1 MNRLKTRILSFLLVL
16 CMTLSLLPSTA
27 FAAVGDL
34 LSNTSAQN
42 ESLLQQLESFTG
54 ESYEEVY
61 DLLDTLGLLDEDGNL
76 VTDQTIDLNGET
88 YTLEEIE
95 DLLQDPNTDLT
106 QVAEVDGV
114 PIALKDLATII
125 AIERQLQYL
134 QEKYFTGASFEGEAL
149 DNLNSLL
156 EQLQGEGMTLA
167 ANSEQIVFDT
177 SDIKQIDNT
186 YYISTP
192 NVTIP
197 RGTTLS
203 VKFKIDFSN
212 VLKAMGLWGEGAL
225 GNMISTGL
233 AVYLSDKTSDLYS
246 LGNNSGKIIYLSSSE
261 KMEEVDGTEYTLT
274 TDAFKNDYTGPLYL
288 CIRAPE
294 IGDYATVWKDYLSF
308 GALSFGNIWQNV
320 SFYDAQGFFFQGG
333 GGLSDCWNGYFCI
346 SNPLPDMTDSARAS
360 QEMVHSDEIDSQLV
374 CQMEFSLASKADLEA
389 LEQTLTYL
397 QQCLDVLD
405 SDSAIPIHV
414 TATIKQENTDDY
426 QDLSGE
432 KHRTL
437 IVPENVLLGAN
448 TYIDANSVNGF
459 PLNLPNGETA
469 DISYD
474 MISTTMSSYSSVY
487 PLNFLLSL
495 TLCKDD
501 TVKWDQIS
509 DGDFEGTY
517 VYYVNGYTATTTQSS
532 FKLVDN
538 GKSPSL
544 TVTAPAGTYQSGD
557 VIPITIT
564 GDEFIQA
571 SEDSVITI
579 NDTPYT
585 LGELHGST
593 SGKYIT
599 FFYEVKEIDD
609 AGLTINGFSGISDY
623 WYNQANENLDTDAL
637 DNITLTSP
645 LLKNAVTD
653 LTAVY
658 DVNSSAVN
666 FNITVNHHEKYEMLY
681 GLYQGNN
688 TGAMQLLVSVNGA
701 EAEERTV
708 TMGAASDGSY
718 AFTAEPY
725 SITPTTED
733 QIVTVQLQVDDGSGN
748 WITVSRLNTSVT
760 IGRQVDVESVAIG
773 IEGGGTDYEI
783 ALSDTQ
789 IPKLQASVS
798 PSDATD
804 KTGTWYSTDTEIA
817 TISNDG
823 ENAGQIS
830 LTSQKIGSVGF
841 YFVANNGGNPI
852 TSNTLTFNV
861 TAGNKLTLAFPDY
874 AQDSLVL
881 EGNCATVKWN
891 TNAMIFYPDHEIAF
905 TVDLYK
911 DDSTDKELVYT
922 DTVVDVSQLEIPA
935 EYLTADYP
943 QSQYTVKVSMSS
955 PEAKS
960 DTASIT
966 VLSPPTEMRIT
977 SDKTDLTDGESVSLT
992 CTIDNNPTATGTLS
1006 ATRMADGAESA
1017 VPAND
1022 CLSDT
1027 SPENGQSVTFTPEPV
1042 GTGLYDT
1049 YTITFAEKPVAG
1061 TNFAPSSDSI
1071 VLRVY
1076 RSGALE
1082 IVGDDLIELDNTS
1095 KVNDKLPTDSEEIL
1109 ELRQELGLIEYVGIN
1124 ADAYNWSSFWDGI
1137 QWVSDHPEVVGV
1149 YYRQG
1154 GLWDNIEDLSY
1165 KTYLPQI
1172 QMAVSSTTDGT
1183 ATITAIHAATS
1194 MSDSVT
1200 VDVKTLRD
1208 QFYLFQ
1214 ATPAMTTDVTY
1225 TNGAGETKTVKTN
1238 EDGLLAVYEE
1248 SGISSDVYFRSG
1260 SDEQPN
1266 LGTLLHSDLSSGE
1279 RDAAKLELYPLN
1291 TITLV
1296 PAAKAELYLVNPDGT
1311 PFANETVTLRGGVY
1325 LGGYYCEGALMG
1337 PTSNLISGTTD
1348 GKYTTDQD
1356 GKLTVYMDA
1365 TQFEAEGYTG
1375 QLTNAA
1381 LDYWF
1386 ELRDLDDN
1394 HYFPM
1399 LVNVQGS
1406 MSADRI
1412 LRTGSA
1418 VVNLEQVPQGQENQ
1432 PFLTAQ
1438 TMSYGKQ
1445 SGDDLQVRDVMGSTG
1460 RVGPNSTYKYAELTS
1475 HFMLWGVDTANGK
1488 ATVSMTGENG
1498 FVPEG
1503 QTLKDS
1509 TFPFSS
1515 IPIVTNTTVLTKE
1528 TMTDSGWLK
1537 PETAAKLRACVYQN
1551 GQMLKDVSMPFQVI
1565 DLTDVKLVNE
1575 DAKAV
1580 VLDMQ
1585 GSFKNGLGSGNSKFT
1600 FAGDSSN
1607 LISNAFSGDIND
1619 MLKTVAS
1626 AANESNPLFK
1636 VLITPTEDSTVFN
1649 VLIWG
1654 GYNSL
1659 ELEDFDYDQNGL
1671 SMNYEL
1677 LDTERQVGV
1686 PSVSDLSD
1694 MAQGNYHPRQDL
1706 RQNYLETANSGLD
1719 FGAQLTG
1726 CYEGQFYYDTDQHE
1740 WAFRVVSGGFTAG
1753 AGVGFEANVNFWAGP
1768 VPITASFGAGLA
1780 LQLDFKAATVYTD
1793 QQSDATLAGWSDEA
1807 KASESVNDFLTTL
1820 RINGYISAFGGVGFD
1835 YSIVA
1840 LKIGLFGKL
1849 TGDSTNQFLSQTY
1862 RTDKQQYNSQGL
1874 GVEGEVGI
1882 KVVVKLLFIS
1892 YDGALVSGNVHYSR
1906 QFGDYQ
1912 YINNYWTGNGTS
1924 TTSLQGT
1931 PTLLSRA
1938 YLEAYANGERTWT
1951 DPDFGSTATVVQND
1965 ANPGSEP
1972 VVNDDGSISAYISDR
1987 NSQDFYDS
1995 RIVAGTV
2002 GTEGTII
2009 DDDGDD
2015 TNNGFGDL
2023 SPSLSGTSDF
2033 TVAAWSRLNTSLE
2046 KNADEAISPDEQKQL
2061 LNSTE
2066 IMVATTSDGGN
2077 SWTTQKL
2084 TDNVSPDLAPVTA
2097 VSGSNAVVFW
2107 RNVYTTTDTIYSTD
2121 SQEKFEFNTKDTIYF
2136 SLYDGNDWTDAQ
2148 MAYNGSLGGVVGLKT
2163 AMLHDGT
2170 SILVFTLDR
2179 GSSDPENPMEGYE
2192 LAYRTISPS
2201 GALGDLVVL
2210 TNDKQ
2215 TDSNPQVAAVNDN
2228 GTESFILGWY
2238 STQDGGDIRLQAV
2251 GAAGQL
2257 YNGSSEHAIPASVKA
2272 ISQEDALNIN
2282 SNFQFAKQSGQNL
2295 DGLTLV
2301 WAETAAND
2309 DGEADHSVLY
2319 GTQLCKIDGSM
2330 YLSSPQALVTLPE
2343 RTLSNSFSAW
2353 KDSGEIR
2360 AYIFGTQYSETAT
2373 ETVAGYAVPADTD
2386 QLLTGGGSLT
2396 ETAVSVDAISVDYPN
2411 LRTES
2416 YTTVGFTLRNT
2427 GTTTLTGLSV
2437 DVDGYV
2443 SSPVTLNPG
2452 ESADVKVLYK
2462 TGSTI
2467 TNPTY
2472 TVRAGSQLAR
2482 GTLHLDYNDVGISS
2496 MKVVDENAG
2505 KRTVQV
2511 TLYNDAA
2518 AKLDNSGRTVE
2529 LNFYTDSENTQRAN
2543 VTLVGSQSGVSASG
2557 GTVTLRGDALRR
2569 IDQGSM
2575 TFQITY
2581 DVEDYVTKTLG
2592 QSEVPASGVYLY
2604 AQAVV
2609 KEATQI
2615 MAEYATGNNSAAV
2628 LLTGAYARTGEK
2640 TTLDVTQT
2648 NSDSATAAVVE
2659 LKNNS
2664 LQDQNTATL
2673 VASLLDENGQVLE
2686 TQTTGIQGTLYGET
2700 AQTSTIQFSQLGS
2713 RVVVHAAAAGENKLF
2728 FDGLPVSMD
2737 DFTADE
2743 SGALTCSISGVS
2755 ANNTLVTAISG
2766 DGAKVTINGQ
2776 EFTGSG
2782 SLSVPIGAGET
2793 VITVS
2798 IGSTTYTL
2806 YITSTHTGSGGGS
2819 GTTASYRVTVDPSE
2833 NGTVQSSHKT
2843 ARAGAVVTLTATPQD
2858 GYRLTGLTVTDVN
2871 GTNVTLSDKGD
2882 GKYTFVM
2889 PSRAVTVKA
2898 SFAPI
2903 TAEDMPFI
2911 DVPAGA
2917 WYEDGVRYV
2926 YENGLMAGTSATTFG
2941 PDVTT
2946 TRGMIATILW
2956 RLAGSP
2962 QVDYAMAFDDVAA
2975 NAWYTE
2981 AIRWAA
2987 SEGIVSGYGDGK
2999 FGPDDIITR
3008 EQMAAMLYRYAQYK
3022 GYDVSAGENT
3032 NLLSYTDF
3040 ESLSEYAIPAM
3051 QWAVGAGLISGTSA
3065 STLGPQDNA
3074 SRAQVAVILTRY
3086 CENIAKE

>member
-1 MNRLKTRILSFLLVL
+1 MA
-16 CMTLSLLPSTA
+16 LSLLPGTA

-34 LSNTSAQN
+34 LNNQTAKN
-42 ESLLQQLESFTG
+42 ESLLQQLQDFTG

-76 VTDQTIDLNGET
+76 VTDQTIDLDGKT

-95 DLLQDPNTDLT
+95 DLLNDPNTDLT

-134 QEKYFTGASFEGEAL
+134 QEKYFTGATFEGESL
-149 DNLNSLL
+149 ENLNSLL

-167 ANSEQIVFDT
+167 ASGDQIVFDT
-177 SDIKQIDNT
+177 STVGTASSSDLPVW
-186 YYISTP
+186 YISAG

-197 RGTTLS
+197 AGTTLS
-203 VKFKIDFSN
+203 VKFKLNLSDAIKKDLF
-212 VLKAMGLWGEGAL
+212 L
-225 GNMISTGL
+225 GTSP
-233 AVYLSDKTSDLYS
+233 AVYLSNDPKNDILSGDLTGANSETIYIANGTTTKEEYS
-246 LGNNSGKIIYLSSSE
+246 LSITANY
-261 KMEEVDGTEYTLT
+261 
-274 TDAFKNDYTGPLYL
+274 DYTGPLYL
-288 CIRAPE
+288 CLRGPSLQSGAVLDYDTNFAKYSY
-294 IGDYATVWKDYLSF
+294 GDL
-308 GALSFGNIWQNV
+308 WQAV
-320 SFYDAQGFFFQGG
+320 SFYDAKGFLFGNG
-333 GGLSDCWNGYFCI
+333 SARSDQWNGYF
-346 SNPLPDMTDSARAS
+346 SVQHAQPMMPDSCSVT
-360 QEMVHSDEIDSQLV
+360 DSQLSF
-374 CQMEFSLASKADLEA
+374 QGERNFLEFYLVDDNSVIGVDHTLTFLQRCITDLKADNAVRFQVNATLSQTNSGNYPLIIPEDVFLYENSGSTASYHSYYIIEENSLEGDFPI
-389 LEQTLTYL
+389 TLKPGSET
-397 QQCLDVLD
+397 
-405 SDSAIPIHV
+405 
-414 TATIKQENTDDY
+414 TISFTGFTDQHNSSNGKSY
-426 QDLSGE
+426 
-432 KHRTL
+432 
-437 IVPENVLLGAN
+437 IVPRR
-448 TYIDANSVNGF
+448 ISDA
-459 PLNLPNGETA
+459 
-469 DISYD
+469 
-474 MISTTMSSYSSVY
+474 
-487 PLNFLLSL
+487 
-495 TLCKDD
+495 LCKDD
-501 TVKWDQIS
+501 KVTPDNIAS
-509 DGDFEGTY
+509 ADIGNYTHSINDF
-517 VYYVNGYTATTTQSS
+517 TTTTDCDIDLMDDGTGP
-532 FKLVDN
+532 KL
-538 GKSPSL
+538 
-544 TVTAPAGTYQSGD
+544 TITAPAGNYQSGD

-564 GDEFIQA
+564 GNEFIQA
-571 SEDSVITI
+571 TDDTKITI
-579 NDTPYT
+579 NGDEYS
-585 LGELHGST
+585 LEDLHGST

-599 FFYEVKEIDD
+599 LFYEVKEIDD
-609 AGLTINGFSGISDY
+609 AGLTINGISGITDY
-623 WYNQANENLDTDAL
+623 WDNQANENLDTDDL
-637 DNITLTSP
+637 GNISITSP
-645 LLKNAVTD
+645 LLKNAVTG

-658 DVNSSAVN
+658 DENSGAVN
-666 FNITVNHHEKYEMLY
+666 FNITVNQHEKYQTLY
-681 GLYQGNN
+681 SLYHGNYN
-688 TGAMQLLVSVNGA
+688 GAMQLLVSVNGA
-701 EAEERTV
+701 AAEEHTV
-708 TMGAASDGSY
+708 TMEEGGDGSY
-718 AFTAEPY
+718 TFTAAPY

-733 QIVTVQLQVDDGSGN
+733 QIVTVQLQVDDGTSS
-748 WITVSRLNTSVT
+748 WVTVSRLNTSVT
-760 IGRQVDVESVAIG
+760 IGKQVDVQSVSIG
-773 IEGGGTDYEI
+773 IVGGGSNTEI
-783 ALSDTQ
+783 ALSDEN
-789 IPKLQASVS
+789 IPKLQAMIT

-804 KTGTWYSTDTEIA
+804 KTGTWYSTDKEIA
-817 TISNDG
+817 DISNDG

-830 LTSQKIGSVGF
+830 LTGQKIGSVGF
-841 YFVANNGGNPI
+841 YFVANNGGKAI
-852 TSNTLTFNV
+852 QSETLMFNV
-861 TAGNKLTLAFPDY
+861 TAGNQLTLVFPDY
-874 AQDSLVL
+874 AQDSLVR
-881 EGNCATVKWN
+881 EGSSATVKWN
-891 TNAMIFYPDHEIAF
+891 TNAMVFYPDQSITF

-911 DDSTDKELVYT
+911 GDSTQGEPDYT
-922 DTVVDVSQLEIPA
+922 GTVVDVAELEIPA
-935 EYLTADYP
+935 EYLKADYP
-943 QSQYTVKVSMSS
+943 QSQYTVQVSMAS

-960 DTASIT
+960 ADASIT

-977 SDKTDLTDGESVSLT
+977 SDKTNLIDTESASLT
-992 CTIDNNPTATGTLS
+992 CTISNNPDASGTLS

-1017 VPAND
+1017 VPAD
-1022 CLSDT
+1022 SCLST
-1027 SPENGQSVTFTPEPV
+1027 KSVNGGSSTVTFTPEKMG

-1049 YTITFAEKPVAG
+1049 YTITFTENETGSA
-1061 TNFAPSSDSI
+1061 NFAPSSDSI

-1082 IVGDDLIELDNTS
+1082 IVGDDTIELDNTS
-1095 KVNDKLPTDSEEIL
+1095 KVSGKLPTDSEGIL
-1109 ELRQELGLIEYVGIN
+1109 ELRQELGLIEYVSIN
-1124 ADAYNWSSFWDGI
+1124 ADAYNWSSFRDGI
-1137 QWVSDHPEVVGV
+1137 KWVSDHPEVVGV

-1154 GLWDNIEDLSY
+1154 GLWDNIEDLGY
-1165 KTYLPQI
+1165 ETYLPQT

-1183 ATITAIHAATS
+1183 ATITATHVATG
-1194 MSDSVT
+1194 MNDSVT
-1200 VDVKTLRD
+1200 VNVETLRD
-1208 QFYLFQ
+1208 KFYLFQ
-1214 ATPAMTTDVTY
+1214 ATPAETTQVTY

-1248 SGISSDVYFRSG
+1248 SGIKSDVYFRSG
-1260 SDEQPN
+1260 SDKEPN
-1266 LGTLLHSDLSSGE
+1266 LGTILNSALSSGE
-1279 RDAAKLELYPLN
+1279 RDAAKLQLYPLN

-1296 PAAKAELYLVNPDGT
+1296 PAAKTELYLVKPDGT

-1325 LGGYYCEGALMG
+1325 LGGYYCEGAQMG
-1337 PTSNLISGTTD
+1337 ATTNLISGATD
-1348 GKYTTDQD
+1348 GTYTTDKD

-1386 ELRDLDDN
+1386 ELRDLSSGSET
-1394 HYFPM
+1394 YFPT

-1412 LRTGSA
+1412 LRTGSS
-1418 VVNLEQVPQGQENQ
+1418 VVNLETVPQGQENQ

-1438 TMSYGKQ
+1438 TMSYGKE
-1445 SGDDLQVRDVMGSTG
+1445 SGDDLQVRDLMGSTG

-1475 HFMLWGVDTANGK
+1475 HFMLWGVDAANGK

-1498 FVPEG
+1498 FAPKG
-1503 QTLKDS
+1503 QTVEDS

-1551 GQMLKDVSMPFQVI
+1551 DQLLKDVSMPFQVI

-1585 GSFKNGLGSGNSKFT
+1585 GSFVDGLGSKTSRFNFG
-1600 FAGDSSN
+1600 SSS
-1607 LISNAFSGDIND
+1607 ISNAFNSDIQD
-1619 MLKTVAS
+1619 MLLS
-1626 AANESNPLFK
+1626 AANTSNPLFK

-1654 GYNSL
+1654 GYDSL

-1686 PSVSDLSD
+1686 PSVGDLSD
-1694 MAQGNYHPRQDL
+1694 MAQGNYHPGQDL
-1706 RQNYLETANSGLD
+1706 RQNYLKTANSGLD

-1726 CYEGQFYYDTDQHE
+1726 CYEGQFYYDVDQHE
-1740 WAFRVVSGGFTAG
+1740 WAFRVVGGGFTAG
-1753 AGVGFEANVNFWAGP
+1753 AGVSFEANVNFWAGP

-1807 KASESVNDFLTTL
+1807 KASDSVNDFLTTL

-1862 RTDKQQYNSQGL
+1862 LTSGQQRNGQAL

-1892 YDGALVSGNVHYSR
+1892 YDGALVSGKVNYN
-1906 QFGDYQ
+1906 QKFGDYQ
-1912 YINNYWTGNGTS
+1912 YINDYWTGNGTS

-1938 YLEAYANGERTWT
+1938 YLAAYANGERAWNS
-1951 DPDFGSTATVVQND
+1951 PSFGSIAAVVQND

-1972 VVNDDGSISAYISDR
+1972 VVNDDGSSSAYISDS

-1995 RIVAGTV
+1995 RVMV
-2002 GTEGTII
+2002 GEVGKEGQVL
-2009 DDDGDD
+2009 DA
-2015 TNNGFGDL
+2015 NGFGDL
-2023 SPSLSGTSDF
+2023 SPSLSGTSGF

-2046 KNADEAISPDEQKQL
+2046 KNADDAITPDEQKQL

-2066 IMVATTSDGGN
+2066 IMVAVRGAG
-2077 SWTTQKL
+2077 WTTKKL
-2084 TDNVSPDLAPVTA
+2084 TDNASPDLAPVTA
-2097 VSGSNAVVFW
+2097 VSGDKAVVFW
-2107 RNVYTTTDTIYSTD
+2107 RNVYTSDSAYDSNTDNLTSFD
-2121 SQEKFEFNTKDTIYF
+2121 TKDTIYF
-2136 SLYDGNDWTDAQ
+2136 SLYDGSDWSDAQ

-2163 AMLHDGT
+2163 AMLSDGT

-2179 GSSDPENPMEGYE
+2179 GSSDQENPMEGYE
-2192 LAYRTISPS
+2192 LAYRTVSPD
-2201 GALGDLVVL
+2201 GTLGDLVVL
-2210 TNDKQ
+2210 TNDKE
-2215 TDSNPQVAAVNDN
+2215 TDSNPQVTAVNDN
-2228 GTESFILGWY
+2228 GTESFVLGWY

-2251 GAAGQL
+2251 GADGQL

-2272 ISQEDALNIN
+2272 ISQDDELNIN
-2282 SNFQFAKQSGQNL
+2282 SNFQFAKQSGQGV

-2301 WAETAAND
+2301 WAETAANK

-2319 GTQLCKIDGSM
+2319 GTQLCKIDGSV
-2330 YLSSPQALVTLPE
+2330 YLSSPQALVTLPS

-2353 KDSGEIR
+2353 KDSSGKIN

-2373 ETVAGYAVPADTD
+2373 ETVAGVTVPADTD

-2396 ETAVSVDAISVDYPN
+2396 AQAVSVDAISVDYADLQVN
-2411 LRTES
+2411 S
-2416 YTTVGFTLRNT
+2416 FTTVGFTLRNT
-2427 GTTTLTGLSV
+2427 GTTALTDLKV
-2437 DVDGYV
+2437 DVGGYA
-2443 SSPVTLNPG
+2443 SNPVTLNPG
-2452 ESADVKVLYK
+2452 ESADVTVMYK

-2472 TVRAGSQLAR
+2472 TVSAGSQLAD
-2482 GTLHLDYNDVGISS
+2482 GTLHLNYNDVGISS
-2496 MKVVDENAG
+2496 MKVVSENAG

-2518 AKLDNSGRTVE
+2518 AKLEGSGRTVA
-2529 LNFYTDSENTQRAN
+2529 LNFYTDSENTQLAS

-2557 GTVTLRGDALRR
+2557 STVTLSGDALRR
-2569 IDQGSM
+2569 MDQGSM
-2575 TFQITY
+2575 TFQVTY
-2581 DVEDYVTKTLG
+2581 DLKSYVTGTLG
-2592 QSEVPASGVYLY
+2592 QSEAPASGVYLY
-2604 AQAVV
+2604 AKADV
-2609 KEATQI
+2609 KENGQT
-2615 MAEYATGNNSAAV
+2615 MAEYATGNNSSAV
-2628 LLTGAYARTGEK
+2628 LLTSAYARTGEK

-2648 NSDSATAAVVE
+2648 NSNGTTTAVVE

-2664 LQDQNTATL
+2664 LQDQTTATL
-2673 VASLLDENGQVLE
+2673 VASLLDENDQVLE
-2686 TQTTGIQGTLYGET
+2686 TQTTGITGTLYGET

-2737 DFTADE
+2737 DFTADG
-2743 SGALTCSISGVS
+2743 SGALTYSISGVS
-2755 ANNTLVTAISG
+2755 ADNTLVTAISG
-2766 DGAKVTINGQ
+2766 SGEKVTINGQ
-2776 EFTGSG
+2776 EFTSGSG
-2782 SLSVPIGAGET
+2782 SLSVPIGVGET

-2806 YITSTHTGSGGGS
+2806 HITSTHTSGGGGG
-2819 GTTASYRVTVDPSE
+2819 GTTASYRVTVEPSE
-2833 NGTVQSSHKT
+2833 NGTVKSSHNT
-2843 ARAGAVVTLTATPQD
+2843 ASAGTTVTLTATPQD
-2858 GYRLTGLTVTDVN
+2858 GYRLTGLTVTDGAGN
-2871 GTNVTLSDKGD
+2871 SVTLSDKGD

-2903 TAEDMPFI
+2903 TAGDLPFI

-2926 YENGLMAGTSATTFG
+2926 YQNGLMAGTSATTFG

-2956 RLAGSP
+2956 RLEGSP

-2975 NAWYTE
+2975 NSWYAE

-2987 SEGIVSGYGDGK
+2987 SEGIVSGYGDGR

-3022 GYDVSAGENT
+3022 GYDVSVGEDT
-3032 NLLSYTDF
+3032 NILSYTDF
-3040 ESLSEYAIPAM
+3040 EDLSEYAIPAM
-3051 QWAVGAGLISGTSA
+3051 QWAVGAGIISGTSE
-3065 STLGPQDNA
+3065 STLGPRGNA

-3086 CENIAKE
+3086 CENVAKQ

>member
-1 MNRLKTRILSFLLVL
+1 MA
-16 CMTLSLLPSTA
+16 LSLLPGTA

-34 LSNTSAQN
+34 LNNQTAKN
-42 ESLLQQLESFTG
+42 ESLLQQLQDFTG

-76 VTDQTIDLNGET
+76 VTDQTIDLDEKT

-95 DLLQDPNTDLT
+95 DLLNDPDTDLT

-134 QEKYFTGASFEGEAL
+134 QEKYFTGATFEGESL
-149 DNLNSLL
+149 ENLNSLL

-167 ANSEQIVFDT
+167 ASGDQIVFDT
-177 SDIKQIDNT
+177 SNVKQIDNT
-186 YYISTP
+186 YYISTQD
-192 NVTIP
+192 VTIP
-197 RGTTLS
+197 AGTTIS

-212 VLKAMGLWGEGAL
+212 AFQALVGEYMS
-225 GNMISTGL
+225 MINGTTL
-233 AVYLSDKTSDLYS
+233 RVFLSDRLDTGTWSSADQD
-246 LGNNSGKIIYLSSSE
+246 IYLNIGNDMDNANG
-261 KMEEVDGTEYTLT
+261 KEYTLSAT
-274 TDAFKNDYTGPLYL
+274 LSNEHTGPLYL
-288 CIRAPE
+288 CITAPDLRSYE
-294 IGDYATVWKDYLSF
+294 GDLTKYFPFETLTF
-308 GALSFGNIWQNV
+308 GDIWQNV
-320 SFYDAQGFFFQGG
+320 TFYDAQGFLFQSSS
-333 GGLSDCWNGYFCI
+333 GLSDQWNGYFAV
-346 SNPLPDMTDSARAS
+346 SNPLPAMQDKYTGTGLKRSFSSSDGRDYFSYMDAS
-360 QEMVHSDEIDSQLV
+360 LYSVDDFTTV
-374 CQMEFSLASKADLEA
+374 NN
-389 LEQTLTYL
+389 TLTYL
-397 QQCLDVLD
+397 QRCITEFEPDNAVYFH
-405 SDSAIPIHV
+405 IE
-414 TATIKQENTDDY
+414 ATLRQENKN
-426 QDLSGE
+426 QSG
-432 KHRTL
+432 TAYPL
-437 IVPENVLLGAN
+437 IVPKDVFLA
-448 TYIDANSVNGF
+448 ANSNQQNISCTIVENSVDGF
-459 PLNLPNGETA
+459 PIQLNSGSSTGAEFSFTAYTTTVDNSSNGSAVLPTLKFILCKNTGVTA
-469 DISYD
+469 DQAVPIPNPDYTYSIASY
-474 MISTTMSSYSSVY
+474 
-487 PLNFLLSL
+487 
-495 TLCKDD
+495 
-501 TVKWDQIS
+501 
-509 DGDFEGTY
+509 
-517 VYYVNGYTATTTQSS
+517 TTTVDS
-532 FKLVDN
+532 KINLVSETTPPD
-538 GKSPSL
+538 L
-544 TVTAPAGTYQSGD
+544 TVSAPEKTYQSGD

-564 GDEFIQA
+564 GNEFIQA
-571 SEDSVITI
+571 NSKTKITI
-579 NDTPYT
+579 NGYDYS
-585 LGELHGST
+585 LEELHGST

-599 FFYEVKEIDD
+599 FFYEVKEFDND
-609 AGLTINGFSGISDY
+609 GLTVAVNSGITDY
-623 WYNQANENLDTDAL
+623 WGNSAEVDATVSGV
-637 DNITLTSP
+637 TLETP
-645 LLKNAVTD
+645 IVENAVESLDVT
-653 LTAVY
+653 Y
-658 DVNSSAVN
+658 DESGKALNFSISADQN
-666 FNITVNHHEKYEMLY
+666 PKYQQMYSKYLNDPDSLMQLLITVNDGKV
-681 GLYQGNN
+681 Q
-688 TGAMQLLVSVNGA
+688 T
-701 EAEERTV
+701 RTV
-708 TMGAASDGSY
+708 TMGNGADDSY
-718 AFTAEPY
+718 TFTAQPY
-725 SITPTTED
+725 SIAPTTED
-733 QIVTVQLQVDDGSGN
+733 QTVTVQLQVKDGDS
-748 WITVSRLNTSVT
+748 WKTVSWATKTVT
-760 IGRQVDVESVAIG
+760 IGKQVDVTGVTISIV
-773 IEGGGTDYEI
+773 GGGTNTEI
-783 ALSDTQ
+783 ALSDTN
-789 IPKLQASVS
+789 IPKLQAMVT

-804 KTGTWYSTDTEIA
+804 KTGTWYSTNTEIA
-817 TISNDG
+817 TISNDE
-823 ENAGQIS
+823 ENPGQIS
-830 LTSQKIGSVGF
+830 LTGQKIGSVGF
-841 YFVANNGGNPI
+841 YFVANNGGKAI
-852 TSNTLTFNV
+852 QSETLMFNV
-861 TAGNKLTLAFPDY
+861 TAGNQLTLVFPDY
-874 AQDSLVL
+874 AQDSLVR
-881 EGNCATVKWN
+881 EGSSATVKWN
-891 TNAMIFYPDHEIAF
+891 TNAMVFYPDQSITF

-911 DDSTDKELVYT
+911 GDSTEGEPDYT
-922 DTVVDVSQLEIPA
+922 GTVVDVAELEIPA
-935 EYLTADYP
+935 EYLKADYP
-943 QSQYTVKVSMSS
+943 QSQYTVQVSMAS

-960 DTASIT
+960 ADASIT

-977 SDKTDLTDGESVSLT
+977 SDKTDLTDTESASLT
-992 CTIDNNPTATGTLS
+992 CTISNNPDASGTLS
-1006 ATRMADGAESA
+1006 AKRMTDDGTVDAD
-1017 VPAND
+1017 N
-1022 CLSDT
+1022 CLSTT
-1027 SPENGQSVTFTPEPV
+1027 SPASGQSVTFKPVTV

-1049 YTITFAEKPVAG
+1049 YTITFTENETGSA
-1061 TNFAPSSDSI
+1061 NFAPSSDSI

-1082 IVGDDLIELDNTS
+1082 IVGDDTIELDNTS
-1095 KVNDKLPTDSEEIL
+1095 KVDGKLPTDSEGIL
-1109 ELRQELGLIEYVGIN
+1109 ELRQELGLIEYVSIN
-1124 ADAYNWSSFWDGI
+1124 ADAYNWSSFRDGI
-1137 QWVSDHPEVVGV
+1137 KWVSDHPEVVGV

-1154 GLWDNIEDLSY
+1154 GLWDNIEDLGY
-1165 KTYLPQI
+1165 ETYLPQT
-1172 QMAVSSTTDGT
+1172 QMAVSSTTDGA
-1183 ATITAIHAATS
+1183 ATITATHVATG
-1194 MSDSVT
+1194 MNDSVT
-1200 VDVKTLRD
+1200 VNVETLRD
-1208 QFYLFQ
+1208 KFYLFQ
-1214 ATPAMTTDVTY
+1214 ATPAETTQVTY

-1248 SGISSDVYFRSG
+1248 SGIKSDVYFRSG
-1260 SDEQPN
+1260 SDKEPN
-1266 LGTLLHSDLSSGE
+1266 LGTILNSALSSGE
-1279 RDAAKLELYPLN
+1279 RDAAKLQLYPLN

-1296 PAAKAELYLVNPDGT
+1296 PAAKTELYLVKPDGT

-1325 LGGYYCEGALMG
+1325 LGGYYCEGAQMG
-1337 PTSNLISGTTD
+1337 PTSGGLISGATD
-1348 GKYTTDQD
+1348 GTYTTDQD

-1386 ELRDLDDN
+1386 ELRDLSSGSEI
-1394 HYFPM
+1394 YFPT

-1412 LRTGSA
+1412 LRTGSS
-1418 VVNLEQVPQGQENQ
+1418 VVNLEAVPQGQENQ

-1438 TMSYGKQ
+1438 TMSYGKE
-1445 SGDDLQVRDVMGSTG
+1445 SGDDLQVRDLMGSTG

-1475 HFMLWGVDTANGK
+1475 HFMLWGVDAANGK

-1498 FVPEG
+1498 FAPKG
-1503 QTLKDS
+1503 QTVEDS

-1551 GQMLKDVSMPFQVI
+1551 DQLLKDVSMPFQVI

-1585 GSFKNGLGSGNSKFT
+1585 GSFVDGLGSKTSRFNFG
-1600 FAGDSSN
+1600 SSS
-1607 LISNAFSGDIND
+1607 ISNAFNSDIQD
-1619 MLKTVAS
+1619 MLLS
-1626 AANESNPLFK
+1626 AANSSNPLFK

-1654 GYNSL
+1654 GYDSL
-1659 ELEDFDYDQNGL
+1659 ELEDFDYDQDGL

-1686 PSVSDLSD
+1686 PSVGDLSD

-1706 RQNYLETANSGLD
+1706 RQNYLKTANSGLD

-1726 CYEGQFYYDTDQHE
+1726 CYEGQFYYDVDQHE

-1753 AGVGFEANVNFWAGP
+1753 AGVSFEANVNFWAGP

-1793 QQSDATLAGWSDEA
+1793 QVKDTSGWSDEA
-1807 KASESVNDFLTTL
+1807 KASDSVNDFLTTL

-1862 RTDKQQYNSQGL
+1862 LTSGQQRNGQAL

-1892 YDGALVSGNVHYSR
+1892 YDGALVSGKVHYSE
-1906 QFGDYQ
+1906 QFGDYR
-1912 YINNYWTGNGTS
+1912 YINDYWTGNGTS
-1924 TTSLQGT
+1924 TTSLEGT

-1938 YLEAYANGERTWT
+1938 YLAAYANGERAWNS
-1951 DPDFGSTATVVQND
+1951 PSFGSIAAVVQND

-1972 VVNDDGSISAYISDR
+1972 VVNDDGSSFAYISDS

-1995 RIVAGTV
+1995 RVMVGEV
-2002 GTEGTII
+2002 GTEGRVL
-2009 DDDGDD
+2009 DA
-2015 TNNGFGDL
+2015 NGFGDL
-2023 SPSLSGTSDF
+2023 SPSLSGIGSF
-2033 TVAAWSRLNTSLE
+2033 TVAAWSRLNTNLE
-2046 KNADEAISPDEQKQL
+2046 KNAGDPITPDEQKQL

-2066 IMVATTSDGGN
+2066 IMVSVCKNG
-2077 SWTTQKL
+2077 WTTEKL
-2084 TDNVSPDLAPVTA
+2084 TENASPDLAPVTA
-2097 VSGSNAVVFW
+2097 VGGDNAVVFW
-2107 RNVYTTTDTIYSTD
+2107 RNVYTSTDAIYSTD
-2121 SQEKFEFNTKDTIYF
+2121 SQEQFAFDTKDTIYF
-2136 SLYDGNDWTDAQ
+2136 SLYDGSDWSDAQ

-2163 AMLHDGT
+2163 AMLSDGT

-2192 LAYRTISPS
+2192 LAYRTVSPN
-2201 GALGDLVVL
+2201 GTLGDLVVL
-2210 TNDKQ
+2210 TNDKE
-2215 TDSNPQVAAVNDN
+2215 TDSNPQVTAVNDN
-2228 GTESFILGWY
+2228 GTESFVLGWY

-2251 GAAGQL
+2251 GANGQL

-2272 ISQEDALNIN
+2272 ISQDDALNIN
-2282 SNFQFAKQSGQNL
+2282 SNFQFAKQSGQGV

-2301 WAETAAND
+2301 WAETAANK

-2319 GTQLCKIDGSM
+2319 GTQLCKIDGSV
-2330 YLSSPQALVTLPE
+2330 YLSSPQALVTLPS

-2353 KDSGEIR
+2353 KDRNGKIN

-2373 ETVAGYAVPADTD
+2373 ETVAGVTVPADTD

-2396 ETAVSVDAISVDYPN
+2396 AQAVSVDAISVDYADLQVN
-2411 LRTES
+2411 S
-2416 YTTVGFTLRNT
+2416 FTTVGFTLRNT
-2427 GTTTLTGLSV
+2427 GTTTLTDLKV
-2437 DVDGYV
+2437 DVDGYA
-2443 SSPVTLNPG
+2443 SKPVTLNPG
-2452 ESADVKVLYK
+2452 ESADVTVMYK

-2467 TNPTY
+2467 TNPAY
-2472 TVRAGSQLAR
+2472 TVSAGSQLAD
-2482 GTLHLDYNDVGISS
+2482 GTLHLNYNDVGISS
-2496 MKVVDENAG
+2496 MKVVSENAG
-2505 KRTVQV
+2505 KRTVQI

-2518 AKLDNSGRTVE
+2518 AKLEGSGRTVA
-2529 LNFYTDSENTQRAN
+2529 LNFYTDSENTQSAS

-2557 GTVTLRGDALRR
+2557 STVTLSGDALRR
-2569 IDQGSM
+2569 MDQGSM
-2575 TFQITY
+2575 TFQVTY
-2581 DVEDYVTKTLG
+2581 DLKSYVTDTLG

-2609 KEATQI
+2609 KENNQT
-2615 MAEYATGNNSAAV
+2615 MAEYATGNNSSAV

-2648 NSDSATAAVVE
+2648 NSNGTTTAVVE
-2659 LKNNS
+2659 LNNNS
-2664 LQDQNTATL
+2664 LQDQTTATL

-2686 TQTTGIQGTLYGET
+2686 TQTTGITGTLYGET

-2737 DFTADE
+2737 DFTADG
-2743 SGALTCSISGVS
+2743 SGALTYSISGVS
-2755 ANNTLVTAISG
+2755 ADNTLVTAISG
-2766 DGAKVTINGQ
+2766 SGEKVTINGQ
-2776 EFTGSG
+2776 EFTSGSG

-2806 YITSTHTGSGGGS
+2806 HITSTHTSGGGGG
-2819 GTTASYRVTVDPSE
+2819 GTTASYRVTVEPSE
-2833 NGTVQSSHKT
+2833 NGTIKSSHNT
-2843 ARAGAVVTLTATPQD
+2843 ASAGTTVTLTATPQD
-2858 GYRLTGLTVTDVN
+2858 GYRLTGLTVTDGAGN
-2871 GTNVTLSDKGD
+2871 NVTLSDKGD

-2903 TAEDMPFI
+2903 TAGDLPFI

-2926 YENGLMAGTSATTFG
+2926 YQNGLMAGTSATTFG

-2956 RLAGSP
+2956 RLEGSP

-2975 NAWYTE
+2975 NSWYAE

-3022 GYDVSAGENT
+3022 GYDVSVGEDT
-3032 NLLSYTDF
+3032 NILSYTDF
-3040 ESLSEYAIPAM
+3040 EDLSEYAIPAM
-3051 QWAVGAGLISGTSA
+3051 QWAVGAGIISGTSE
-3065 STLGPQDNA
+3065 STLGPRGNA

-3086 CENIAKE
+3086 CENVAKQ

>member
-1 MNRLKTRILSFLLVL
+1 MA
-16 CMTLSLLPSTA
+16 LSLLPGTA

-34 LSNTSAQN
+34 LNNQTAKN
-42 ESLLQQLESFTG
+42 ESLLQQLQDFTG

-76 VTDQTIDLNGET
+76 VTDQTIDLDGKT

-95 DLLQDPNTDLT
+95 DLLNDPNTDLT

-134 QEKYFTGASFEGEAL
+134 QEKYFTGATFEGESL
-149 DNLNSLL
+149 ENLNSLL

-167 ANSEQIVFDT
+167 ANSDQIVFDT
-177 SDIKQIDNT
+177 RNVQQIGNT
-186 YYISTP
+186 YYISTQD
-192 NVTIP
+192 VTIP

-203 VKFKIDFSN
+203 VNFKINFSEA
-212 VLKAMGLWGEGAL
+212 LKAMGLWGEESVS
-225 GNMISTGL
+225 NMFIRGL
-233 AVYLSDKTSDLYS
+233 SVYLSDKTSDLYS
-246 LGNNSGKIIYLSSSE
+246 LGNNSGEIIYFFTPE
-261 KMEEVDGTEYTLT
+261 EMAEVDGTEYTLT

-288 CIRAPE
+288 CISAPG
-294 IGDYATVWKDYLSF
+294 ISDYETTWKNYLSF
-308 GALSFGNIWQNV
+308 GELSFGNIWQNV
-320 SFYDAQGFFFQGG
+320 SFYDAQGFFFQDGN
-333 GGLSDCWNGYFCI
+333 GLSDCWNGYFSI
-346 SNPLPDMTDSARAS
+346 SNPLPAMTDSASAS
-360 QEMVHSDEIDSQLV
+360 QERTFSDEVDYMSVGHIQ
-374 CQMEFSLASKADLEA
+374 FSLALDADLEA

-405 SDSAIPIHV
+405 SDSAIRTHV

-426 QDLSGE
+426 QNITGE
-432 KHRTL
+432 QHRTL
-437 IVPENVLLGAN
+437 IVPLNVLLGAN
-448 TYIDANSVNGF
+448 TYIDANSVTGF
-459 PLNLPNGETA
+459 PLNLPSGGGTA

-474 MISTTMSSYSSVY
+474 MISTTMSSYPAVY
-487 PLNFLLSL
+487 PLNFLL
-495 TLCKDD
+495 TLMICKND
-501 TVKWDQIS
+501 TVQWDQIS
-509 DGDFEGTY
+509 DGDFDETY
-517 VYYVNGYTATTTQSS
+517 VYYVNGYTATTTKSS
-532 FKLVDN
+532 FELVSD
-538 GKSPSL
+538 GKAPTL
-544 TVTAPAGTYQSGD
+544 TVSAPEGTYQSGD

-564 GDEFIQA
+564 GNEFIKATDKTQ
-571 SEDSVITI
+571 ITI
-579 NDTPYT
+579 NGDDYS
-585 LGELHGST
+585 LKDLHGST

-599 FFYEVKEIDD
+599 FFYEVKEIDS
-609 AGLTINGFSGISDY
+609 GTLTVAVNSGITDY
-623 WYNQANENLDTDAL
+623 WGNSAQVNSTVPNVALDTP
-637 DNITLTSP
+637 I
-645 LLKNAVTD
+645 LKNAVLD
-653 LTAVY
+653 LTASY
-658 DVNSSAVN
+658 NKEAEAIKFAISTKQDDEYKTLYTNSATP
-666 FNITVNHHEKYEMLY
+666 F
-681 GLYQGNN
+681 
-688 TGAMQLLVSVNGA
+688 QLLISVNG
-701 EAEERTV
+701 EETVTHAV
-708 TMGAASDGSY
+708 TMGEDPRNPKNL

-725 SITPTTED
+725 SIAPTTED
-733 QIVTVQLQVDDGSGN
+733 QTVTVQLQVKDGED
-748 WITVSRLNTSVT
+748 WKTVSWATQTVIIGKRVDVTGVT
-760 IGRQVDVESVAIG
+760 ISVVGAG
-773 IEGGGTDYEI
+773 EGYNYTI
-783 ALSDTQ
+783 ALSDEN
-789 IPKLQASVS
+789 IPKLQPAVT
-798 PSDATD
+798 PEGAATS
-804 KTGTWYSTDTEIA
+804 GTWYSTDEAVA
-817 TISNDG
+817 TITQ
-823 ENAGQIS
+823 EGQIELQS
-830 LTSQKIGSVGF
+830 KTGTVSF
-841 YFVANNGGNPI
+841 YYMADNGTPGNEEDDKK
-852 TSNTLTFNV
+852 SNELKFTI
-861 TAGNKLTLAFPDY
+861 TAGDKLTLLIPQY
-874 AQDSLVL
+874 AQETLLQSGSD
-881 EGNCATVKWN
+881 ATVKWN
-891 TNAMIFYPDHEIAF
+891 TNVFDLYPDKDITF
-905 TVDLYK
+905 TVKLFAGTQATGEPSKTYEVSNTAGGERITSCTILAADLPV
-911 DDSTDKELVYT
+911 T
-922 DTVVDVSQLEIPA
+922 
-935 EYLTADYP
+935 YP
-943 QSQYTVKVSMSS
+943 QSQYTVQVSMAS

-960 DTASIT
+960 ADASIT

-977 SDKTDLTDGESVSLT
+977 SDKTDLTDTESASLT
-992 CTIDNNPTATGTLS
+992 CTISNNPDASGTLS

-1017 VPAND
+1017 VPAD
-1022 CLSDT
+1022 SCLST
-1027 SPENGQSVTFTPEPV
+1027 TKPASGQSVTFKPVTV

-1049 YTITFAEKPVAG
+1049 YTITFTENETG
-1061 TNFAPSSDSI
+1061 SDNFAPSSDSI

-1082 IVGDDLIELDNTS
+1082 IVGDDTIELDNTS
-1095 KVNDKLPTDSEEIL
+1095 KVDGKLPTDSEGIL
-1109 ELRQELGLIEYVGIN
+1109 ELRQELGLIEYVSIN
-1124 ADAYNWSSFWDGI
+1124 ADAYNWSSFRDGI
-1137 QWVSDHPEVVGV
+1137 KWVSDHPEVVGV

-1154 GLWDNIEDLSY
+1154 GLWDNIEDLGY
-1165 KTYLPQI
+1165 ETYLPQT

-1183 ATITAIHAATS
+1183 ATITATHAATN

-1200 VDVKTLRD
+1200 VNVETLRD
-1208 QFYLFQ
+1208 KFYLFQ
-1214 ATPAMTTDVTY
+1214 ATPAETTQVTY

-1248 SGISSDVYFRSG
+1248 SGIKSDVYFRSG
-1260 SDEQPN
+1260 SEKEPN
-1266 LGTLLHSDLSSGE
+1266 LGTILNSALSSGE
-1279 RDAAKLELYPLN
+1279 RDAAKLQLYPLN

-1296 PAAKAELYLVNPDGT
+1296 PAAKTELYLVKPDGT

-1325 LGGYYCEGALMG
+1325 LGGYYCEGAQMG
-1337 PTSNLISGTTD
+1337 PTSGGLISGATD
-1348 GKYTTDQD
+1348 GTYTTDQD

-1365 TQFEAEGYTG
+1365 TQFAAEGYTG

-1386 ELRDLDDN
+1386 ELRDLSSGSET
-1394 HYFPM
+1394 YFPT

-1412 LRTGSA
+1412 LRTGSS
-1418 VVNLEQVPQGQENQ
+1418 VVNLETVPQGQENQ

-1438 TMSYGKQ
+1438 TMSYGKE
-1445 SGDDLQVRDVMGSTG
+1445 SGDDLQVRDLMGSTG

-1475 HFMLWGVDTANGK
+1475 HFMLWGVDAANGK

-1498 FVPEG
+1498 FAPKG
-1503 QTLKDS
+1503 QTVEDS

-1551 GQMLKDVSMPFQVI
+1551 DQLLKDVSMPFQVI

-1585 GSFKNGLGSGNSKFT
+1585 GSFVDGLGSKTSRFNFG
-1600 FAGDSSN
+1600 SSS
-1607 LISNAFSGDIND
+1607 ISNAFNSDIQD
-1619 MLKTVAS
+1619 MLLS
-1626 AANESNPLFK
+1626 AANTSNPLFK

-1654 GYNSL
+1654 GYDSL
-1659 ELEDFDYDQNGL
+1659 ELEDFDYDQDGL

-1686 PSVSDLSD
+1686 PSVGDLSD
-1694 MAQGNYHPRQDL
+1694 MAQGNYHPGQDL
-1706 RQNYLETANSGLD
+1706 KQNFLKTTNSGLD

-1753 AGVGFEANVNFWAGP
+1753 AGVSFEANVNFWAGP

-1807 KASESVNDFLTTL
+1807 KASDSVNDFLTTL

-1862 RTDKQQYNSQGL
+1862 LTSGQQRNGQAL

-1892 YDGALVSGNVHYSR
+1892 YDGALVSGKVNYN
-1906 QFGDYQ
+1906 QKFGDYQ
-1912 YINNYWTGNGTS
+1912 YINDYWTGNGTS

-1938 YLEAYANGERTWT
+1938 YLEAYANGERTWN
-1951 DPDFGSTATVVQND
+1951 DPSFGSIAAVVQND

-1972 VVNDDGSISAYISDR
+1972 VVNDDGSISAYISDS

-1995 RIVAGTV
+1995 RVMFGEV
-2002 GTEGTII
+2002 GKEGQVL
-2009 DDDGDD
+2009 DA
-2015 TNNGFGDL
+2015 NGYGDL
-2023 SPSLSGTSDF
+2023 SPSLSGTGSF

-2046 KNADEAISPDEQKQL
+2046 KNADDPITPDEQKQL

-2066 IMVATTSDGGN
+2066 IMVSVYKDG
-2077 SWTTQKL
+2077 WTTEKL
-2084 TDNVSPDLAPVTA
+2084 TDNASPDLAPVTA
-2097 VSGSNAVVFW
+2097 VGGDKAVVFW
-2107 RNVYTTTDTIYSTD
+2107 RNVYTSDSAYDSNTDNLTSFD
-2121 SQEKFEFNTKDTIYF
+2121 TKDTIYF
-2136 SLYDGNDWTDAQ
+2136 SLYDGSDWSNAQ

-2163 AMLHDGT
+2163 AMLSDGT

-2179 GSSDPENPMEGYE
+2179 GSGDPENPMEGYE
-2192 LAYRTISPS
+2192 LAYRTVSPD
-2201 GALGDLVVL
+2201 GTLGDLVVL
-2210 TNDKQ
+2210 TNDKE
-2215 TDSNPQVAAVNDN
+2215 TDSNPQVTAVNDN

-2251 GAAGQL
+2251 GSNGQL
-2257 YNGSSEHAIPASVKA
+2257 YNGSSEHAIPSSVKA
-2272 ISQEDALNIN
+2272 ISQDDELNIN
-2282 SNFQFAKQSGQNL
+2282 SNFQFAKQSGQSV

-2301 WAETAAND
+2301 WAETAANK

-2319 GTQLCKIDGSM
+2319 GTQLCKIDGSV
-2330 YLSSPQALVTLPE
+2330 YLSSPQALVTLPS

-2353 KDSGEIR
+2353 KDSSGKIN
-2360 AYIFGTQYSETAT
+2360 AYIFGTQYSETET

-2396 ETAVSVDAISVDYPN
+2396 AQAVSVDAISVDYADLQVN
-2411 LRTES
+2411 S
-2416 YTTVGFTLRNT
+2416 FTTVGFTLRNS
-2427 GTTTLTGLSV
+2427 GTTTLTNLKV
-2437 DVDGYV
+2437 DVGGYA
-2443 SSPVTLNPG
+2443 SNPVTLNPG
-2452 ESADVKVLYK
+2452 ESADVTVMYK
-2462 TGSTI
+2462 TGDPI
-2467 TNPTY
+2467 TNPAY
-2472 TVRAGSQLAR
+2472 TVSADGTSQLAD
-2482 GTLHLDYNDVGISS
+2482 GTLHLNYNDVGISS
-2496 MKVVDENAG
+2496 MKVVSENAG

-2518 AKLDNSGRTVE
+2518 AKLEGSGRTVA
-2529 LNFYTDSENTQRAN
+2529 LNFYTDSENTQPAS

-2557 GTVTLRGDALRR
+2557 STVTLSGDALRR
-2569 IDQGSM
+2569 MDQGSM
-2575 TFQITY
+2575 TFQVTY
-2581 DVEDYVTKTLG
+2581 DLKSYVTGTLG

-2604 AQAVV
+2604 AKADV
-2609 KEATQI
+2609 KENGQT
-2615 MAEYATGNNSAAV
+2615 MAEYATGNNSSAV
-2628 LLTGAYARTGEK
+2628 LLTGAFARTGEK

-2648 NSDSATAAVVE
+2648 NSNGTTTAVVE
-2659 LKNNS
+2659 LNNNS
-2664 LQDQNTATL
+2664 LQDQTTVTL

-2686 TQTTGIQGTLYGET
+2686 TQTTGITGTLYGET

-2737 DFTADE
+2737 DFTADG
-2743 SGALTCSISGVS
+2743 SGALTYSISGVS
-2755 ANNTLVTAISG
+2755 ADNTLVTAISG
-2766 DGAKVTINGQ
+2766 SGEKVTINGQ
-2776 EFTGSG
+2776 EFTSGSG

-2806 YITSTHTGSGGGS
+2806 HITSTHTSGGGGG
-2819 GTTASYRVTVDPSE
+2819 GTTASYRVTVEPSE
-2833 NGTVQSSHKT
+2833 NGTVKSSHNT
-2843 ARAGAVVTLTATPQD
+2843 ASAGTTVTLTATPQD
-2858 GYRLTGLTVTDVN
+2858 GYRLTGLTVTDGAGN
-2871 GTNVTLSDKGD
+2871 NVTLSDKGD

-2903 TAEDMPFI
+2903 TAGDLPFI

-2926 YENGLMAGTSATTFG
+2926 YQNGLMAGTSATTFG

-2956 RLAGSP
+2956 RLEGSP

-2975 NAWYTE
+2975 NSWYAE

-2987 SEGIVSGYGDGK
+2987 SEGIVGGYGNGL
-2999 FGPDDIITR
+2999 FGTNDPITR
-3008 EQMAAMLYRYAQYK
+3008 EQFAAMLYRFAQEQ
-3022 GYDVSAGENT
+3022 GYDVSIGENT
-3032 NLLSYTDF
+3032 NILSYTDVAD
-3040 ESLSEYAIPAM
+3040 LSEYAISAM
-3051 QWAVGAGLISGTSA
+3051 QWAVGAGIINGTGDG
-3065 STLGPQDNA
+3065 STLSPQGQA
-3074 SRAQVAVILTRY
+3074 TRAQVAVILTRY
-3086 CENIAKE
+3086 CENVAKQ

>member
-1 MNRLKTRILSFLLVL
+1 MRKRLLSLLLVF
-16 CMTLSLLPSTA
+16 CMALSLLPGTA

-34 LSNTSAQN
+34 LNNQTAKN
-42 ESLLQQLESFTG
+42 ESLLQQLQDFTG

-76 VTDQTIDLNGET
+76 VTDQTIDLDGKT

-95 DLLQDPNTDLT
+95 DLLNDPDTDLT

-134 QEKYFTGASFEGEAL
+134 QEKYFTGATFEGESL
-149 DNLNSLL
+149 ENLNSLL

-167 ANSEQIVFDT
+167 ASGDQIVFDT
-177 SDIKQIDNT
+177 SNIQQIDNT
-186 YYISTP
+186 YYISTQD
-192 NVTIP
+192 VTIP
-197 RGTTLS
+197 AGTTIS
-203 VKFKIDFSN
+203 VKFKIDFSD
-212 VLKAMGLWGEGAL
+212 AFQAL
-225 GNMISTGL
+225 VSEYMSMINGTTL
-233 AVYLSDKTSDLYS
+233 RVFLSDRLDTGTWSSADQD
-246 LGNNSGKIIYLSSSE
+246 IYLNIGND
-261 KMEEVDGTEYTLT
+261 MDNANGTEYTLSAT
-274 TDAFKNDYTGPLYL
+274 LSNEHTGPLYL
-288 CIRAPE
+288 CITAPDLRSYE
-294 IGDYATVWKDYLSF
+294 GDLTKYFPFETLTF
-308 GALSFGNIWQNV
+308 GDIWQNV
-320 SFYDAQGFFFQGG
+320 TFYDAQGFLFQSSS
-333 GGLSDCWNGYFCI
+333 GLSDQWNGYFAV
-346 SNPLPDMTDSARAS
+346 SNQLPAMQDKYTGTGLKRSFSSSDGRDYFSYMDAS
-360 QEMVHSDEIDSQLV
+360 LYSVDDFTAV
-374 CQMEFSLASKADLEA
+374 NN
-389 LEQTLTYL
+389 TLTYL
-397 QQCLDVLD
+397 QRCITEFEPDNAVYFH
-405 SDSAIPIHV
+405 IE
-414 TATIKQENTDDY
+414 ATLRQENKN
-426 QDLSGE
+426 QSG
-432 KHRTL
+432 TAYPL
-437 IVPENVLLGAN
+437 IVPEDVFLA
-448 TYIDANSVNGF
+448 ANSNQKNISCTIVENSVDGF
-459 PLNLPNGETA
+459 PIQLNSGSSTGAEFSFTAYTTTVDNSSNGSAVLPTLKFILCKNTGVTA
-469 DISYD
+469 DQAVPIPNPDYTYSIASY
-474 MISTTMSSYSSVY
+474 
-487 PLNFLLSL
+487 
-495 TLCKDD
+495 
-501 TVKWDQIS
+501 
-509 DGDFEGTY
+509 
-517 VYYVNGYTATTTQSS
+517 TTTVDS
-532 FKLVDN
+532 KINLVSEITPPD
-538 GKSPSL
+538 L
-544 TVTAPAGTYQSGD
+544 TVSAPKKTYQSGD

-564 GDEFIQA
+564 GNEFIQA
-571 SEDSVITI
+571 NSKTKITI
-579 NDTPYT
+579 NGYDYS
-585 LGELHGST
+585 LEELHGST

-599 FFYEVKEIDD
+599 FFYEVKEFDND
-609 AGLTINGFSGISDY
+609 GLTVAVNSGITDY
-623 WYNQANENLDTDAL
+623 WGNSAEVDATVSGVTLETPIVENAVENLDVTYDESGKAL
-637 DNITLTSP
+637 NFSISADQNPKYQQMYSKYLNDPDSLMQ
-645 LLKNAVTD
+645 LL
-653 LTAVY
+653 
-658 DVNSSAVN
+658 
-666 FNITVNHHEKYEMLY
+666 ITVNDGKV
-681 GLYQGNN
+681 Q
-688 TGAMQLLVSVNGA
+688 T
-701 EAEERTV
+701 RTV
-708 TMGAASDGSY
+708 TMGNGADDSY
-718 AFTAEPY
+718 TFTAEPY
-725 SITPTTED
+725 SIAPTTED
-733 QIVTVQLQVDDGSGN
+733 QTVTVQLQVKDGDS
-748 WITVSRLNTSVT
+748 WKTVSWATKTVT
-760 IGRQVDVESVAIG
+760 IGKQVDVTGVTISIV
-773 IEGGGTDYEI
+773 GGGTNTEI
-783 ALSDTQ
+783 ALSDAN
-789 IPKLQASVS
+789 IPKLQAMVT

-804 KTGTWYSTDTEIA
+804 KTGTWYSTNTEIA
-817 TISNDG
+817 TISNDE
-823 ENAGQIS
+823 ENPGQIS
-830 LTSQKIGSVGF
+830 LTGQKIGSVGF
-841 YFVANNGGNPI
+841 YFVANNGGKAI
-852 TSNTLTFNV
+852 QSETLMFNV
-861 TAGNKLTLAFPDY
+861 TAGNQLTLVFPDY
-874 AQDSLVL
+874 AQDSLVR
-881 EGNCATVKWN
+881 EGSSATVKWN
-891 TNAMIFYPDHEIAF
+891 TNAMVFYPDQSITF

-911 DDSTDKELVYT
+911 GDSTEGEPDYT
-922 DTVVDVSQLEIPA
+922 GTVVDVAELEIPA
-935 EYLTADYP
+935 EYLEADYP

-977 SDKTDLTDGESVSLT
+977 SDKTDLTDTESASLT
-992 CTIDNNPTATGTLS
+992 CTISNNPDASGTLS

-1017 VPAND
+1017 VPAD
-1022 CLSDT
+1022 SCLST
-1027 SPENGQSVTFTPEPV
+1027 TKPASGQSVTFKPV
-1042 GTGLYDT
+1042 TVGSGLYDT
-1049 YTITFAEKPVAG
+1049 YTITFTENETGSPD
-1061 TNFAPSSDSI
+1061 FAPSSDSI

-1082 IVGDDLIELDNTS
+1082 IVGDDTIELDNTS
-1095 KVNDKLPTDSEEIL
+1095 KVSGKLPTDSEGIL
-1109 ELRQELGLIEYVGIN
+1109 ELRQELGLIEYVSIN
-1124 ADAYNWSSFWDGI
+1124 ADAYNWSSFRDGI
-1137 QWVSDHPEVVGV
+1137 KWVSDHPEVVGV

-1154 GLWDNIEDLSY
+1154 GLWDNIEDLGY
-1165 KTYLPQI
+1165 ETYLPQT

-1183 ATITAIHAATS
+1183 ATITATHAATN
-1194 MSDSVT
+1194 MNDSVT
-1200 VDVKTLRD
+1200 VNVETLRD
-1208 QFYLFQ
+1208 KFYLFQ
-1214 ATPAMTTDVTY
+1214 ATPAEATQVTY

-1248 SGISSDVYFRSG
+1248 SGIKSDVYFRSG
-1260 SDEQPN
+1260 SEKEPN
-1266 LGTLLHSDLSSGE
+1266 LGTILNSALSSGE
-1279 RDAAKLELYPLN
+1279 RDAAKLQLYPLN

-1296 PAAKAELYLVNPDGT
+1296 PAAKTELYLVKPDGT
-1311 PFANETVTLRGGVY
+1311 PFADETVTLRGGVY
-1325 LGGYYCEGALMG
+1325 LGGYYCEGAQMG
-1337 PTSNLISGTTD
+1337 ATTNLISGAED

-1365 TQFEAEGYTG
+1365 TQFAAEGYTG

-1386 ELRDLDDN
+1386 ELRDLSSGSET
-1394 HYFPM
+1394 YFPT

-1412 LRTGSA
+1412 LRTGSS
-1418 VVNLEQVPQGQENQ
+1418 VVNLETVPQGQENQ

-1438 TMSYGKQ
+1438 TMSYGKE
-1445 SGDDLQVRDVMGSTG
+1445 SGDDLQVRDLMGSTG

-1475 HFMLWGVDTANGK
+1475 HFMLWGVDAANGK

-1498 FVPEG
+1498 FAPKG
-1503 QTLKDS
+1503 QTVEDS

-1551 GQMLKDVSMPFQVI
+1551 DQLLKDVSMPFQVI

-1585 GSFKNGLGSGNSKFT
+1585 GSFVDGLGSKTSRFNFG
-1600 FAGDSSN
+1600 SSS
-1607 LISNAFSGDIND
+1607 ISNAFNSDIQD
-1619 MLKTVAS
+1619 MLLS
-1626 AANESNPLFK
+1626 AANTSNPLFK

-1654 GYNSL
+1654 GYDSL

-1686 PSVSDLSD
+1686 PSVGDLSD
-1694 MAQGNYHPRQDL
+1694 MAQGNYHPGQDL
-1706 RQNYLETANSGLD
+1706 KQNFLKTANSGLD

-1753 AGVGFEANVNFWAGP
+1753 AGVSFEANVNFWAGP
-1768 VPITASFGAGLA
+1768 VPITASFGAGLS

-1793 QQSDATLAGWSDEA
+1793 QVKDTSGWSDEA
-1807 KASESVNDFLTTL
+1807 KASDSVNDFLTTL

-1862 RTDKQQYNSQGL
+1862 LTSGQQRNGQAL

-1892 YDGALVSGNVHYSR
+1892 YDGALVSGKVNYNDK
-1906 QFGDYQ
+1906 FGDYQ
-1912 YINNYWTGNGTS
+1912 YINDYWTGNGTS

-1931 PTLLSRA
+1931 PTLLSRS
-1938 YLEAYANGERTWT
+1938 YLEAYANGERAWNS
-1951 DPDFGSTATVVQND
+1951 PSFGSIATVVQND

-1972 VVNDDGSISAYISDR
+1972 VVNDDGSISAYISDS

-1995 RIVAGTV
+1995 RIMVGDV
-2002 GTEGTII
+2002 GTEGQVL
-2009 DDDGDD
+2009 DA
-2015 TNNGFGDL
+2015 NGYGDL
-2023 SPSLSGTSDF
+2023 SPSLSGTSSF

-2046 KNADEAISPDEQKQL
+2046 KNADDAITPDEQKQL

-2066 IMVATTSDGGN
+2066 IMVAVRGAG
-2077 SWTTQKL
+2077 WTTKKL
-2084 TDNVSPDLAPVTA
+2084 TDNASPDLAPVTA
-2097 VSGSNAVVFW
+2097 VSGNNAVVFW
-2107 RNVYTTTDTIYSTD
+2107 RNVYTSDSAYDSNTDNLTSFD
-2121 SQEKFEFNTKDTIYF
+2121 TKDTIYF
-2136 SLYDGNDWTDAQ
+2136 SLYDGSDWSDAK

-2163 AMLHDGT
+2163 AMLSDGT

-2192 LAYRTISPS
+2192 LAYRTVSS
-2201 GALGDLVVL
+2201 NGTLGDLVVL
-2210 TNDKQ
+2210 TNDKE
-2215 TDSNPQVAAVNDN
+2215 TDSNPQVVAAD
-2228 GTESFILGWY
+2228 GSFILGWY

-2251 GAAGQL
+2251 GADGQL
-2257 YNGSSEHAIPASVKA
+2257 YNGSSEHAIPSSVKA
-2272 ISQEDALNIN
+2272 ISQDDELNIN
-2282 SNFQFAKQSGQNL
+2282 SNFQFAKQSGQSV

-2301 WAETAAND
+2301 WAETAANK

-2319 GTQLCKIDGSM
+2319 GTQLCKIDGSV
-2330 YLSSPQALVTLPE
+2330 YLSSPQALVTLPS

-2353 KDSGEIR
+2353 KDSSGKIN

-2373 ETVAGYAVPADTD
+2373 ETVAGVTVPADTD

-2396 ETAVSVDAISVDYPN
+2396 AQAVSVDAISVDYADLQVN
-2411 LRTES
+2411 S
-2416 YTTVGFTLRNT
+2416 FTTVGFTLRNT
-2427 GTTTLTGLSV
+2427 GTTALTDLKV
-2437 DVDGYV
+2437 DVGGYA
-2443 SSPVTLNPG
+2443 SNPVTLNPG
-2452 ESADVKVLYK
+2452 ESADVTVMYK

-2472 TVRAGSQLAR
+2472 TVSAGSQLAD
-2482 GTLHLDYNDVGISS
+2482 GTLHLNYNDVGISS
-2496 MKVVDENAG
+2496 MKVVSENAG
-2505 KRTVQV
+2505 KRTVQI

-2518 AKLDNSGRTVE
+2518 AKLEGSGRTVA
-2529 LNFYTDSENTQRAN
+2529 LNFYTDSENTQSAS

-2557 GTVTLRGDALRR
+2557 STVTLSGDALRR
-2569 IDQGSM
+2569 MDQGSM
-2575 TFQITY
+2575 TFQVTY
-2581 DVEDYVTKTLG
+2581 DLKSYVTGTLG

-2604 AQAVV
+2604 AKADV
-2609 KEATQI
+2609 KENGQT
-2615 MAEYATGNNSAAV
+2615 MAEYATGNNSSAV

-2648 NSDSATAAVVE
+2648 NSNGTTTAVVE
-2659 LKNNS
+2659 LNNNS

-2686 TQTTGIQGTLYGET
+2686 TQTTGITGTLYGET

-2737 DFTADE
+2737 DFTADG
-2743 SGALTCSISGVS
+2743 SGALTYSISGVS
-2755 ANNTLVTAISG
+2755 ADNTLVTAISG
-2766 DGAKVTINGQ
+2766 SGEKVIINGQ
-2776 EFTGSG
+2776 EFTSGSG

-2806 YITSTHTGSGGGS
+2806 HITSTHTSGGGGG
-2819 GTTASYRVTVDPSE
+2819 GTTASYRVTVEPSE
-2833 NGTVQSSHKT
+2833 NGTVKSSHNT
-2843 ARAGAVVTLTATPQD
+2843 ASAGTTVTLTATPQD
-2858 GYRLTGLTVTDVN
+2858 GYRLTGLTVTDGAGN
-2871 GTNVTLSDKGD
+2871 NVTLSDKGD

-2903 TAEDMPFI
+2903 TAGDLPFI

-2926 YENGLMAGTSATTFG
+2926 YQNGLMAGTSATTFG

-2956 RLAGSP
+2956 RLEGSP

-2975 NAWYTE
+2975 NSWYAE

-3022 GYDVSAGENT
+3022 GYDVSVGEDT
-3032 NLLSYTDF
+3032 NILSYTDF
-3040 ESLSEYAIPAM
+3040 EDLSEYAIPAM
-3051 QWAVGAGLISGTSA
+3051 QWAVGAGIISGTSE
-3065 STLGPQDNA
+3065 STLGPRGNA

-3086 CENIAKE
+3086 CENVAKQ

>member
-1 MNRLKTRILSFLLVL
+1 MRRRLLSVLLVC
-16 CMTLSLLPSTA
+16 CMALSLLPGTA
-27 FAAVGDL
+27 YAAVGDL
-34 LSNTSAQN
+34 LGNTSSRN

-76 VTDQTIDLNGET
+76 VTDQTIDLNRET

-95 DLLQDPNTDLT
+95 DLLHDPNTDLT

-212 VLKAMGLWGEGAL
+212 VLKAMGLWGEKSAGT
-225 GNMISTGL
+225 MFTTGL
-233 AVYLSDKTSDLYS
+233 AVYLSDKTNDRYS
-246 LGNNSGKIIYLSSSE
+246 LGNNSSEIIYLSTSE

-274 TDAFKNDYTGPLYL
+274 TDAFRNDYTGPLYL

-294 IGDYATVWKDYLSF
+294 IADYATIWKDYLSF

-320 SFYDAQGFFFQGG
+320 SFYDAQGFFFQSGS
-333 GGLSDCWNGYFCI
+333 GLSDCWNGYFCI
-346 SNPLPDMTDSARAS
+346 SNPLPDMTDSASAS
-360 QEMVHSDEIDSQLV
+360 QEMVHSDEIDFQLV

-405 SDSAIPIHV
+405 SDSAIRTHV

-426 QDLSGE
+426 QDITGE
-432 KHRTL
+432 QHRTL

-459 PLNLPNGETA
+459 PLNLPPNGETT

-474 MISTTMSSYSSVY
+474 MISTTTSSYSPVY

-509 DGDFEGTY
+509 DGDYEGTY

-532 FKLVDN
+532 FELVDD
-538 GKSPSL
+538 GKSPYL
-544 TVTAPAGTYQSGD
+544 TVTAPAGNYQSGD

-571 SEDSVITI
+571 SENSEITI
-579 NDTPYT
+579 NGTPYT

-623 WYNQANENLDTDAL
+623 WYNQANENLDTDDL

-658 DVNSSAVN
+658 DGSSSAMN
-666 FNITVNHHEKYEMLY
+666 FNITVNQHEKYQLLY
-681 GLYQGNN
+681 SRYHGNY
-688 TGAMQLLVSVNGA
+688 TGAMKLLVSVNGA
-701 EAEERTV
+701 AAEERTV
-708 TMGAASDGSY
+708 TMVEGSDGSY

-733 QIVTVQLQVDDGSGN
+733 QIVTVQLQVDDGSGG
-748 WITVSRLNTSVT
+748 WTTVSRLNTSVT
-760 IGRQVDVESVAIG
+760 IGKQVDVQSVSIG
-773 IEGGGTDYEI
+773 IVGGGTDYEI
-783 ALSDTQ
+783 ALSDEI
-789 IPKLQASVS
+789 IPKLQAWVS

-804 KTGTWYSTDTEIA
+804 KTGTWYSTNTEIA

-852 TSNTLTFNV
+852 TSNTITFNV

-891 TNAMIFYPDHEIAF
+891 TNAMVFYPDQQITF

-911 DDSTDKELVYT
+911 GDSTDGEPVYT
-922 DTVVDVSQLEIPA
+922 GTVVDVAEMEIPA
-935 EYLTADYP
+935 EHLTADYP

-977 SDKTDLTDGESVSLT
+977 ADKTDLTDGETATLT
-992 CTIDNNPTATGTLS
+992 CTIGNNPSATGTLS
-1006 ATRMADGAESA
+1006 ATRMADGAEST
-1017 VPAND
+1017 VSANG
-1022 CLSDT
+1022 CLST
-1027 SPENGQSVTFTPEPV
+1027 TAPASGQSVTFTPATV

-1049 YTITFAEKPVAG
+1049 YTITFTEDTVTGAE
-1061 TNFAPSSDSI
+1061 FAPSSDSV

-1095 KVNDKLPTDSEEIL
+1095 KVNGQLPADSEEIL
-1109 ELRQELGLIEYVGIN
+1109 ELRQELGLIEYVSIN
-1124 ADAYNWSSFWDGI
+1124 ADAYNWSSFRDGI
-1137 QWVSDHPEVVGV
+1137 EWVSDHPEVVGV

-1165 KTYLPQI
+1165 KTYLPQS
-1172 QMAVSSTTDGT
+1172 QMAVSATTDGT
-1183 ATITAIHAATS
+1183 AEIAAIHAATG

-1208 QFYLFQ
+1208 KFYLFQ
-1214 ATPAMTTDVTY
+1214 ATPAVTTDVTY

-1260 SDEQPN
+1260 SDKEPN
-1266 LGTLLHSDLSSGE
+1266 LGTLLNSDLSSGE

-1296 PAAKAELYLVNPDGT
+1296 PAAKAELYLVRPDGT

-1325 LGGYYCEGALMG
+1325 LGGYYCEGAQMG
-1337 PTSNLISGTTD
+1337 STSNLISGATD

-1394 HYFPM
+1394 HYFPT

-1418 VVNLEQVPQGQENQ
+1418 VVNLEEVPQGQENQ

-1438 TMSYGKQ
+1438 TMSYGKE

-1475 HFMLWGVDTANGK
+1475 HFMLWGVDAANGK

-1498 FVPEG
+1498 FTPKG
-1503 QTLKDS
+1503 QSVKDS
-1509 TFPFSS
+1509 TFPFAS

-1528 TMTDSGWLK
+1528 TMTDSGWLQ

-1551 GQMLKDVSMPFQVI
+1551 NQLLKDVSMPFQVI

-1600 FAGDSSN
+1600 FGDSS
-1607 LISNAFSGDIND
+1607 ISSAFSGNIND

-1636 VLITPTEDSTVFN
+1636 VLITPTEDSTIFN

-1706 RQNYLETANSGLD
+1706 RQNYLKTANSGLD

-1807 KASESVNDFLTTL
+1807 KASDSVNDFLTTL

-1849 TGDSTNQFLSQTY
+1849 TGDSTNKFLSQTY
-1862 RTDKQQYNSQGL
+1862 LNGKQQYNSQGL

-1892 YDGALVSGNVHYSR
+1892 YDGALVSGNVHYSK
-1906 QFGDYQ
+1906 QYGDYQ
-1912 YINNYWTGNGTS
+1912 YINDYWTDNDAS

-1938 YLEAYANGERTWT
+1938 YLEAYANGERTWS

-1972 VVNDDGSISAYISDR
+1972 VVNDDGSLSAYISDS

-1995 RIVAGTV
+1995 RIMAGTV
-2002 GTEGTII
+2002 GTEGAVI
-2009 DDDGDD
+2009 DDDADD

-2066 IMVATTSDGGN
+2066 IMVATTWDGGI

-2084 TDNVSPDLAPVTA
+2084 TDNASPDLAPVTA
-2097 VSGSNAVVFW
+2097 VDGDNAVVFW
-2107 RNVYTTTDTIYSTD
+2107 RNVYTSTDAIYSTD
-2121 SQEKFEFNTKDTIYF
+2121 SQEKFGFNTKDTIYF
-2136 SLYDGNDWTDAQ
+2136 SRYGGTGWTQAQ

-2163 AMLHDGT
+2163 AMLRDGT

-2210 TNDKQ
+2210 TNDKE

-2251 GAAGQL
+2251 GADGQL

-2272 ISQEDALNIN
+2272 ISQDDALNIN

-2319 GTQLCKIDGSM
+2319 GTQLCRIGEEM
-2330 YLSSPQALVTLPE
+2330 YLSSPQALVTLPD

-2396 ETAVSVDAISVDYPN
+2396 AKAVSVDAISVDYPS

-2427 GTTTLTGLSV
+2427 GTTTLTDLTV

-2443 SSPVTLNPG
+2443 SEAVTLNPG
-2452 ESADVKVLYK
+2452 ESTDVTVMYK
-2462 TGSTI
+2462 TGSAI

-2472 TVRAGSQLAR
+2472 SVRAGSQLAS
-2482 GTLHLDYNDVGISS
+2482 GTLHLNYNDVGISS
-2496 MKVVDENAG
+2496 IKVVDENAG

-2518 AKLDNSGRTVE
+2518 AKLENSGRTVE
-2529 LNFYTDSENTQRAN
+2529 LNFYTDSENTQPAN

-2557 GTVTLRGDALRR
+2557 STVTLRGDALRR

-2575 TFQITY
+2575 TFQVTY
-2581 DVEDYVTKTLG
+2581 DLKSYVTGTLA
-2592 QSEVPASGVYLY
+2592 QSEVPDSGVYLY
-2604 AQAVV
+2604 AKAVV
-2609 KEATQI
+2609 KENQQV
-2615 MAEYATGNNSAAV
+2615 MAEYATGNNSTAV
-2628 LLTGAYARTGEK
+2628 LLTGAFARTGEK

-2648 NSDSATAAVVE
+2648 NRDSTTTAVVE
-2659 LKNNS
+2659 LNNNS

-2686 TQTTGIQGTLYGET
+2686 TQTTGLTGTLYGET
-2700 AQTSTIQFSQLGS
+2700 AQTSNIQFSQLGS

-2728 FDGLPVSMD
+2728 FDGLPVTMD
-2737 DFTADE
+2737 DFTADA
-2743 SGALTCSISGVS
+2743 SGALTCSISGIS
-2755 ANNTLVTAISG
+2755 ADNTLVTAISG
-2766 DGAKVTINGQ
+2766 NGEKVTINGQ

-2782 SLSVPIGAGET
+2782 STSIPIGVGET

-2806 YITSTHTGSGGGS
+2806 YISSTHTGGGG
-2819 GTTASYRVTVDPSE
+2819 GGGETTASYRVTVEPSE
-2833 NGTVQSSHKT
+2833 HGTVKSSHNT
-2843 ARAGAVVTLTATPQD
+2843 ASAGTAVTLTVTPQD
-2858 GYRLTGLTVTDVN
+2858 GYRLAGLTVTDGN
-2871 GTNVTLSDKGD
+2871 GRNVTLSDKGN

-2911 DVPAGA
+2911 DVPVGT

-2926 YENGLMAGTSATTFG
+2926 YQKGLMAGTSATTFG

-2962 QVDYAMAFDDVAA
+2962 QVDYIMAFDDVAA
-2975 NAWYTE
+2975 GSWYAE

-3022 GYDVSAGENT
+3022 GYDVSVGENT

-3051 QWAVGAGLISGTSA
+3051 QWAVGAGIISGTSA
-3065 STLGPQDNA
+3065 STLGPQGNA
-3074 SRAQVAVILTRY
+3074 SRAQVAVILMQF
-3086 CENIAKE
+3086 CENYVTW

>member
-1 MNRLKTRILSFLLVL
+1 MRKRLLSLLLVF
-16 CMTLSLLPSTA
+16 CMALSLLPGTA

-34 LSNTSAQN
+34 LNNQTAKN
-42 ESLLQQLESFTG
+42 ESLLQQLQDFTG

-76 VTDQTIDLNGET
+76 VTDQTIDLDGKT

-95 DLLQDPNTDLT
+95 DLLNDPDTDLT

-134 QEKYFTGASFEGEAL
+134 QEKYFTGATFEGESL
-149 DNLNSLL
+149 ENLNSLL

-167 ANSEQIVFDT
+167 ASGDQIVFDT
-177 SDIKQIDNT
+177 RNVQQSGNQ
-186 YYISTP
+186 YYISTQD
-192 NVTIP
+192 VTIP
-197 RGTTLS
+197 AGTTIS
-203 VKFKIDFSN
+203 VKFKMDFSDAF
-212 VLKAMGLWGEGAL
+212 KALFNGATS
-225 GNMISTGL
+225 MIDGTTL
-233 AVYLSDKTSDLYS
+233 QVFLSDRLDTSTWS
-246 LGNNSGKIIYLSSSE
+246 SAEQVIYLNSFNN
-261 KMEEVDGTEYTLT
+261 MDNANGREYTLSAT
-274 TDAFKNDYTGPLYL
+274 LSNEHTGPLYL
-288 CIRAPE
+288 CITAPDLRSYE
-294 IGDYATVWKDYLSF
+294 GDLTKYFPFETLTF
-308 GALSFGNIWQNV
+308 GDIWQDV
-320 SFYDAQGFFFQGG
+320 TFYDAQGFLFQNSS
-333 GGLSDCWNGYFCI
+333 GLSDQWNGYFAV
-346 SNPLPDMTDSARAS
+346 SNQLPAMQDKYTGTGLKRSFSSSDGRDYFAYMDAS
-360 QEMVHSDEIDSQLV
+360 LYSGDDFTTVNN
-374 CQMEFSLASKADLEA
+374 
-389 LEQTLTYL
+389 TLTYL
-397 QQCLDVLD
+397 QRCITEFKPDNAVYFH
-405 SDSAIPIHV
+405 IE
-414 TATIKQENTDDY
+414 ATLRQENKN
-426 QDLSGE
+426 QSG
-432 KHRTL
+432 TAYPL
-437 IVPENVLLGAN
+437 IVPEDVFLA
-448 TYIDANSVNGF
+448 ANSNQKNISCTIVENSVDGF
-459 PLNLPNGETA
+459 PIQLNSGSSTGAEFSFTAYTTTVDNSSNGSAVLPTLKFILCKNTGVTA
-469 DISYD
+469 DQAVPIPNPDYTYSIASY
-474 MISTTMSSYSSVY
+474 
-487 PLNFLLSL
+487 
-495 TLCKDD
+495 
-501 TVKWDQIS
+501 
-509 DGDFEGTY
+509 
-517 VYYVNGYTATTTQSS
+517 TTTVDS
-532 FKLVDN
+532 KINLV
-538 GKSPSL
+538 SETTPPTL
-544 TVTAPAGTYQSGD
+544 TVSAPEKTYQSGD

-564 GDEFIQA
+564 GNEFIKA
-571 SEDSVITI
+571 TDSTRITI
-579 NDTPYT
+579 NGDDY
-585 LGELHGST
+585 LLKDLHGST

-599 FFYEVKEIDD
+599 FFYEVKEIDNK
-609 AGLTINGFSGISDY
+609 GLTVAVNSGITDY
-623 WYNQANENLDTDAL
+623 WGNSAEVDATVDGVTLDTP
-637 DNITLTSP
+637 I
-645 LLKNAVTD
+645 LKNAVLD
-653 LTAVY
+653 LTASY
-658 DVNSSAVN
+658 NKEAEAINFAISTKQDEAYKTLYTNSGTP
-666 FNITVNHHEKYEMLY
+666 F
-681 GLYQGNN
+681 
-688 TGAMQLLVSVNGA
+688 QLLVSVNGGQA
-701 EAEERTV
+701 VPHAV
-708 TMGAASDGSY
+708 TMGEDPRNPNNL
-718 AFTAEPY
+718 AFTAAPY
-725 SITPTTED
+725 LIKPTD
-733 QIVTVQLQVDDGSGN
+733 QDQTVTVQLQVKDGED
-748 WITVSRLNTSVT
+748 WKTVSWATQTVIIGKRVDVTGVT
-760 IGRQVDVESVAIG
+760 ISVVGAG
-773 IEGGGTDYEI
+773 EDYNYTI
-783 ALSDTQ
+783 ALSDEK
-789 IPKLQASVS
+789 IPQLQPAVT
-798 PSDATD
+798 PEGAATS
-804 KTGTWYSTDTEIA
+804 GTWYSTDETVA
-817 TISNDG
+817 TITQ
-823 ENAGQIS
+823 EGQIELQS
-830 LTSQKIGSVGF
+830 KTGTVGF
-841 YFVANNGGNPI
+841 YYVADNGTPDNKEDDEK
-852 TSNTLTFNV
+852 SNELQFTI
-861 TAGNKLTLAFPDY
+861 TAGDKLTLLIPQY
-874 AQDSLVL
+874 AQETLLQSGSD
-881 EGNCATVKWN
+881 ATVKWN
-891 TNAMIFYPDHEIAF
+891 TNVFDLYPDKDITF
-905 TVDLYK
+905 TVKLFAGTQATGEPSETY
-911 DDSTDKELVYT
+911 E
-922 DTVVDVSQLEIPA
+922 VSNTAGGERITSCTIPA
-935 EYLTADYP
+935 AELPVTYP
-943 QSQYTVKVSMSS
+943 QSQYTVQVSMAS

-960 DTASIT
+960 ADASIT

-977 SDKTDLTDGESVSLT
+977 SDKTDLTDGESASLT
-992 CTIDNNPTATGTLS
+992 CTISNNPDASGTLS

-1017 VPAND
+1017 VSAD
-1022 CLSDT
+1022 SCLST
-1027 SPENGQSVTFTPEPV
+1027 TKPASGQSVTFKPVTV

-1049 YTITFAEKPVAG
+1049 YTITFTENETGGA
-1061 TNFAPSSDSI
+1061 NFAPSSDSI

-1082 IVGDDLIELDNTS
+1082 IVGDDTIELDNTS
-1095 KVNDKLPTDSEEIL
+1095 KVDGKLPTDSEGIL
-1109 ELRQELGLIEYVGIN
+1109 ELRQELGLIEYVSIN
-1124 ADAYNWSSFWDGI
+1124 ADAYNWSSFRDGI
-1137 QWVSDHPEVVGV
+1137 KWVSDHPEVVGV

-1154 GLWDNIEDLSY
+1154 GLWDNIEDLGY
-1165 KTYLPQI
+1165 ETYLPQT

-1183 ATITAIHAATS
+1183 AKITATHAATN

-1200 VDVKTLRD
+1200 VNVETLRNK
-1208 QFYLFQ
+1208 FYLFQ
-1214 ATPAMTTDVTY
+1214 ATPAETTQVTY
-1225 TNGAGETKTVKTN
+1225 TNGAGETKTVRTN

-1248 SGISSDVYFRSG
+1248 SGIKSDVYFRSG
-1260 SDEQPN
+1260 SDKEPN
-1266 LGTLLHSDLSSGE
+1266 LGTILNSALSSGE
-1279 RDAAKLELYPLN
+1279 RDAAKLQLYPLN

-1296 PAAKAELYLVNPDGT
+1296 PAAKTELYLVKPDGT
-1311 PFANETVTLRGGVY
+1311 PFADETVTLRGGVY
-1325 LGGYYCEGALMG
+1325 LGGCYCEGAQMG
-1337 PTSNLISGTTD
+1337 ATTNLISGATD
-1348 GKYTTDQD
+1348 GTYTTDKD

-1386 ELRDLDDN
+1386 ELRDLSSGSET
-1394 HYFPM
+1394 YFPT

-1412 LRTGSA
+1412 LRTGSS
-1418 VVNLEQVPQGQENQ
+1418 VVNLEAVPQGQENQ

-1438 TMSYGKQ
+1438 TMSYGKE
-1445 SGDDLQVRDVMGSTG
+1445 SGDDLQVRDLMGSTG

-1475 HFMLWGVDTANGK
+1475 HFMLWGVDAANGK

-1498 FVPEG
+1498 FAPKG
-1503 QTLKDS
+1503 QTVEDS

-1551 GQMLKDVSMPFQVI
+1551 DQLLKDVSMPFQVI

-1585 GSFKNGLGSGNSKFT
+1585 GSFVDGLGSKTSRFNFG
-1600 FAGDSSN
+1600 SSS
-1607 LISNAFSGDIND
+1607 ISNAFNSDIQD
-1619 MLKTVAS
+1619 MLLS
-1626 AANESNPLFK
+1626 AANSSNPLFK

-1654 GYNSL
+1654 GYDSL

-1686 PSVSDLSD
+1686 PSVGDLSD
-1694 MAQGNYHPRQDL
+1694 MAQGNYHPGQDL
-1706 RQNYLETANSGLD
+1706 RQNYLKTANSGLD

-1726 CYEGQFYYDTDQHE
+1726 CYEGQFYYDVDQHE

-1793 QQSDATLAGWSDEA
+1793 QVKDTSGWSDEA
-1807 KASESVNDFLTTL
+1807 KASDSVNDFLTTL

-1849 TGDSTNQFLSQTY
+1849 TGDSTNQFLSQPYLTSG
-1862 RTDKQQYNSQGL
+1862 QQRNGQAL

-1892 YDGALVSGNVHYSR
+1892 YDGALVSGKVHYSE
-1906 QFGDYQ
+1906 QFGDYR
-1912 YINNYWTGNGTS
+1912 YINDYWTGNGTS
-1924 TTSLQGT
+1924 TTSLEGT

-1938 YLEAYANGERTWT
+1938 YLAAYANGERAWNS
-1951 DPDFGSTATVVQND
+1951 PSFGSIAAVVQND

-1972 VVNDDGSISAYISDR
+1972 VVNDDGSSSAYISDS

-1995 RIVAGTV
+1995 RIMVGDV
-2002 GTEGTII
+2002 GTEGQAL
-2009 DDDGDD
+2009 DA
-2015 TNNGFGDL
+2015 NGYGDL
-2023 SPSLSGTSDF
+2023 SPSLSGTSGF

-2046 KNADEAISPDEQKQL
+2046 KNADDPITPDEQKQL

-2066 IMVATTSDGGN
+2066 IMVSVCKNG
-2077 SWTTQKL
+2077 WTTEKL
-2084 TDNVSPDLAPVTA
+2084 TENASPDLAPVTA
-2097 VSGSNAVVFW
+2097 VGGDKAVVFW
-2107 RNVYTTTDTIYSTD
+2107 RNVYTSDSAYGSNTDNLTSFD
-2121 SQEKFEFNTKDTIYF
+2121 TKDTIYF
-2136 SLYDGNDWTDAQ
+2136 SLYDGENWSDAK

-2163 AMLHDGT
+2163 AMLSDGT

-2192 LAYRTISPS
+2192 LAYRTVSPN
-2201 GALGDLVVL
+2201 GTLGDLVVL
-2210 TNDKQ
+2210 TNDKE
-2215 TDSNPQVAAVNDN
+2215 TDSNPQVTAVNDN
-2228 GTESFILGWY
+2228 GTESFVLGWY

-2251 GAAGQL
+2251 GANGQL

-2272 ISQEDALNIN
+2272 ISQDDELNIN
-2282 SNFQFAKQSGQNL
+2282 SNFQFAKQSGQGV

-2301 WAETAAND
+2301 WAETAANK

-2319 GTQLCKIDGSM
+2319 GTQLCKIDGSV
-2330 YLSSPQALVTLPE
+2330 YLSSPQALVTLPS

-2353 KDSGEIR
+2353 KDSSGKIN

-2373 ETVAGYAVPADTD
+2373 ETVAGVTVPADTD

-2396 ETAVSVDAISVDYPN
+2396 AQAVSVDAISVDYADLQVN
-2411 LRTES
+2411 S
-2416 YTTVGFTLRNT
+2416 FTTVGFTLRNT
-2427 GTTTLTGLSV
+2427 GTTQLVDLKV
-2437 DVDGYV
+2437 DVGGTA
-2443 SSPVTLNPG
+2443 SKPVTLNPG
-2452 ESADVKVLYK
+2452 ESADVTVMYE
-2462 TGSTI
+2462 TVDPI

-2472 TVRAGSQLAR
+2472 TVSTDGTSQLAS

-2496 MKVVDENAG
+2496 MKVVSENAG
-2505 KRTVQV
+2505 KRTVQI

-2518 AKLDNSGRTVE
+2518 AKLEGSGRTVA
-2529 LNFYTDSENTQRAN
+2529 LNFYTDSENTQPAS

-2557 GTVTLRGDALRR
+2557 STVTLSGDALRR
-2569 IDQGSM
+2569 MDQGSM
-2575 TFQITY
+2575 TFQVTY
-2581 DVEDYVTKTLG
+2581 DLKSYVTGALG

-2604 AQAVV
+2604 AKADV
-2609 KEATQI
+2609 KENGQT
-2615 MAEYATGNNSAAV
+2615 MAEYATGNNSSAV

-2648 NSDSATAAVVE
+2648 NSNGTTTAVVE

-2664 LQDQNTATL
+2664 LQDQTTATL

-2686 TQTTGIQGTLYGET
+2686 TQTTGIKETLDGET

-2737 DFTADE
+2737 DFTADG
-2743 SGALTCSISGVS
+2743 SGALTYSISGVS
-2755 ANNTLVTAISG
+2755 ADNTLVTAISG
-2766 DGAKVTINGQ
+2766 SGEKVTINGQ
-2776 EFTGSG
+2776 EFTSGSG
-2782 SLSVPIGAGET
+2782 SLSVPIGVGET

-2806 YITSTHTGSGGGS
+2806 HITSTHTSGGGGG
-2819 GTTASYRVTVDPSE
+2819 GTTASYRVTVEPSE
-2833 NGTVQSSHKT
+2833 NGTVKSSHNT
-2843 ARAGAVVTLTATPQD
+2843 ASAGTTVTLTATPQD
-2858 GYRLTGLTVTDVN
+2858 GYRLTGLTVTDGAGN
-2871 GTNVTLSDKGD
+2871 NVTLSDKGD

-2903 TAEDMPFI
+2903 TAGDLPFI

-2926 YENGLMAGTSATTFG
+2926 YQNGLMAGTSATTFG

-2956 RLAGSP
+2956 RLEGSP

-2975 NAWYTE
+2975 NSWYAE

-3022 GYDVSAGENT
+3022 GYDVSMGEDT
-3032 NLLSYTDF
+3032 NILSYTDF
-3040 ESLSEYAIPAM
+3040 EDLSEYAIPAM
-3051 QWAVGAGLISGTSA
+3051 QWAVGAGIISGTSE
-3065 STLGPQDNA
+3065 STLGPRGNA

-3086 CENIAKE
+3086 CENVAKQ

>member
-1 MNRLKTRILSFLLVL
+1 MRKRLLSLLLVF
-16 CMTLSLLPSTA
+16 CMALSLLPGTA

-34 LSNTSAQN
+34 LNNQTAKN
-42 ESLLQQLESFTG
+42 ESLLQQLQDFTG

-76 VTDQTIDLNGET
+76 VTDQTIDLDEKT

-95 DLLQDPNTDLT
+95 DLLNDPDTDLT

-134 QEKYFTGASFEGEAL
+134 QEKYFTGATFEGESL
-149 DNLNSLL
+149 ENLNSLL

-167 ANSEQIVFDT
+167 ASGDQIVFDT
-177 SDIKQIDNT
+177 SNVKQIDNT
-186 YYISTP
+186 YYISTQD
-192 NVTIP
+192 VTIP
-197 RGTTLS
+197 AGTTIS

-212 VLKAMGLWGEGAL
+212 AFQALVGEYMS
-225 GNMISTGL
+225 MINGTTL
-233 AVYLSDKTSDLYS
+233 RVFLSDRLDTGTWSSADQD
-246 LGNNSGKIIYLSSSE
+246 IYLNIGNDMDNANG
-261 KMEEVDGTEYTLT
+261 KEYTLSAT
-274 TDAFKNDYTGPLYL
+274 LSNEHTGPLYL
-288 CIRAPE
+288 CITAPDLRSYE
-294 IGDYATVWKDYLSF
+294 GDLTKYFPFETLTF
-308 GALSFGNIWQNV
+308 GDIWQNV
-320 SFYDAQGFFFQGG
+320 TFYDAQGFLFQSSS
-333 GGLSDCWNGYFCI
+333 GLSDQWNGYFAV
-346 SNPLPDMTDSARAS
+346 SNPLPAMQDKYTGTGLKRSFSSSDGRDYFSYMDAS
-360 QEMVHSDEIDSQLV
+360 LYSVDDFTTV
-374 CQMEFSLASKADLEA
+374 NN
-389 LEQTLTYL
+389 TLTYL
-397 QQCLDVLD
+397 QRCITEFEPDNAVYFH
-405 SDSAIPIHV
+405 IE
-414 TATIKQENTDDY
+414 ATLRQENKN
-426 QDLSGE
+426 QSG
-432 KHRTL
+432 TAYPL
-437 IVPENVLLGAN
+437 IVPKDVFLA
-448 TYIDANSVNGF
+448 ANSNQQNISCTIVENSVDGF
-459 PLNLPNGETA
+459 PIQLNSGSSTGAEFSFTAYTTTVDNSSNGSAVLPTLKFILCKNTGVTA
-469 DISYD
+469 DQAVPIPNPDYTYSIASY
-474 MISTTMSSYSSVY
+474 
-487 PLNFLLSL
+487 
-495 TLCKDD
+495 
-501 TVKWDQIS
+501 
-509 DGDFEGTY
+509 
-517 VYYVNGYTATTTQSS
+517 TTTVDS
-532 FKLVDN
+532 KINLVSETTPPD
-538 GKSPSL
+538 L
-544 TVTAPAGTYQSGD
+544 TVSAPEKTYQSGD

-564 GDEFIQA
+564 GNEFIQA
-571 SEDSVITI
+571 NSKTKITI
-579 NDTPYT
+579 NGYDYS
-585 LGELHGST
+585 LEELHGST

-599 FFYEVKEIDD
+599 FFYEVKEFDND
-609 AGLTINGFSGISDY
+609 GLTVAVNSGITDY
-623 WYNQANENLDTDAL
+623 WGNSAEVDATVSGV
-637 DNITLTSP
+637 TLETP
-645 LLKNAVTD
+645 IVENAVESLDVT
-653 LTAVY
+653 Y
-658 DVNSSAVN
+658 DESGKALNFSISADQN
-666 FNITVNHHEKYEMLY
+666 PKYQQMYSKYLNDPDSLMQLLITVNDGKV
-681 GLYQGNN
+681 Q
-688 TGAMQLLVSVNGA
+688 T
-701 EAEERTV
+701 RTV
-708 TMGAASDGSY
+708 TMGNGADDSY
-718 AFTAEPY
+718 TFTAQPY
-725 SITPTTED
+725 SIAPTTED
-733 QIVTVQLQVDDGSGN
+733 QTVTVQLQVKDGDS
-748 WITVSRLNTSVT
+748 WKTVSWATKTVT
-760 IGRQVDVESVAIG
+760 IGKQVDVTGVTISIV
-773 IEGGGTDYEI
+773 GGGTNTEI
-783 ALSDTQ
+783 ALSDTN
-789 IPKLQASVS
+789 IPKLQAMVT

-804 KTGTWYSTDTEIA
+804 KTGTWYSTNTEIA
-817 TISNDG
+817 TISNDE
-823 ENAGQIS
+823 ENPGQIS
-830 LTSQKIGSVGF
+830 LTGQKIGSVGF
-841 YFVANNGGNPI
+841 YFVANNGGKAI
-852 TSNTLTFNV
+852 QSETLMFNV
-861 TAGNKLTLAFPDY
+861 TAGNQLTLVFPDY
-874 AQDSLVL
+874 AQDSLVR
-881 EGNCATVKWN
+881 EGSSATVKWN
-891 TNAMIFYPDHEIAF
+891 TNAMVFYPDQSITF

-911 DDSTDKELVYT
+911 GDSTEGEPDYT
-922 DTVVDVSQLEIPA
+922 GTVVDVAELEIPA
-935 EYLTADYP
+935 EYLKADYP
-943 QSQYTVKVSMSS
+943 QSQYTVQVSMAS

-960 DTASIT
+960 ADASIT

-977 SDKTDLTDGESVSLT
+977 SDKTDLTDTESASLT
-992 CTIDNNPTATGTLS
+992 CTISNNPDASGTLS
-1006 ATRMADGAESA
+1006 AKRMTDDGTVDAD
-1017 VPAND
+1017 N
-1022 CLSDT
+1022 CLSTT
-1027 SPENGQSVTFTPEPV
+1027 SPASGQSVTFKPVTV

-1049 YTITFAEKPVAG
+1049 YTITFTENETGSA
-1061 TNFAPSSDSI
+1061 NFAPSSDSI

-1082 IVGDDLIELDNTS
+1082 IVGDDTIELDNTS
-1095 KVNDKLPTDSEEIL
+1095 KVDGKLPTDSEGIL
-1109 ELRQELGLIEYVGIN
+1109 ELRQELGLIEYVSIN
-1124 ADAYNWSSFWDGI
+1124 ADAYNWSSFRDGI
-1137 QWVSDHPEVVGV
+1137 KWVSDHPEVVGV

-1154 GLWDNIEDLSY
+1154 GLWDNIEDLGY
-1165 KTYLPQI
+1165 ETYLPQT
-1172 QMAVSSTTDGT
+1172 QMAVSSTTDGA
-1183 ATITAIHAATS
+1183 ATITATHVATG
-1194 MSDSVT
+1194 MNDSVT
-1200 VDVKTLRD
+1200 VNVETLRD
-1208 QFYLFQ
+1208 KFYLFQ
-1214 ATPAMTTDVTY
+1214 ATPAETTQVTY

-1248 SGISSDVYFRSG
+1248 SGIKSDVYFRSG
-1260 SDEQPN
+1260 SDKEPN
-1266 LGTLLHSDLSSGE
+1266 LGTILNSALSSGE
-1279 RDAAKLELYPLN
+1279 RDAAKLQLYPLN

-1296 PAAKAELYLVNPDGT
+1296 PAAKTELYLVKPDGT

-1325 LGGYYCEGALMG
+1325 LGGYYCEGAQMG
-1337 PTSNLISGTTD
+1337 PTSGGLISGATD
-1348 GKYTTDQD
+1348 GTYTTDQD

-1386 ELRDLDDN
+1386 ELRDLSSGSEI
-1394 HYFPM
+1394 YFPT

-1412 LRTGSA
+1412 LRTGSS
-1418 VVNLEQVPQGQENQ
+1418 VVNLEAVPQGQENQ

-1438 TMSYGKQ
+1438 TMSYGKE
-1445 SGDDLQVRDVMGSTG
+1445 SGDDLQVRDLMGSTG

-1475 HFMLWGVDTANGK
+1475 HFMLWGVDAANGK

-1498 FVPEG
+1498 FAPKG
-1503 QTLKDS
+1503 QTVEDS

-1551 GQMLKDVSMPFQVI
+1551 DQLLKDVSMPFQVI

-1585 GSFKNGLGSGNSKFT
+1585 GSFVDGLGSKTSRFNFG
-1600 FAGDSSN
+1600 SSS
-1607 LISNAFSGDIND
+1607 ISNAFNSDIQD
-1619 MLKTVAS
+1619 MLLS
-1626 AANESNPLFK
+1626 AANSSNPLFK

-1654 GYNSL
+1654 GYDSL
-1659 ELEDFDYDQNGL
+1659 ELEDFDYDQDGL

-1686 PSVSDLSD
+1686 PSVGDLSD

-1706 RQNYLETANSGLD
+1706 RQNYLKTANSGLD

-1726 CYEGQFYYDTDQHE
+1726 CYEGQFYYDVDQHE

-1753 AGVGFEANVNFWAGP
+1753 AGVSFEANVNFWAGP

-1793 QQSDATLAGWSDEA
+1793 QVKDTSGWSDEA
-1807 KASESVNDFLTTL
+1807 KASDSVNDFLTTL

-1862 RTDKQQYNSQGL
+1862 LTSGQQRNGQAL

-1892 YDGALVSGNVHYSR
+1892 YDGALVSGKVHYSE
-1906 QFGDYQ
+1906 QFGDYR
-1912 YINNYWTGNGTS
+1912 YINDYWTGNGTS
-1924 TTSLQGT
+1924 TTSLEGT

-1938 YLEAYANGERTWT
+1938 YLAAYANGERAWNS
-1951 DPDFGSTATVVQND
+1951 PSFGSIAAVVQND

-1972 VVNDDGSISAYISDR
+1972 VVNDDGSSFAYISDS

-1995 RIVAGTV
+1995 RVMVGEV
-2002 GTEGTII
+2002 GTEGRVL
-2009 DDDGDD
+2009 DA
-2015 TNNGFGDL
+2015 NGFGDL
-2023 SPSLSGTSDF
+2023 SPSLSGIGSF
-2033 TVAAWSRLNTSLE
+2033 TVAAWSRLNTNLE
-2046 KNADEAISPDEQKQL
+2046 KNAGDPITPDEQKQL

-2066 IMVATTSDGGN
+2066 IMVSVCKNG
-2077 SWTTQKL
+2077 WTTEKL
-2084 TDNVSPDLAPVTA
+2084 TENASPDLAPVTA
-2097 VSGSNAVVFW
+2097 VGGDNAVVFW
-2107 RNVYTTTDTIYSTD
+2107 RNVYTSTDAIYSTD
-2121 SQEKFEFNTKDTIYF
+2121 SQEQFAFDTKDTIYF
-2136 SLYDGNDWTDAQ
+2136 SLYDGSDWSDAQ

-2163 AMLHDGT
+2163 AMLSDGT

-2192 LAYRTISPS
+2192 LAYRTVSPN
-2201 GALGDLVVL
+2201 GTLGDLVVL
-2210 TNDKQ
+2210 TNDKE
-2215 TDSNPQVAAVNDN
+2215 TDSNPQVTAVNDN
-2228 GTESFILGWY
+2228 GTESFVLGWY

-2251 GAAGQL
+2251 GANGQL

-2272 ISQEDALNIN
+2272 ISQDDALNIN
-2282 SNFQFAKQSGQNL
+2282 SNFQFAKQSGQGV

-2301 WAETAAND
+2301 WAETAANK

-2319 GTQLCKIDGSM
+2319 GTQLCKIDGSV
-2330 YLSSPQALVTLPE
+2330 YLSSPQALVTLPS

-2353 KDSGEIR
+2353 KDRNGKIN

-2373 ETVAGYAVPADTD
+2373 ETVAGVTVPADTD

-2396 ETAVSVDAISVDYPN
+2396 AQAVSVDAISVDYADLQVN
-2411 LRTES
+2411 S
-2416 YTTVGFTLRNT
+2416 FTTVGFTLRNT
-2427 GTTTLTGLSV
+2427 GTTTLTDLKV
-2437 DVDGYV
+2437 DVDGYA
-2443 SSPVTLNPG
+2443 SKPVTLNPG
-2452 ESADVKVLYK
+2452 ESADVTVMYK

-2467 TNPTY
+2467 TNPAY
-2472 TVRAGSQLAR
+2472 TVSAGSQLAD
-2482 GTLHLDYNDVGISS
+2482 GTLHLNYNDVGISS
-2496 MKVVDENAG
+2496 MKVVSENAG
-2505 KRTVQV
+2505 KRTVQI

-2518 AKLDNSGRTVE
+2518 AKLEGSGRTVA
-2529 LNFYTDSENTQRAN
+2529 LNFYTDSENTQSAS

-2557 GTVTLRGDALRR
+2557 STVTLSGDALRR
-2569 IDQGSM
+2569 MDQGSM
-2575 TFQITY
+2575 TFQVTY
-2581 DVEDYVTKTLG
+2581 DLKSYVTDTLG

-2609 KEATQI
+2609 KENNQT
-2615 MAEYATGNNSAAV
+2615 MAEYATGNNSSAV

-2648 NSDSATAAVVE
+2648 NSNGTTTAVVE
-2659 LKNNS
+2659 LNNNS
-2664 LQDQNTATL
+2664 LQDQTTATL

-2686 TQTTGIQGTLYGET
+2686 TQTTGITGTLYGET

-2737 DFTADE
+2737 DFTADG
-2743 SGALTCSISGVS
+2743 SGALTYSISGVS
-2755 ANNTLVTAISG
+2755 ADNTLVTAISG
-2766 DGAKVTINGQ
+2766 SGEKVTINGQ
-2776 EFTGSG
+2776 EFTSGSG

-2806 YITSTHTGSGGGS
+2806 HITSTHTSGGGGG
-2819 GTTASYRVTVDPSE
+2819 GTTASYRVTVEPSE
-2833 NGTVQSSHKT
+2833 NGTIKSSHNT
-2843 ARAGAVVTLTATPQD
+2843 ASAGTTVTLTATPQD
-2858 GYRLTGLTVTDVN
+2858 GYRLTGLTVTDGAGN
-2871 GTNVTLSDKGD
+2871 NVTLSDKGD

-2903 TAEDMPFI
+2903 TAGDLPFI

-2926 YENGLMAGTSATTFG
+2926 YQNGLMAGTSATTFG

-2956 RLAGSP
+2956 RLEGSP

-2975 NAWYTE
+2975 NSWYAE

-3022 GYDVSAGENT
+3022 GYDVSVGEDT
-3032 NLLSYTDF
+3032 NILSYTDF
-3040 ESLSEYAIPAM
+3040 EDLSEYAIPAM
-3051 QWAVGAGLISGTSA
+3051 QWAVGAGIISGTSE
-3065 STLGPQDNA
+3065 STLGPRGNA

-3086 CENIAKE
+3086 CENVAKQ

>member
-1 MNRLKTRILSFLLVL
+1 MRKRLLSLLLVF
-16 CMTLSLLPSTA
+16 CMALSLLPGTA

-34 LSNTSAQN
+34 LNNQTAKN
-42 ESLLQQLESFTG
+42 ESLLQQLQDFTG

-76 VTDQTIDLNGET
+76 VTDQTIDLDGKT

-95 DLLQDPNTDLT
+95 DLLNDPDTDLT

-134 QEKYFTGASFEGEAL
+134 QEKYFTGATFEGESL
-149 DNLNSLL
+149 ENLNSLL

-167 ANSEQIVFDT
+167 ASGDQIVFDT
-177 SDIKQIDNT
+177 SNVQQSGNL
-186 YYISTP
+186 YYISTQE
-192 NVTIP
+192 VTIP
-197 RGTTLS
+197 AGTTIS
-203 VKFKIDFSN
+203 VKFKMNFSDAF
-212 VLKAMGLWGEGAL
+212 KALDIANGLTVFLSSDLTYDTL
-225 GNMISTGL
+225 GNGSWKT
-233 AVYLSDKTSDLYS
+233 VYFSSFSSDS
-246 LGNNSGKIIYLSSSE
+246 
-261 KMEEVDGTEYTLT
+261 YTLT
-274 TDAFKNDYTGPLYL
+274 ATFRYDYTGTLNL
-288 CIRAPE
+288 CMQAPMLQNNVTNN
-294 IGDYATVWKDYLSF
+294 YAQYFATY
-308 GALSFGNIWQNV
+308 SFGNIWQAV
-320 SFYDAQGFFFQGG
+320 SFYDAKGFFFQNGSEG
-333 GGLSDCWNGYFCI
+333 LLSDQGTSYFAI
-346 SNPLPDMTDSARAS
+346 AHTQPDMLTTSWSSSGTQTSNGGNDGVNLNVITFRLAGN
-360 QEMVHSDEIDSQLV
+360 SDLQQL
-374 CQMEFSLASKADLEA
+374 ET
-389 LEQTLTYL
+389 TLTYL
-397 QQCLDVLD
+397 QRCIDDL
-405 SDSAIPIHV
+405 SADNALRVKV
-414 TATIKQENTDDY
+414 TATISQVNDD
-426 QDLSGE
+426 DVGNLTGT
-432 KHRTL
+432 KHREL
-437 IVPENVLLGAN
+437 ITPQNVLLQQNAS
-448 TYIDANSVNGF
+448 IDANSVTGAN
-459 PLNLPNGETA
+459 PLRLVSGGGSTEVSFNIFSTSANTGEKTYSLMTLLRA
-469 DISYD
+469 
-474 MISTTMSSYSSVY
+474 MI
-487 PLNFLLSL
+487 
-495 TLCKDD
+495 CKDS
-501 TVKWDQIS
+501 TVTWDQVS
-509 DGDFEGTY
+509 NGDFTEQYT
-517 VYYVNGYTATTTQSS
+517 YYVNSYTGTTSSSKYELQSETI
-532 FKLVDN
+532 
-538 GKSPSL
+538 PPTL
-544 TVTAPAGTYQSGD
+544 TVSAPEGTYQSGD

-564 GDEFIQA
+564 GNEFIKA
-571 SEDSVITI
+571 TDSTRITI
-579 NDTPYT
+579 NGEDYS
-585 LGELHGST
+585 LEELHGST

-599 FFYEVKEIDD
+599 FFYEVKEIDS
-609 AGLTINGFSGISDY
+609 GTLTVAVNSGITDY
-623 WYNQANENLDTDAL
+623 WGNSAQVNSTVPDVALDTP
-637 DNITLTSP
+637 I
-645 LLKNAVTD
+645 LKNAVLD
-653 LTAVY
+653 LTASY
-658 DVNSSAVN
+658 NKEAEAIN
-666 FNITVNHHEKYEMLY
+666 FAISTKQDDEYQQMYSKYLTDTT
-681 GLYQGNN
+681 GL
-688 TGAMQLLVSVNGA
+688 MQLLISVNGG
-701 EAEERTV
+701 EAQIHTV
-708 TMGAASDGSY
+708 TMVEGTGGSY

-725 SITPTTED
+725 SIAPTTED
-733 QIVTVQLQVDDGSGN
+733 QTVTVQLQVKDGED
-748 WITVSRLNTSVT
+748 WKTVSWATQTVIIGKRVDVTGVT
-760 IGRQVDVESVAIG
+760 ISVVGAG
-773 IEGGGTDYEI
+773 EDYNYTI
-783 ALSDTQ
+783 ALSDEQ
-789 IPKLQASVS
+789 IPQLQPAVT
-798 PSDATD
+798 PEGAATS
-804 KTGTWYSTDTEIA
+804 GTWYSTDETVA
-817 TISNDG
+817 TITQ
-823 ENAGQIS
+823 EGQIELQS
-830 LTSQKIGSVGF
+830 KTGTVGF
-841 YFVANNGGNPI
+841 YYVADNGTPDNKEDDE
-852 TSNTLTFNV
+852 TSNELQFTI
-861 TAGNKLTLAFPDY
+861 TAGDKLTLLIPQY
-874 AQDSLVL
+874 AQETLLQSGSD
-881 EGNCATVKWN
+881 ATVKWN
-891 TNAMIFYPDHEIAF
+891 TNVFDLYPDKNITF
-905 TVDLYK
+905 TVKLYK
-911 DDSTDKELVYT
+911 E
-922 DTVVDVSQLEIPA
+922 DTTSQLINTYTVENPANSETKTTQQVIPA
-935 EYLTADYP
+935 TDLPVTYP
-943 QSQYTVKVSMSS
+943 QSQYTVEVSMAS

-960 DTASIT
+960 ADASIT

-977 SDKTDLTDGESVSLT
+977 SDKTDLTDTESASLT
-992 CTIDNNPTATGTLS
+992 CTISNNPDASGTLS

-1017 VPAND
+1017 VPAD
-1022 CLSDT
+1022 SCLST
-1027 SPENGQSVTFTPEPV
+1027 KSVNGGSSTVTFTPEKMG

-1049 YTITFAEKPVAG
+1049 YTITFTENETGSA
-1061 TNFAPSSDSI
+1061 NFAPSSDSI

-1082 IVGDDLIELDNTS
+1082 IVGDDTIELDNTS
-1095 KVNDKLPTDSEEIL
+1095 KVNGKLPTDSEGIL
-1109 ELRQELGLIEYVGIN
+1109 ELRQELGLIEYVSIN
-1124 ADAYNWSSFWDGI
+1124 ADAYNWSSFRDGI
-1137 QWVSDHPEVVGV
+1137 KWVSDHPEVVGV

-1154 GLWDNIEDLSY
+1154 GLWDNIEDLGY
-1165 KTYLPQI
+1165 ETYLPQT

-1183 ATITAIHAATS
+1183 ATITATHAATN

-1200 VDVKTLRD
+1200 VNVETLRD
-1208 QFYLFQ
+1208 KFYLFQ
-1214 ATPAMTTDVTY
+1214 ATPAETTQVTY

-1248 SGISSDVYFRSG
+1248 SGIKSDVYFRSG
-1260 SDEQPN
+1260 SDKEPN
-1266 LGTLLHSDLSSGE
+1266 LGTILNSALSSGE
-1279 RDAAKLELYPLN
+1279 RDAAKLQLYPLN

-1296 PAAKAELYLVNPDGT
+1296 PAAKTELYLVKPDGT

-1325 LGGYYCEGALMG
+1325 LGGYYCEGAQMG
-1337 PTSNLISGTTD
+1337 PTSGGLISGATD
-1348 GKYTTDQD
+1348 GTYTTDQD

-1386 ELRDLDDN
+1386 ELRDLSSGSET
-1394 HYFPM
+1394 YFPT
-1399 LVNVQGS
+1399 LVHVQGS

-1412 LRTGSA
+1412 LRTGSS
-1418 VVNLEQVPQGQENQ
+1418 VVNLEAVPQGQENQ

-1438 TMSYGKQ
+1438 TMSYGKE

-1475 HFMLWGVDTANGK
+1475 HFMLWGVDAANGK

-1498 FVPEG
+1498 FAPKG
-1503 QTLKDS
+1503 QTVEDS

-1551 GQMLKDVSMPFQVI
+1551 DQLLKDVSMPFQVI

-1585 GSFKNGLGSGNSKFT
+1585 GSFVDGLGSKTSRFNFG
-1600 FAGDSSN
+1600 SSS
-1607 LISNAFSGDIND
+1607 ISNAFNSDIQD
-1619 MLKTVAS
+1619 MLLS
-1626 AANESNPLFK
+1626 AANTSNPLFK

-1654 GYNSL
+1654 GYDSL

-1686 PSVSDLSD
+1686 PSVGDLSD
-1694 MAQGNYHPRQDL
+1694 MAQGNYHPGQDL
-1706 RQNYLETANSGLD
+1706 KQNFLKTANSGLD

-1726 CYEGQFYYDTDQHE
+1726 CYEGQFYYDVDQHE

-1753 AGVGFEANVNFWAGP
+1753 AGVSFEANVNFWAGP

-1807 KASESVNDFLTTL
+1807 KASDSVNDFLTTL

-1862 RTDKQQYNSQGL
+1862 LTSGQQRNGQAL

-1892 YDGALVSGNVHYSR
+1892 YDGALVSGKVNYNDK
-1906 QFGDYQ
+1906 FGDYQ
-1912 YINNYWTGNGTS
+1912 YINDYWTGNGTS

-1938 YLEAYANGERTWT
+1938 YLEAYANGERAWNS
-1951 DPDFGSTATVVQND
+1951 PSFGSIATVVQND

-1972 VVNDDGSISAYISDR
+1972 VVNDDGSISAYISDS

-1995 RIVAGTV
+1995 RVMV
-2002 GTEGTII
+2002 GDVGKEGAVL
-2009 DDDGDD
+2009 DA
-2015 TNNGFGDL
+2015 NGFGDL
-2023 SPSLSGTSDF
+2023 SPSLSGTSSF
-2033 TVAAWSRLNTSLE
+2033 TVAAWSRLNTNLE
-2046 KNADEAISPDEQKQL
+2046 KNADDPITPDEQKQL

-2066 IMVATTSDGGN
+2066 IMVSVYKDG
-2077 SWTTQKL
+2077 WTTEKL
-2084 TDNVSPDLAPVTA
+2084 TDNASPDLAPVTA
-2097 VSGSNAVVFW
+2097 VGGDNAVVFW
-2107 RNVYTTTDTIYSTD
+2107 RNVYTSTDAIYSTD
-2121 SQEKFEFNTKDTIYF
+2121 SQEQFAFDTKDTIYF
-2136 SLYDGNDWTDAQ
+2136 SIYDGSDWSDAQ

-2163 AMLHDGT
+2163 AMLSDGT

-2192 LAYRTISPS
+2192 LAYRTVSPD
-2201 GALGDLVVL
+2201 GTLGDLVVL
-2210 TNDKQ
+2210 TNDKE
-2215 TDSNPQVAAVNDN
+2215 TDSNPQVTAVNDN

-2251 GAAGQL
+2251 GADGQL
-2257 YNGSSEHAIPASVKA
+2257 YNGSSEHAIPSSVKA
-2272 ISQEDALNIN
+2272 ISQDDELNIN
-2282 SNFQFAKQSGQNL
+2282 SNFQFAKQSGQSV

-2301 WAETAAND
+2301 WAETATNA

-2319 GTQLCKIDGSM
+2319 GTQLCKIDGSV
-2330 YLSSPQALVTLPE
+2330 YLSSPQALVTLPS

-2353 KDSGEIR
+2353 KDSSGKIN
-2360 AYIFGTQYSETAT
+2360 AYIFGTQYSETET

-2396 ETAVSVDAISVDYPN
+2396 AQAVSVDAISVDYADLQVN
-2411 LRTES
+2411 S
-2416 YTTVGFTLRNT
+2416 FTTVGFTLRNT
-2427 GTTTLTGLSV
+2427 GTTTLTDLKV
-2437 DVDGYV
+2437 DVGGYT
-2443 SSPVTLNPG
+2443 SNPVTLNPG
-2452 ESADVKVLYK
+2452 ESADVTVMYK

-2467 TNPTY
+2467 TNPAY
-2472 TVRAGSQLAR
+2472 TVSAGSQLAS
-2482 GTLHLDYNDVGISS
+2482 GTLHLNYNDVGISS
-2496 MKVVDENAG
+2496 MKVVSENAG
-2505 KRTVQV
+2505 KRTVQI

-2518 AKLDNSGRTVE
+2518 AKLEGSGRTVA
-2529 LNFYTDSENTQRAN
+2529 LNFYTDSENTQSAS

-2557 GTVTLRGDALRR
+2557 STVTLSGDALRR
-2569 IDQGSM
+2569 MDQGSM
-2575 TFQITY
+2575 TFQVTY
-2581 DVEDYVTKTLG
+2581 DLKSYVTGTLG

-2604 AQAVV
+2604 AKADV
-2609 KEATQI
+2609 KENGQT
-2615 MAEYATGNNSAAV
+2615 MAEYATGNNSSAV

-2648 NSDSATAAVVE
+2648 NSNGTTTAVVE
-2659 LKNNS
+2659 LNNNS
-2664 LQDQNTATL
+2664 LQDQTTATL

-2686 TQTTGIQGTLYGET
+2686 TQTTGITGTLYGET

-2737 DFTADE
+2737 DFTADG
-2743 SGALTCSISGVS
+2743 SGALTYSISGVS
-2755 ANNTLVTAISG
+2755 ADNTLVTAISG
-2766 DGAKVTINGQ
+2766 SGEKVTINGQ
-2776 EFTGSG
+2776 EFTSGSG
-2782 SLSVPIGAGET
+2782 SLSVPIGVGET

-2798 IGSTTYTL
+2798 IGSTTYIL
-2806 YITSTHTGSGGGS
+2806 HITSTHTSGGGGG
-2819 GTTASYRVTVDPSE
+2819 GTTASYRVTVEPSE
-2833 NGTVQSSHKT
+2833 NGTVKSSHNT
-2843 ARAGAVVTLTATPQD
+2843 ASAGTTVTLTATPQD
-2858 GYRLTGLTVTDVN
+2858 GYRLTGLTVTDGAGN
-2871 GTNVTLSDKGD
+2871 NVTLSDKGD

-2903 TAEDMPFI
+2903 TAGDLPFI

-2926 YENGLMAGTSATTFG
+2926 YQNGLMAGTSATTFG

-2956 RLAGSP
+2956 RLEGSP

-2975 NAWYTE
+2975 NSWYAE

-3022 GYDVSAGENT
+3022 GYDVSVGEDT
-3032 NLLSYTDF
+3032 NILSYTDF
-3040 ESLSEYAIPAM
+3040 EDLSEYAIPAM
-3051 QWAVGAGLISGTSA
+3051 QWAVGAGIISGTSE
-3065 STLGPQDNA
+3065 STLGPRGNA

-3086 CENIAKE
+3086 CENVAKQ

>member
-1 MNRLKTRILSFLLVL
+1 MRKRLLSLLLVF
-16 CMTLSLLPSTA
+16 CMALSLLPGTA

-34 LSNTSAQN
+34 LNNQTAKN
-42 ESLLQQLESFTG
+42 ESLLQQLQDFTG

-61 DLLDTLGLLDEDGNL
+61 ELLDTLGLLDEDGNL
-76 VTDQTIDLNGET
+76 VTDQTIDLDGKT

-95 DLLQDPNTDLT
+95 DLLNDPNTDLT

-134 QEKYFTGASFEGEAL
+134 QEKYFTGATFEGESL
-149 DNLNSLL
+149 ENLNSLL

-167 ANSEQIVFDT
+167 ASGDQIVFDT
-177 SDIKQIDNT
+177 SNIQQIDNT
-186 YYISTP
+186 YYISTQD
-192 NVTIP
+192 VTIP
-197 RGTTLS
+197 AGTTIS
-203 VKFKIDFSN
+203 VKFKIDFSDAFQAL
-212 VLKAMGLWGEGAL
+212 VGEYMS
-225 GNMISTGL
+225 MINGTTL
-233 AVYLSDKTSDLYS
+233 RVFLSDRLDTGTWSSADQD
-246 LGNNSGKIIYLSSSE
+246 IYLNIGND
-261 KMEEVDGTEYTLT
+261 MDNANGTEYTLSAT
-274 TDAFKNDYTGPLYL
+274 LPNEHTGPLYL
-288 CIRAPE
+288 CITAPDLRSYE
-294 IGDYATVWKDYLSF
+294 GDLTKYFPFETLTF
-308 GALSFGNIWQNV
+308 GDIWQNV
-320 SFYDAQGFFFQGG
+320 TFYDAQGFLFQSSS
-333 GGLSDCWNGYFCI
+333 GLSDQWNGYFAV
-346 SNPLPDMTDSARAS
+346 SNQLPAMQDKYTGTGLKRSFSSSDGRDYFSYMDAS
-360 QEMVHSDEIDSQLV
+360 LYSVDDFTAV
-374 CQMEFSLASKADLEA
+374 NN
-389 LEQTLTYL
+389 TLTYL
-397 QQCLDVLD
+397 QRCITEFEPDNAVYFH
-405 SDSAIPIHV
+405 IE
-414 TATIKQENTDDY
+414 ATLRQENKN
-426 QDLSGE
+426 QSG
-432 KHRTL
+432 TAYPL
-437 IVPENVLLGAN
+437 IVPEDVFLA
-448 TYIDANSVNGF
+448 ANSNQKNISCTIVENSVDGF
-459 PLNLPNGETA
+459 PIQLNSGSSTGAEFSFTAYTTTVDNSSNGSAVLPTLKFILCKNTGVTA
-469 DISYD
+469 DQAVPIPNPDYTYSIASY
-474 MISTTMSSYSSVY
+474 
-487 PLNFLLSL
+487 
-495 TLCKDD
+495 
-501 TVKWDQIS
+501 
-509 DGDFEGTY
+509 
-517 VYYVNGYTATTTQSS
+517 TTTVDS
-532 FKLVDN
+532 KINLVSEITPPD
-538 GKSPSL
+538 L
-544 TVTAPAGTYQSGD
+544 TVSAPKKTYQSGD

-564 GDEFIQA
+564 GNEFIQA
-571 SEDSVITI
+571 NSKTKITI
-579 NDTPYT
+579 NGYDYS
-585 LGELHGST
+585 LEELHGST

-599 FFYEVKEIDD
+599 FFYEVKEFDND
-609 AGLTINGFSGISDY
+609 GLTVAVNSGITDY
-623 WYNQANENLDTDAL
+623 WGNSAEVDATVSGV
-637 DNITLTSP
+637 TLETP
-645 LLKNAVTD
+645 ILKNAVENLDVT
-653 LTAVY
+653 Y
-658 DVNSSAVN
+658 DESGKALNFSISADQN
-666 FNITVNHHEKYEMLY
+666 LKYQQMYSKYLNDPDSLMQLLITVN
-681 GLYQGNN
+681 GGQ
-688 TGAMQLLVSVNGA
+688 
-701 EAEERTV
+701 AEEYTV
-708 TMGAASDGSY
+708 TMGNGADDSY
-718 AFTAEPY
+718 TFTAEPY
-725 SITPTTED
+725 PIAPTTED
-733 QIVTVQLQVDDGSGN
+733 QTVTVQLQVKDGAD
-748 WITVSRLNTSVT
+748 WKTVSWATKTVT
-760 IGRQVDVESVAIG
+760 IGKQVDVTGVTISIV
-773 IEGGGTDYEI
+773 GGGTNTEI
-783 ALSDTQ
+783 ALSDAN
-789 IPKLQASVS
+789 IPKLQAMVT

-804 KTGTWYSTDTEIA
+804 KTGTWYSTNTEIA
-817 TISNDG
+817 TISNDE
-823 ENAGQIS
+823 ENPGQIS
-830 LTSQKIGSVGF
+830 LTGQKIGSVGF
-841 YFVANNGGNPI
+841 YFVANNGGKAI
-852 TSNTLTFNV
+852 QSETLMFNV
-861 TAGNKLTLAFPDY
+861 TAGNQLTLVFPDY
-874 AQDSLVL
+874 AQDSLVR
-881 EGNCATVKWN
+881 EGSSATVKWN
-891 TNAMIFYPDHEIAF
+891 TNAMVFYPDQSITF

-911 DDSTDKELVYT
+911 GDSTEGEPDYT
-922 DTVVDVSQLEIPA
+922 GTVVDVAELEIPA
-935 EYLTADYP
+935 EYLKADYP
-943 QSQYTVKVSMSS
+943 QSQYTVQVSMAS

-960 DTASIT
+960 ADASIT

-977 SDKTDLTDGESVSLT
+977 SDKTDLTDTESASLT
-992 CTIDNNPTATGTLS
+992 CTISNNPDASGTLS
-1006 ATRMADGAESA
+1006 ATRMADGVESA
-1017 VPAND
+1017 VPAD
-1022 CLSDT
+1022 SCLST
-1027 SPENGQSVTFTPEPV
+1027 KSVNGGSSTVTFTPEKMG

-1049 YTITFAEKPVAG
+1049 YTITFTENETGSA
-1061 TNFAPSSDSI
+1061 NFAPSSDSI

-1082 IVGDDLIELDNTS
+1082 IVGDDTIELDNTS
-1095 KVNDKLPTDSEEIL
+1095 KVSGKLPTDSEGIL
-1109 ELRQELGLIEYVGIN
+1109 ELRQELGLIEYISIN
-1124 ADAYNWSSFWDGI
+1124 ADAYNWSSFRDGI
-1137 QWVSDHPEVVGV
+1137 KWVSDHPEVVGV

-1154 GLWDNIEDLSY
+1154 GLWDNIEDLGY
-1165 KTYLPQI
+1165 ETYLPQT

-1183 ATITAIHAATS
+1183 ATITATHAATN

-1200 VDVKTLRD
+1200 VNVETLRD
-1208 QFYLFQ
+1208 KFYLFQ
-1214 ATPAMTTDVTY
+1214 ATPAVVTDVTY

-1248 SGISSDVYFRSG
+1248 SGIKSDVYFRSG
-1260 SDEQPN
+1260 SDKEPN
-1266 LGTLLHSDLSSGE
+1266 LGTILNSALSSGE
-1279 RDAAKLELYPLN
+1279 RDAAKLQLYPLN

-1296 PAAKAELYLVNPDGT
+1296 PAAKTELYLVKPDGT

-1325 LGGYYCEGALMG
+1325 LGGYYCEGAQMG
-1337 PTSNLISGTTD
+1337 PTSGGLISGATD
-1348 GKYTTDQD
+1348 GTYTTDQD

-1386 ELRDLDDN
+1386 ELRDLN
-1394 HYFPM
+1394 SGSETYFPT
-1399 LVNVQGS
+1399 LVHVQGS

-1412 LRTGSA
+1412 LRTGSS
-1418 VVNLEQVPQGQENQ
+1418 VVNLETVPQGQENQ

-1438 TMSYGKQ
+1438 TMSYGKE

-1475 HFMLWGVDTANGK
+1475 HFMLWGVDAANGK

-1498 FVPEG
+1498 FAPKG
-1503 QTLKDS
+1503 QTVEDS

-1551 GQMLKDVSMPFQVI
+1551 DQMLKDVSMPFQVI

-1585 GSFKNGLGSGNSKFT
+1585 GSFTNGLGSGNSKFT
-1600 FAGDSSN
+1600 FGSSS
-1607 LISNAFSGDIND
+1607 ISSAFNSDIQD
-1619 MLKTVAS
+1619 MLLS
-1626 AANESNPLFK
+1626 AANSSNPLFK

-1654 GYNSL
+1654 GYDSL

-1686 PSVSDLSD
+1686 PSVGDLSD
-1694 MAQGNYHPRQDL
+1694 MAQGNYHPGQDL
-1706 RQNYLETANSGLD
+1706 KQNFLKTANSGLD

-1768 VPITASFGAGLA
+1768 VPITASFGAGLS

-1807 KASESVNDFLTTL
+1807 KASDSVNDFLTTL

-1849 TGDSTNQFLSQTY
+1849 TGDSTNKFLSQPY
-1862 RTDKQQYNSQGL
+1862 LSGKQEYNSQAL

-1892 YDGALVSGNVHYSR
+1892 YDGALVSGNVTYNKE
-1906 QFGDYQ
+1906 FGDYQ

-1924 TTSLQGT
+1924 TTSLEGT

-1938 YLEAYANGERTWT
+1938 YLEAYANGERTWN
-1951 DPDFGSTATVVQND
+1951 DPSFGSIAAVVQND

-1972 VVNDDGSISAYISDR
+1972 VVNDDGSISAYISDS

-1995 RIVAGTV
+1995 RVMFGKV
-2002 GTEGTII
+2002 GKEGQVL
-2009 DDDGDD
+2009 DG
-2015 TNNGFGDL
+2015 NGFGDL
-2023 SPSLSGTSDF
+2023 SPSLSGTGSF
-2033 TVAAWSRLNTSLE
+2033 TVAAWSRLNTNLE
-2046 KNADEAISPDEQKQL
+2046 KNADDPITPDEQKQL

-2066 IMVATTSDGGN
+2066 IMVSVCKNG
-2077 SWTTQKL
+2077 WTTEKL
-2084 TDNVSPDLAPVTA
+2084 TENASPDLAPVTA
-2097 VSGSNAVVFW
+2097 VGGDNAVVFW
-2107 RNVYTTTDTIYSTD
+2107 RNVYTSDSAYDSNTDNLTSFD
-2121 SQEKFEFNTKDTIYF
+2121 TKDTIYF
-2136 SLYDGNDWTDAQ
+2136 SLYDGSDWSDAK

-2163 AMLHDGT
+2163 AMLSDGT

-2192 LAYRTISPS
+2192 LAYRTVSPD
-2201 GALGDLVVL
+2201 GTLGDLVVL
-2210 TNDKQ
+2210 TNDKE
-2215 TDSNPQVAAVNDN
+2215 TDSNPQVVAADD
-2228 GTESFILGWY
+2228 SFILGWY

-2251 GAAGQL
+2251 GADGQL

-2272 ISQEDALNIN
+2272 ISQDDELNIN
-2282 SNFQFAKQSGQNL
+2282 SNFQFAKQSDQGV

-2301 WAETAAND
+2301 WAETATNA

-2319 GTQLCKIDGSM
+2319 GTQLCKIDGSV
-2330 YLSSPQALVTLPE
+2330 YLSSPQALVTLPS

-2353 KDSGEIR
+2353 KDSSGKIN
-2360 AYIFGTQYSETAT
+2360 AYIFGTQYSETET

-2396 ETAVSVDAISVDYPN
+2396 AQAVSVDAISVDYADLQVN
-2411 LRTES
+2411 S
-2416 YTTVGFTLRNT
+2416 FTTVGFTLRNT
-2427 GTTTLTGLSV
+2427 GTTTLTDLKV
-2437 DVDGYV
+2437 DVGGYA
-2443 SSPVTLNPG
+2443 SNPVTLNPG
-2452 ESADVKVLYK
+2452 ESADVTVMYK

-2467 TNPTY
+2467 TNPVY
-2472 TVRAGSQLAR
+2472 TVSADGTSQLAD
-2482 GTLHLDYNDVGISS
+2482 GTLHLNYNDVGISS
-2496 MKVVDENAG
+2496 MKVVSENAG
-2505 KRTVQV
+2505 KRTVQI

-2518 AKLDNSGRTVE
+2518 AKLEGSGRTVA
-2529 LNFYTDSENTQRAN
+2529 LNFYTDSENTQSAS

-2557 GTVTLRGDALRR
+2557 STVTLSGDALRR
-2569 IDQGSM
+2569 MDQGSM
-2575 TFQITY
+2575 TFQVTY
-2581 DVEDYVTKTLG
+2581 DLKSYVTGTLG

-2604 AQAVV
+2604 AKADV
-2609 KEATQI
+2609 KENGQT
-2615 MAEYATGNNSAAV
+2615 MAEYATGNNSSAV

-2648 NSDSATAAVVE
+2648 NSNGTTTAVVE
-2659 LKNNS
+2659 LNNNS
-2664 LQDQNTATL
+2664 LQDQTTATL

-2686 TQTTGIQGTLYGET
+2686 TQTTGITGTLYGET

-2737 DFTADE
+2737 DFTADG
-2743 SGALTCSISGVS
+2743 SGALTYSISGVS
-2755 ANNTLVTAISG
+2755 ADNTLVTAISG
-2766 DGAKVTINGQ
+2766 SGEKVTINGQ
-2776 EFTGSG
+2776 EFTSGSG
-2782 SLSVPIGAGET
+2782 SLSVPIGVGET

-2806 YITSTHTGSGGGS
+2806 HITSTHTSGGGGG
-2819 GTTASYRVTVDPSE
+2819 GTTASYRVTVEPSE
-2833 NGTVQSSHKT
+2833 NGTVKSSHNT
-2843 ARAGAVVTLTATPQD
+2843 ASAGTTVTLTATPQD
-2858 GYRLTGLTVTDVN
+2858 GYRLTGLTVTDGAGN
-2871 GTNVTLSDKGD
+2871 SVTLSDKGD

-2903 TAEDMPFI
+2903 TAGDLPFI

-2926 YENGLMAGTSATTFG
+2926 YQNGLMAGTSATTFG

-2956 RLAGSP
+2956 RLEGSP

-2975 NAWYTE
+2975 NSWYAE

-3022 GYDVSAGENT
+3022 GYDVSVGEDT
-3032 NLLSYTDF
+3032 NILSYTDF
-3040 ESLSEYAIPAM
+3040 EDLSEYAIPAM
-3051 QWAVGAGLISGTSA
+3051 QWAVGAGIISGTSE
-3065 STLGPQDNA
+3065 STLGPRGNA

-3086 CENIAKE
+3086 CENVAKQ

>member
-1 MNRLKTRILSFLLVL
+1 MA
-16 CMTLSLLPSTA
+16 LSLLPGTA

-34 LSNTSAQN
+34 LNNQTAKN
-42 ESLLQQLESFTG
+42 ESLLQQLQDFTG

-76 VTDQTIDLNGET
+76 VTDQTIDLDEKT

-95 DLLQDPNTDLT
+95 DLLNDPDTDLT

-134 QEKYFTGASFEGEAL
+134 QEKYFTGATFEGESL
-149 DNLNSLL
+149 ENLNSLL

-167 ANSEQIVFDT
+167 ASGDQIVFDT
-177 SDIKQIDNT
+177 SNVKQIDNT
-186 YYISTP
+186 YYISTQD
-192 NVTIP
+192 VTIP
-197 RGTTLS
+197 AGTTIS

-212 VLKAMGLWGEGAL
+212 AFQALVGEYMS
-225 GNMISTGL
+225 MINGTTL
-233 AVYLSDKTSDLYS
+233 RVFLSDRLDTGTWSSADQD
-246 LGNNSGKIIYLSSSE
+246 IYLNIGNDMDNANG
-261 KMEEVDGTEYTLT
+261 KEYTLSAT
-274 TDAFKNDYTGPLYL
+274 LSNEHTGPLYL
-288 CIRAPE
+288 CITAPDLRSYE
-294 IGDYATVWKDYLSF
+294 GDLTKYFPFETLTF
-308 GALSFGNIWQNV
+308 GDIWQNV
-320 SFYDAQGFFFQGG
+320 TFYDAQGFLFQSSS
-333 GGLSDCWNGYFCI
+333 GLSDQWNGYFAV
-346 SNPLPDMTDSARAS
+346 SNPLPAMQDKYTGTGLKRSFSSSDGRDYFSYMDAS
-360 QEMVHSDEIDSQLV
+360 LYSVDDFTTV
-374 CQMEFSLASKADLEA
+374 NN
-389 LEQTLTYL
+389 TLTYL
-397 QQCLDVLD
+397 QRCITEFEPDNAVYFH
-405 SDSAIPIHV
+405 IE
-414 TATIKQENTDDY
+414 ATLRQENKN
-426 QDLSGE
+426 QSG
-432 KHRTL
+432 TAYPL
-437 IVPENVLLGAN
+437 IVPKDVFLA
-448 TYIDANSVNGF
+448 ANSNQQNISCTIVENSVDGF
-459 PLNLPNGETA
+459 PIQLNSGSSTGAEFSFTAYTTTVDNSSNGSAVLPTLKFILCKNTGVTA
-469 DISYD
+469 DQAVPIPNPDYTYSIASY
-474 MISTTMSSYSSVY
+474 
-487 PLNFLLSL
+487 
-495 TLCKDD
+495 
-501 TVKWDQIS
+501 
-509 DGDFEGTY
+509 
-517 VYYVNGYTATTTQSS
+517 TTTVDS
-532 FKLVDN
+532 KINLVSETTPPD
-538 GKSPSL
+538 L
-544 TVTAPAGTYQSGD
+544 TVSAPEKTYQSGD

-564 GDEFIQA
+564 GNEFIQA
-571 SEDSVITI
+571 NSKTKITI
-579 NDTPYT
+579 NGYDYS
-585 LGELHGST
+585 LEELHGST

-599 FFYEVKEIDD
+599 FFYEVKEFDND
-609 AGLTINGFSGISDY
+609 GLTVAVNSGITDY
-623 WYNQANENLDTDAL
+623 WGNSAEVDATVSGV
-637 DNITLTSP
+637 TLETP
-645 LLKNAVTD
+645 IVENAVESLDVT
-653 LTAVY
+653 Y
-658 DVNSSAVN
+658 DESGKALNFSISADQN
-666 FNITVNHHEKYEMLY
+666 PKYQQMYSKYLNDPDSLMQLLITVNDGKV
-681 GLYQGNN
+681 Q
-688 TGAMQLLVSVNGA
+688 T
-701 EAEERTV
+701 RTV
-708 TMGAASDGSY
+708 TMGNGADDSY
-718 AFTAEPY
+718 TFTAQPY
-725 SITPTTED
+725 SIAPTTED
-733 QIVTVQLQVDDGSGN
+733 QTVTVQLQVKDGDS
-748 WITVSRLNTSVT
+748 WKTVSWATKTVT
-760 IGRQVDVESVAIG
+760 IGKQVDVTGVTISIV
-773 IEGGGTDYEI
+773 GGGTNTEI
-783 ALSDTQ
+783 ALSDTN
-789 IPKLQASVS
+789 IPKLQAMVT

-804 KTGTWYSTDTEIA
+804 KTGTWYSTNTEIA
-817 TISNDG
+817 TISNDE
-823 ENAGQIS
+823 ENPGQIS
-830 LTSQKIGSVGF
+830 LTGQKIGSVGF
-841 YFVANNGGNPI
+841 YFVANNGGKAI
-852 TSNTLTFNV
+852 QSETLMFNV
-861 TAGNKLTLAFPDY
+861 TAGNQLTLVFPDY
-874 AQDSLVL
+874 AQDSLVR
-881 EGNCATVKWN
+881 EGSSATVKWN
-891 TNAMIFYPDHEIAF
+891 TNAMVFYPDQSITF

-911 DDSTDKELVYT
+911 GDSTEGEPDYT
-922 DTVVDVSQLEIPA
+922 GTVVDVAELEIPA
-935 EYLTADYP
+935 EYLKADYP
-943 QSQYTVKVSMSS
+943 QSQYTVQVSMAS

-960 DTASIT
+960 ADASIT

-977 SDKTDLTDGESVSLT
+977 SDKTDLTDTESASLT
-992 CTIDNNPTATGTLS
+992 CTISNNPDASGTLS
-1006 ATRMADGAESA
+1006 AKRMTDDGTVDAD
-1017 VPAND
+1017 N
-1022 CLSDT
+1022 CLSTT
-1027 SPENGQSVTFTPEPV
+1027 SPASGQSVTFKPVTV

-1049 YTITFAEKPVAG
+1049 YTITFTENETGSA
-1061 TNFAPSSDSI
+1061 NFAPSSDSI

-1082 IVGDDLIELDNTS
+1082 IVGDDTIELDNTS
-1095 KVNDKLPTDSEEIL
+1095 KVDGKLPTDSEGIL
-1109 ELRQELGLIEYVGIN
+1109 ELRQELGLIEYVSIN
-1124 ADAYNWSSFWDGI
+1124 ADAYNWSSFRDGI
-1137 QWVSDHPEVVGV
+1137 KWVSDHPEVVGV

-1154 GLWDNIEDLSY
+1154 GLWDNIEDLGY
-1165 KTYLPQI
+1165 ETYLPQT
-1172 QMAVSSTTDGT
+1172 QMAVSSTTDGA
-1183 ATITAIHAATS
+1183 ATITATHVATG
-1194 MSDSVT
+1194 MNDSVT
-1200 VDVKTLRD
+1200 VNVETLRD
-1208 QFYLFQ
+1208 KFYLFQ
-1214 ATPAMTTDVTY
+1214 ATPAETTQVTY

-1248 SGISSDVYFRSG
+1248 SGIKSDVYFRSG
-1260 SDEQPN
+1260 SDKEPN
-1266 LGTLLHSDLSSGE
+1266 LGTILNSALSSGE
-1279 RDAAKLELYPLN
+1279 RDAAKLQLYPLN

-1296 PAAKAELYLVNPDGT
+1296 PAAKTELYLVKPDGT

-1325 LGGYYCEGALMG
+1325 LGGYYCEGAQMG
-1337 PTSNLISGTTD
+1337 PTSGGLISGATD
-1348 GKYTTDQD
+1348 GTYTTDQD

-1386 ELRDLDDN
+1386 ELRDLSSGSEI
-1394 HYFPM
+1394 YFPT

-1412 LRTGSA
+1412 LRTGSS
-1418 VVNLEQVPQGQENQ
+1418 VVNLEAVPQGQENQ

-1438 TMSYGKQ
+1438 TMSYGKE
-1445 SGDDLQVRDVMGSTG
+1445 SGDDLQVRDLMGSTG

-1475 HFMLWGVDTANGK
+1475 HFMLWGVDAANGK

-1498 FVPEG
+1498 FAPKG
-1503 QTLKDS
+1503 QTVEDS

-1551 GQMLKDVSMPFQVI
+1551 DQLLKDVSMPFQVI

-1585 GSFKNGLGSGNSKFT
+1585 GSFVDGLGSKTSRFNFG
-1600 FAGDSSN
+1600 SSS
-1607 LISNAFSGDIND
+1607 ISNAFNSDIQD
-1619 MLKTVAS
+1619 MLLS
-1626 AANESNPLFK
+1626 AANSSNPLFK

-1654 GYNSL
+1654 GYDSL
-1659 ELEDFDYDQNGL
+1659 ELEDFDYDQDGL

-1686 PSVSDLSD
+1686 PSVGDLSD

-1706 RQNYLETANSGLD
+1706 RQNYLKTANSGLD

-1726 CYEGQFYYDTDQHE
+1726 CYEGQFYYDVDQHE

-1753 AGVGFEANVNFWAGP
+1753 AGVSFEANVNFWAGP

-1793 QQSDATLAGWSDEA
+1793 QVKDTSGWSDEA
-1807 KASESVNDFLTTL
+1807 KASDSVNDFLTTL

-1862 RTDKQQYNSQGL
+1862 LTSGQQRNGQAL

-1892 YDGALVSGNVHYSR
+1892 YDGALVSGKVHYSE
-1906 QFGDYQ
+1906 QFGDYR
-1912 YINNYWTGNGTS
+1912 YINDYWTGNGTS
-1924 TTSLQGT
+1924 TTSLEGT

-1938 YLEAYANGERTWT
+1938 YLAAYANGERAWNS
-1951 DPDFGSTATVVQND
+1951 PSFGSIAAVVQND

-1972 VVNDDGSISAYISDR
+1972 VVNDDGSSFAYISDS

-1995 RIVAGTV
+1995 RVMVGEV
-2002 GTEGTII
+2002 GTEGRVL
-2009 DDDGDD
+2009 DA
-2015 TNNGFGDL
+2015 NGFGDL
-2023 SPSLSGTSDF
+2023 SPSLSGIGSF
-2033 TVAAWSRLNTSLE
+2033 TVAAWSRLNTNLE
-2046 KNADEAISPDEQKQL
+2046 KNAGDPITPDEQKQL

-2066 IMVATTSDGGN
+2066 IMVSVCKNG
-2077 SWTTQKL
+2077 WTTEKL
-2084 TDNVSPDLAPVTA
+2084 TENASPDLAPVTA
-2097 VSGSNAVVFW
+2097 VGGDNAVVFW
-2107 RNVYTTTDTIYSTD
+2107 RNVYTSTDAIYSTD
-2121 SQEKFEFNTKDTIYF
+2121 SQEQFAFDTKDTIYF
-2136 SLYDGNDWTDAQ
+2136 SLYDGSDWSDAQ

-2163 AMLHDGT
+2163 AMLSDGT

-2192 LAYRTISPS
+2192 LAYRTVSPN
-2201 GALGDLVVL
+2201 GTLGDLVVL
-2210 TNDKQ
+2210 TNDKE
-2215 TDSNPQVAAVNDN
+2215 TDSNPQVTAVNDN
-2228 GTESFILGWY
+2228 GTESFVLGWY

-2251 GAAGQL
+2251 GANGQL

-2272 ISQEDALNIN
+2272 ISQDDALNIN
-2282 SNFQFAKQSGQNL
+2282 SNFQFAKQSGQGV

-2301 WAETAAND
+2301 WAETAANK

-2319 GTQLCKIDGSM
+2319 GTQLCKIDGSV
-2330 YLSSPQALVTLPE
+2330 YLSSPQALVTLPS

-2353 KDSGEIR
+2353 KDSNGKIN

-2373 ETVAGYAVPADTD
+2373 ETVAGVTVPADTD

-2396 ETAVSVDAISVDYPN
+2396 AQAVSVDAISVDYADLQVN
-2411 LRTES
+2411 S
-2416 YTTVGFTLRNT
+2416 FTTVGFTLRNT
-2427 GTTTLTGLSV
+2427 GTTTLTDLKV
-2437 DVDGYV
+2437 DVDGYA
-2443 SSPVTLNPG
+2443 SKPVTLNPG
-2452 ESADVKVLYK
+2452 ESADVTVMYK

-2467 TNPTY
+2467 TNPAY
-2472 TVRAGSQLAR
+2472 TVSAGSQLAD
-2482 GTLHLDYNDVGISS
+2482 GTLHLNYNDVGISS
-2496 MKVVDENAG
+2496 MKVVSENAG
-2505 KRTVQV
+2505 KRTVQI

-2518 AKLDNSGRTVE
+2518 AKLEGSGRTVA
-2529 LNFYTDSENTQRAN
+2529 LNFYTDSENTQSAS

-2557 GTVTLRGDALRR
+2557 STVTLSGDALRR
-2569 IDQGSM
+2569 MDQGSM
-2575 TFQITY
+2575 TFQVTY
-2581 DVEDYVTKTLG
+2581 DLKSYVTDTLG

-2609 KEATQI
+2609 KENNQT
-2615 MAEYATGNNSAAV
+2615 MAEYATGNNSSAV

-2648 NSDSATAAVVE
+2648 NSNGTTTAVVE
-2659 LKNNS
+2659 LNNNS
-2664 LQDQNTATL
+2664 LQDQTTATL

-2686 TQTTGIQGTLYGET
+2686 TQTTGITGTLYGET

-2737 DFTADE
+2737 DFTADG
-2743 SGALTCSISGVS
+2743 SGALTYSISGVS
-2755 ANNTLVTAISG
+2755 ADNTLVTAISG
-2766 DGAKVTINGQ
+2766 SGEKVTINGQ
-2776 EFTGSG
+2776 EFTSGSG

-2806 YITSTHTGSGGGS
+2806 HITSTHTSGGGGG
-2819 GTTASYRVTVDPSE
+2819 GTTASYRVTVEPSE
-2833 NGTVQSSHKT
+2833 NGTIKSSHNT
-2843 ARAGAVVTLTATPQD
+2843 ASAGTTVTLTATPQD
-2858 GYRLTGLTVTDVN
+2858 GYRLTGLTVTDGAGN
-2871 GTNVTLSDKGD
+2871 NVTLSDKGD

-2903 TAEDMPFI
+2903 TAGDLPFI

-2926 YENGLMAGTSATTFG
+2926 YQNGLMAGTSATTFG

-2956 RLAGSP
+2956 RLEGSP

-2975 NAWYTE
+2975 NSWYAE

-3022 GYDVSAGENT
+3022 GYDVSVGEDT
-3032 NLLSYTDF
+3032 NILSYTDF
-3040 ESLSEYAIPAM
+3040 EDLSEYAIPAM
-3051 QWAVGAGLISGTSA
+3051 QWAVGAGIISGTSE
-3065 STLGPQDNA
+3065 STLGPRGNA

-3086 CENIAKE
+3086 CENVAKQ

>member
-1 MNRLKTRILSFLLVL
+1 MRKRLLSLLLVF
-16 CMTLSLLPSTA
+16 CMALSLLPGTA

-34 LSNTSAQN
+34 LNNQTAKN
-42 ESLLQQLESFTG
+42 ESLLQQLQDFTG

-76 VTDQTIDLNGET
+76 VTDQTIDLDGKT

-95 DLLQDPNTDLT
+95 DLLNDPDTDLT

-134 QEKYFTGASFEGEAL
+134 QEKYFTGAAFEGESL
-149 DNLNSLL
+149 ENLNSLL

-167 ANSEQIVFDT
+167 ASGDQIVFDT
-177 SDIKQIDNT
+177 SNVQQSGNL
-186 YYISTP
+186 YYISTQE
-192 NVTIP
+192 VTIP
-197 RGTTLS
+197 AGTTIS
-203 VKFKIDFSN
+203 VKFKMNFSDAF
-212 VLKAMGLWGEGAL
+212 KALDIANGLTVFLSSDLTYDTL
-225 GNMISTGL
+225 GNGSWKT
-233 AVYLSDKTSDLYS
+233 VYFSSFPSDS
-246 LGNNSGKIIYLSSSE
+246 
-261 KMEEVDGTEYTLT
+261 YTLT
-274 TDAFKNDYTGPLYL
+274 ATFRYDYTGTLNL
-288 CIRAPE
+288 CMQAPMLQNNVTNN
-294 IGDYATVWKDYLSF
+294 YAQYFATY
-308 GALSFGNIWQNV
+308 SFGNIWQAV
-320 SFYDAQGFFFQGG
+320 SFYDAKGFFFQNGSEG
-333 GGLSDCWNGYFCI
+333 LLSDQGTSYFAI
-346 SNPLPDMTDSARAS
+346 AHTQPDMSTTSWSSSGTQTSNGGNDGVNLNVITFRLAGN
-360 QEMVHSDEIDSQLV
+360 SDLQQL
-374 CQMEFSLASKADLEA
+374 ET
-389 LEQTLTYL
+389 TLTYL
-397 QQCLDVLD
+397 QRCIDDL
-405 SDSAIPIHV
+405 SADNALRVKV
-414 TATIKQENTDDY
+414 TATISQVNDD
-426 QDLSGE
+426 DVGNLTGT
-432 KHRTL
+432 KHREL
-437 IVPENVLLGAN
+437 ITPQNVLLQQNAS
-448 TYIDANSVNGF
+448 IDANSVTGAN
-459 PLNLPNGETA
+459 PLRLVSGGGSTEVSFNIFSTSANTGEKTYSLMTLLRA
-469 DISYD
+469 
-474 MISTTMSSYSSVY
+474 MI
-487 PLNFLLSL
+487 
-495 TLCKDD
+495 CKDS
-501 TVKWDQIS
+501 TVTWDQVS
-509 DGDFEGTY
+509 NGDFTEQYT
-517 VYYVNGYTATTTQSS
+517 YYVNSYTGTTSSSKYELQSETI
-532 FKLVDN
+532 
-538 GKSPSL
+538 PPTL
-544 TVTAPAGTYQSGD
+544 TVSAPEGTYQSGD

-564 GDEFIQA
+564 GNKFIKA
-571 SEDSVITI
+571 TDSTRITI
-579 NDTPYT
+579 NGEDYS
-585 LGELHGST
+585 LEELHGST

-599 FFYEVKEIDD
+599 FFYEVKEIDSGTLNV
-609 AGLTINGFSGISDY
+609 AVNSGITDY
-623 WYNQANENLDTDAL
+623 WGNSAQVNSTVPDVALDTP
-637 DNITLTSP
+637 I
-645 LLKNAVTD
+645 LKNAVLD
-653 LTAVY
+653 LTASY
-658 DVNSSAVN
+658 NKEAEAINFAISTKQDKDYKTLYTNSGTP
-666 FNITVNHHEKYEMLY
+666 F
-681 GLYQGNN
+681 
-688 TGAMQLLVSVNGA
+688 QLLVSVNGGQA
-701 EAEERTV
+701 VTHAV
-708 TMGAASDGSY
+708 TMGEDPRNPNNL

-725 SITPTTED
+725 SIAPTTED
-733 QIVTVQLQVDDGSGN
+733 QTVTVQLQVKDGED
-748 WITVSRLNTSVT
+748 WKTVSWATQTVIIGKRVDVTGVT
-760 IGRQVDVESVAIG
+760 ISVVGAG
-773 IEGGGTDYEI
+773 EDYNYTI
-783 ALSDTQ
+783 ALSDEQ
-789 IPKLQASVS
+789 IPQLQPAVT
-798 PSDATD
+798 PEGAATS
-804 KTGTWYSTDTEIA
+804 GTWYSTDETVA
-817 TISNDG
+817 TITQ
-823 ENAGQIS
+823 EGQIELQS
-830 LTSQKIGSVGF
+830 KTGTVGF
-841 YFVANNGGNPI
+841 YYVADNGTPDNKEDDE
-852 TSNTLTFNV
+852 TSNELQFTI
-861 TAGNKLTLAFPDY
+861 TAGDKLTLLIPQY
-874 AQDSLVL
+874 AQETLLQSGSD
-881 EGNCATVKWN
+881 ATVKWN
-891 TNAMIFYPDHEIAF
+891 TNVFDLYPDKNVTF
-905 TVDLYK
+905 TVKLFAGTQATGEPSKTY
-911 DDSTDKELVYT
+911 E
-922 DTVVDVSQLEIPA
+922 VSNTAGGERITSCTIPA
-935 EYLTADYP
+935 AELPVTYP
-943 QSQYTVKVSMSS
+943 QSQYTVQVSMAN

-960 DTASIT
+960 ADASIT

-977 SDKTDLTDGESVSLT
+977 SDKTDLTDTESASLT
-992 CTIDNNPTATGTLS
+992 CTISNNPDASGTLS

-1017 VPAND
+1017 VPAD
-1022 CLSDT
+1022 SCLST
-1027 SPENGQSVTFTPEPV
+1027 KSVNGGSSTVTFTPEKMG

-1049 YTITFAEKPVAG
+1049 YTITFTENETGSA
-1061 TNFAPSSDSI
+1061 NFAPSSDSI

-1082 IVGDDLIELDNTS
+1082 IVGDDTIELDNTS
-1095 KVNDKLPTDSEEIL
+1095 KVDGKLPTDSEGIL
-1109 ELRQELGLIEYVGIN
+1109 ELRQELGLIEYVSIN
-1124 ADAYNWSSFWDGI
+1124 ADAYNWSSFRDGI
-1137 QWVSDHPEVVGV
+1137 KWVSDHPEVVGV

-1154 GLWDNIEDLSY
+1154 GLWDNIEDLGY
-1165 KTYLPQI
+1165 ETYLPQT

-1183 ATITAIHAATS
+1183 ATITATHAATN

-1200 VDVKTLRD
+1200 VNVETLRD
-1208 QFYLFQ
+1208 KFYLFQ
-1214 ATPAMTTDVTY
+1214 ATPAETTQVTY

-1248 SGISSDVYFRSG
+1248 SGITSDVYFRSG
-1260 SDEQPN
+1260 SDKEPN
-1266 LGTLLHSDLSSGE
+1266 LGTILNSALSSGE
-1279 RDAAKLELYPLN
+1279 RDAAKLQLYPLN

-1296 PAAKAELYLVNPDGT
+1296 PAAKTELYLVKPDGT

-1325 LGGYYCEGALMG
+1325 LGGYYCEGAQMG
-1337 PTSNLISGTTD
+1337 ATTNLISGATD
-1348 GKYTTDQD
+1348 GTYTTDQD

-1386 ELRDLDDN
+1386 ELRDLN
-1394 HYFPM
+1394 SGSETYFPT
-1399 LVNVQGS
+1399 LVHVQGS

-1412 LRTGSA
+1412 LRTGSS
-1418 VVNLEQVPQGQENQ
+1418 VVNLETVPQGQENQ

-1438 TMSYGKQ
+1438 TMSYGKE
-1445 SGDDLQVRDVMGSTG
+1445 SGDDLQVRDLMGSTG

-1475 HFMLWGVDTANGK
+1475 HFMLWGVDAANGK

-1498 FVPEG
+1498 FAPKG
-1503 QTLKDS
+1503 QTVEDS

-1551 GQMLKDVSMPFQVI
+1551 DQLLKDVSMPFQVI

-1585 GSFKNGLGSGNSKFT
+1585 GSFTNGLGSKTSQFT
-1600 FAGDSSN
+1600 FGSSS
-1607 LISNAFSGDIND
+1607 ISSAFNGDIKD
-1619 MLKTVAS
+1619 MLLS
-1626 AANESNPLFK
+1626 AANTSNPLFK

-1654 GYNSL
+1654 GYDSL

-1686 PSVSDLSD
+1686 PSVGDLSD
-1694 MAQGNYHPRQDL
+1694 MAQGNYHPGQDL
-1706 RQNYLETANSGLD
+1706 KQNFLKTANSGLD

-1726 CYEGQFYYDTDQHE
+1726 CYEGQFYYDVDQHE

-1768 VPITASFGAGLA
+1768 VPITASFGAGLS

-1793 QQSDATLAGWSDEA
+1793 QVKDTSGWSDEA
-1807 KASESVNDFLTTL
+1807 KASDSVNDFLTTL

-1862 RTDKQQYNSQGL
+1862 LTSGQQRNGQAL

-1892 YDGALVSGNVHYSR
+1892 YDGALVSGKVNYNDK
-1906 QFGDYQ
+1906 FGDYQ
-1912 YINNYWTGNGTS
+1912 YINDYWTGNGTS

-1938 YLEAYANGERTWT
+1938 YLAAYANGERAWNS
-1951 DPDFGSTATVVQND
+1951 PSFGSIAAVVQND

-1972 VVNDDGSISAYISDR
+1972 VVNDDGSISAYISDS

-1995 RIVAGTV
+1995 RIMVGDV
-2002 GTEGTII
+2002 GTEGQVL
-2009 DDDGDD
+2009 DA
-2015 TNNGFGDL
+2015 NGFGDL
-2023 SPSLSGTSDF
+2023 SPSLSGTSSF
-2033 TVAAWSRLNTSLE
+2033 TVAAWSRLNTNLE
-2046 KNADEAISPDEQKQL
+2046 KNADDPITPDEQKQL

-2066 IMVATTSDGGN
+2066 IMVSVYKDG
-2077 SWTTQKL
+2077 WTTEKL
-2084 TDNVSPDLAPVTA
+2084 TDNASPDLAPVTA
-2097 VSGSNAVVFW
+2097 VGGNNAVVFW
-2107 RNVYTTTDTIYSTD
+2107 RNVYTSDSAYDSNTDNLTSFD
-2121 SQEKFEFNTKDTIYF
+2121 TKDTIYF
-2136 SLYDGNDWTDAQ
+2136 SLYDGKDWSDAK

-2163 AMLHDGT
+2163 AMISDGT

-2192 LAYRTISPS
+2192 LAYCTVSPD
-2201 GALGDLVVL
+2201 GTLGDLVVL
-2210 TNDKQ
+2210 TNDKE
-2215 TDSNPQVAAVNDN
+2215 TDSNPQVTAVNDN
-2228 GTESFILGWY
+2228 GTESFVLGWY

-2251 GAAGQL
+2251 GADGQL
-2257 YNGSSEHAIPASVKA
+2257 YNGSSEHAIPSSVKA
-2272 ISQEDALNIN
+2272 ISQDDELNIN
-2282 SNFQFAKQSGQNL
+2282 SNFQFAKQSGQSV

-2301 WAETAAND
+2301 WAETAANK

-2319 GTQLCKIDGSM
+2319 GTQLCKIDGSV
-2330 YLSSPQALVTLPE
+2330 YLSSPQALVTLPS

-2353 KDSGEIR
+2353 KDSSGNIN

-2373 ETVAGYAVPADTD
+2373 ETVAGVTVPADTD

-2396 ETAVSVDAISVDYPN
+2396 AQAVSVDAISVDYADLQVN
-2411 LRTES
+2411 S
-2416 YTTVGFTLRNT
+2416 FTTVGFTLRNT
-2427 GTTTLTGLSV
+2427 GTTALTDLKV
-2437 DVDGYV
+2437 DVGGYA
-2443 SSPVTLNPG
+2443 SNPVTLNPG
-2452 ESADVKVLYK
+2452 ESADVTVMYK

-2467 TNPTY
+2467 TNPAY
-2472 TVRAGSQLAR
+2472 TVSAGSQLAS
-2482 GTLHLDYNDVGISS
+2482 GTLHLNYNDVGISS
-2496 MKVVDENAG
+2496 MKVVSENAG

-2518 AKLDNSGRTVE
+2518 AKLEGSGRTVA
-2529 LNFYTDSENTQRAN
+2529 LNFYTDSENTQSAS

-2557 GTVTLRGDALRR
+2557 STVTLSGDALRR
-2569 IDQGSM
+2569 MDQGSM
-2575 TFQITY
+2575 TFQVTY
-2581 DVEDYVTKTLG
+2581 DLKSYVTDTLG
-2592 QSEVPASGVYLY
+2592 QNEVPASGVYLY
-2604 AQAVV
+2604 AKADV
-2609 KEATQI
+2609 KENGQT
-2615 MAEYATGNNSAAV
+2615 MAEYATGNNSSAV

-2648 NSDSATAAVVE
+2648 NSNGTTTAVVE

-2664 LQDQNTATL
+2664 LQNQTTATL
-2673 VASLLDENGQVLE
+2673 VASLLDENDQVLE
-2686 TQTTGIQGTLYGET
+2686 TQTTGITGTLNGET

-2743 SGALTCSISGVS
+2743 SGALTYSISGIS
-2755 ANNTLVTAISG
+2755 ADNTLVTAISG
-2766 DGAKVTINGQ
+2766 DGETVTINGQ
-2776 EFTGSG
+2776 EFTSGSG

-2806 YITSTHTGSGGGS
+2806 HITSTHTSGGGGG
-2819 GTTASYRVTVDPSE
+2819 GTTASYRVTVEPSE
-2833 NGTVQSSHKT
+2833 NGTVKSSHNT
-2843 ARAGAVVTLTATPQD
+2843 ASAGTTVTLTATPQD
-2858 GYRLTGLTVTDVN
+2858 GYRLTGLTVTDGAGN
-2871 GTNVTLSDKGD
+2871 NVTLSDKGD

-2903 TAEDMPFI
+2903 TAGDLPFI

-2926 YENGLMAGTSATTFG
+2926 YQNGLMAGTSATTFG

-2956 RLAGSP
+2956 RLEGSP

-2975 NAWYTE
+2975 NSWYAE

-3022 GYDVSAGENT
+3022 GYDVSVGEDT
-3032 NLLSYTDF
+3032 NILSYTDF
-3040 ESLSEYAIPAM
+3040 EDLSEYAIPAM
-3051 QWAVGAGLISGTSA
+3051 QWAVGAGIISGTSE
-3065 STLGPQDNA
+3065 STLGPRGNA

-3086 CENIAKE
+3086 CENVAKQ

>member
-1 MNRLKTRILSFLLVL
+1 MRKRLLSLLLVF
-16 CMTLSLLPSTA
+16 CMALSLLPGTA

-34 LSNTSAQN
+34 LNNQTAKN
-42 ESLLQQLESFTG
+42 ESLLQQLQDFTG

-76 VTDQTIDLNGET
+76 VTDQTIDLDGKT

-95 DLLQDPNTDLT
+95 DLLNDPNTDLT

-114 PIALKDLATII
+114 PIALGDLKTII

-134 QEKYFTGASFEGEAL
+134 QEKYFTGRTFEGEAL
-149 DNLNSLL
+149 ANVNSLL
-156 EQLQGEGMTLA
+156 AQLQSEGMTLA

-177 SDIKQIDNT
+177 SNVKQIDNT
-186 YYISTP
+186 YYISTQD
-192 NVTIP
+192 VTIP
-197 RGTTLS
+197 AGTTIS
-203 VKFKIDFSN
+203 VKFKLNLSDAIKKDLFLN
-212 VLKAMGLWGEGAL
+212 TMP
-225 GNMISTGL
+225 
-233 AVYLSDKTSDLYS
+233 AVYLSDTPD
-246 LGNNSGKIIYLSSSE
+246 NSILSSSSYLTGDNSKIIYIQN
-261 KMEEVDGTEYTLT
+261 GTTTQAEYSVSIS
-274 TDAFKNDYTGPLYL
+274 APYGYTGQLHL
-288 CIRAPE
+288 CLRGPSLQSSGAMRYNT
-294 IGDYATVWKDYLSF
+294 DFSKYSF
-308 GALSFGNIWQNV
+308 GDIWQAV
-320 SFYDAQGFFFQGG
+320 SFYDADGFFFQNGSSA
-333 GGLSDCWNGYFCI
+333 LSDQWTGYFAVEHT
-346 SNPLPDMTDSARAS
+346 LPEMTNSARSSAPRS
-360 QEMVHSDEIDSQLV
+360 REDAVDYSLISHIT
-374 CQMEFSLASKADLEA
+374 FSLVQSGDLDK

-397 QQCLDVLD
+397 QRCIDDLD
-405 SDSAIPIHV
+405 SDNAIRTHV
-414 TATIKQENTDDY
+414 SATIQQENTDNY
-426 QDLSGE
+426 NEVGGNQ
-432 KHRTL
+432 HRAL
-437 IVPENVLLGAN
+437 IVPQDVLLGMN

-459 PLNLPNGETA
+459 PLNLPSGNSTA

-474 MISTTMSSYSSVY
+474 MISIVTSSYPEVY
-487 PLNFLLSL
+487 PLDVLLNL
-495 TLCKDD
+495 TICKDD
-501 TVKWDQIS
+501 TVQWDQIS
-509 DGDFEGTY
+509 DGDFDETY
-517 VYYVNGYTATTTQSS
+517 TYYVNGYTATTTKSS
-532 FKLVDN
+532 FELVND
-538 GKSPSL
+538 GEAPTL
-544 TVTAPAGTYQSGD
+544 TVSAPAGTYQSGD

-564 GDEFIQA
+564 GNEFIKVDNLA
-571 SEDSVITI
+571 NTYITI
-579 NDTPYT
+579 NGTRYSLSD
-585 LGELHGST
+585 LHASS

-599 FFYEVKEIDD
+599 LFYEVKEIDN
-609 AGLTINGFSGISDY
+609 GILTVGIAANSGITDY
-623 WYNQANENLDTDAL
+623 WGNGNTEVNNVTIGGV
-637 DNITLTSP
+637 NITTP
-645 LLKNAVTD
+645 VLKNAVTG
-653 LTAVY
+653 LTASY
-658 DVNSSAVN
+658 NKEAEAINFAISTKQDDEYKTLYTNSGTP
-666 FNITVNHHEKYEMLY
+666 F
-681 GLYQGNN
+681 
-688 TGAMQLLVSVNGA
+688 QLLISVNG
-701 EAEERTV
+701 EEPVTHSV
-708 TMGAASDGSY
+708 TMGEDPSNRENII
-718 AFTAEPY
+718 FTAEPY
-725 SITPTTED
+725 SIAPTD
-733 QIVTVQLQVDDGSGN
+733 QDQTVTVQLQVKDGED
-748 WITVSRLNTSVT
+748 WETVSWATQTVIIAKRVDVTGVT
-760 IGRQVDVESVAIG
+760 ISVVGAG
-773 IEGGGTDYEI
+773 EGYNYTI
-783 ALSDTQ
+783 ALSDEN
-789 IPKLQASVS
+789 IPKLQAQVA
-798 PSDATD
+798 PTGAATS
-804 KTGTWYSTDTEIA
+804 GTWYSTDEAVA
-817 TISNDG
+817 TITQ
-823 ENAGQIS
+823 EGQIELQS
-830 LTSQKIGSVGF
+830 KTGTVGF
-841 YFVANNGGNPI
+841 YYVADNGTPDNKEDDEK
-852 TSNTLTFNV
+852 SNELQFTI
-861 TAGNKLTLAFPDY
+861 TAGDKLTLLIPQY
-874 AQDSLVL
+874 AQETLLQSGSD
-881 EGNCATVKWN
+881 ATVKWN
-891 TNAMIFYPDHEIAF
+891 TNVFDLYPDKDITF
-905 TVDLYK
+905 TVKLFAGTQATGQPSETY
-911 DDSTDKELVYT
+911 E
-922 DTVVDVSQLEIPA
+922 VSNTAGGERITSCTIPA
-935 EYLTADYP
+935 AELPVTYP
-943 QSQYTVKVSMSS
+943 QSQYTVQVSMAS

-960 DTASIT
+960 ADASIT

-977 SDKTDLTDGESVSLT
+977 SDKTDLTDTESASLT
-992 CTIDNNPTATGTLS
+992 CTISNNPDASGTLS
-1006 ATRMADGAESA
+1006 AKRMTDDGTVDAD
-1017 VPAND
+1017 N
-1022 CLSDT
+1022 CLSTT
-1027 SPENGQSVTFTPEPV
+1027 SPASGQSVTFKPVTV

-1049 YTITFAEKPVAG
+1049 YTITFTENETGSA
-1061 TNFAPSSDSI
+1061 NFAPSSDSI

-1082 IVGDDLIELDNTS
+1082 IVGDDTIELDNTS
-1095 KVNDKLPTDSEEIL
+1095 KVDGKLPTDSEGIL
-1109 ELRQELGLIEYVGIN
+1109 ELRQELGLIEYVSIN
-1124 ADAYNWSSFWDGI
+1124 ADAYNWSSFRDGI
-1137 QWVSDHPEVVGV
+1137 KWVSDHPEVVGV

-1154 GLWDNIEDLSY
+1154 GLWDNIEDLGY
-1165 KTYLPQI
+1165 ETYLPQT

-1183 ATITAIHAATS
+1183 AKITATHAATN

-1200 VDVKTLRD
+1200 VNVETLRD
-1208 QFYLFQ
+1208 KFYLFQ
-1214 ATPAMTTDVTY
+1214 ATPAETTQVTY
-1225 TNGAGETKTVKTN
+1225 TNGAGETKTVRTN

-1248 SGISSDVYFRSG
+1248 SGIKSDVYFRSG
-1260 SDEQPN
+1260 SDKEPN
-1266 LGTLLHSDLSSGE
+1266 LGTILNSALSSGE
-1279 RDAAKLELYPLN
+1279 RDAAKLQLYPLN

-1296 PAAKAELYLVNPDGT
+1296 PAAKTELYLVKPDGT
-1311 PFANETVTLRGGVY
+1311 PFANEDVTLRGGVY
-1325 LGGYYCEGALMG
+1325 LAGYYCEGAQMG
-1337 PTSNLISGTTD
+1337 PTSGGLISGATD
-1348 GKYTTDQD
+1348 GTYTTDQD

-1386 ELRDLDDN
+1386 ELRDLSSGSET
-1394 HYFPM
+1394 YFPT

-1412 LRTGSA
+1412 LRTGSS
-1418 VVNLEQVPQGQENQ
+1418 VVNLEAVPQGQENQ

-1438 TMSYGKQ
+1438 TMSYGKE
-1445 SGDDLQVRDVMGSTG
+1445 SGDDLQVRDLMGSTG

-1475 HFMLWGVDTANGK
+1475 HFMLWGVDAANGK

-1498 FVPEG
+1498 FAPKG
-1503 QTLKDS
+1503 QTVEDS

-1551 GQMLKDVSMPFQVI
+1551 DQLLKDVSMPFQVI

-1585 GSFKNGLGSGNSKFT
+1585 GSFVDGLGSKTSRFNFG
-1600 FAGDSSN
+1600 SSS
-1607 LISNAFSGDIND
+1607 ISNAFNSDIED
-1619 MLKTVAS
+1619 MLLS
-1626 AANESNPLFK
+1626 AANSSNPLFK

-1654 GYNSL
+1654 GYDSL

-1686 PSVSDLSD
+1686 PSVGDLSD

-1706 RQNYLETANSGLD
+1706 RQNYLKTANSGLD

-1726 CYEGQFYYDTDQHE
+1726 CYEGQFYYDVDQHE

-1753 AGVGFEANVNFWAGP
+1753 AGVSFEANVNFWAGP

-1807 KASESVNDFLTTL
+1807 KASDSVNDFLTTL

-1849 TGDSTNQFLSQTY
+1849 TGDSTNKFLSQPY
-1862 RTDKQQYNSQGL
+1862 LSGKQQYNSQAL

-1892 YDGALVSGNVHYSR
+1892 YDGALVSGKVHYSE
-1906 QFGDYQ
+1906 QFGDYR
-1912 YINNYWTGNGTS
+1912 YINDYWTGNGTS
-1924 TTSLQGT
+1924 TTSLEGT

-1938 YLEAYANGERTWT
+1938 YLAAYANGERAWNS
-1951 DPDFGSTATVVQND
+1951 PSFGSIAAVVQND

-1972 VVNDDGSISAYISDR
+1972 VVNDDGSSSAYISDS

-1995 RIVAGTV
+1995 RIMVGDV
-2002 GTEGTII
+2002 GTEGQAL
-2009 DDDGDD
+2009 DA
-2015 TNNGFGDL
+2015 NGYGDL
-2023 SPSLSGTSDF
+2023 SPSLSGTSSF
-2033 TVAAWSRLNTSLE
+2033 TVAAWSRLNTNLE
-2046 KNADEAISPDEQKQL
+2046 KNADDPITPDEQKQL

-2066 IMVATTSDGGN
+2066 IMVAVRGAG
-2077 SWTTQKL
+2077 WTTEKL
-2084 TDNVSPDLAPVTA
+2084 TDNASPDLAPVTA
-2097 VSGSNAVVFW
+2097 VGGNNAVVFW
-2107 RNVYTTTDTIYSTD
+2107 RNVYTSDSAYDSNTDNLTSFD
-2121 SQEKFEFNTKDTIYF
+2121 TKDTIYF
-2136 SLYDGNDWTDAQ
+2136 SLYDGKDWSDAK

-2163 AMLHDGT
+2163 AMLSDGT

-2179 GSSDPENPMEGYE
+2179 ESSDPENPMEGYE
-2192 LAYRTISPS
+2192 LAYRTVSPD
-2201 GALGDLVVL
+2201 GTLGDLVVL
-2210 TNDKQ
+2210 TNDKE
-2215 TDSNPQVAAVNDN
+2215 TDSNPQVTAVNDN

-2251 GAAGQL
+2251 GADGQL

-2272 ISQEDALNIN
+2272 ISQDDELNIN
-2282 SNFQFAKQSGQNL
+2282 SNFQFAKQSGQGV

-2301 WAETAAND
+2301 WAETAANK

-2319 GTQLCKIDGSM
+2319 GTQLCKIDGSV
-2330 YLSSPQALVTLPE
+2330 YLSSPQALVTLPS

-2353 KDSGEIR
+2353 KDSSGNIN

-2373 ETVAGYAVPADTD
+2373 ETVAGVTVPADTD

-2396 ETAVSVDAISVDYPN
+2396 AQAVSVDAISVDYPV

-2416 YTTVGFTLRNT
+2416 LTTVGFTLRNT
-2427 GTTTLTGLSV
+2427 GTTQLVDLKV
-2437 DVDGYV
+2437 DVGGTA
-2443 SSPVTLNPG
+2443 SKPVTLNPG
-2452 ESADVKVLYK
+2452 ESADVTVMYE
-2462 TGSTI
+2462 TVDPI

-2472 TVRAGSQLAR
+2472 TVSTDGTSQLAS

-2496 MKVVDENAG
+2496 MKVVSENAG
-2505 KRTVQV
+2505 KRTVQI

-2518 AKLDNSGRTVE
+2518 AKLEGSGRTVA
-2529 LNFYTDSENTQRAN
+2529 LNFYTDSENTQSAS

-2557 GTVTLRGDALRR
+2557 STVTLSGDALRR
-2569 IDQGSM
+2569 MDQGSM
-2575 TFQITY
+2575 TFQVTY
-2581 DVEDYVTKTLG
+2581 DLKSYVTGALG

-2604 AQAVV
+2604 AKADV
-2609 KEATQI
+2609 KENNQT
-2615 MAEYATGNNSAAV
+2615 MAEYATGNNSSAV

-2648 NSDSATAAVVE
+2648 NSNGTTTAVVE
-2659 LKNNS
+2659 LNNNS
-2664 LQDQNTATL
+2664 LQDQTTATL
-2673 VASLLDENGQVLE
+2673 VASLLDENDQVLE
-2686 TQTTGIQGTLYGET
+2686 TQTTGITGTLYGEN

-2737 DFTADE
+2737 DFTADG
-2743 SGALTCSISGVS
+2743 SGALTYSISGVS
-2755 ANNTLVTAISG
+2755 ADNTLVTAISG
-2766 DGAKVTINGQ
+2766 SGEKVAINGQ
-2776 EFTGSG
+2776 EFTSGSG
-2782 SLSVPIGAGET
+2782 SLSVPIGVGET

-2806 YITSTHTGSGGGS
+2806 HITSTHTSGGGGG
-2819 GTTASYRVTVDPSE
+2819 GTTASYRVTVEPSE
-2833 NGTVQSSHKT
+2833 NGTVKSSHNT
-2843 ARAGAVVTLTATPQD
+2843 ASAGTTVTLTATPQD
-2858 GYRLTGLTVTDVN
+2858 GYRLTGLTVTDGAGN
-2871 GTNVTLSDKGD
+2871 NVTLSDKGD

-2903 TAEDMPFI
+2903 TAGDLPFI

-2926 YENGLMAGTSATTFG
+2926 YQNGLMAGTSATTFG

-2956 RLAGSP
+2956 RLEGSP

-2975 NAWYTE
+2975 NSWYAE

-3022 GYDVSAGENT
+3022 GYDVSVGEDT
-3032 NLLSYTDF
+3032 NILSYTDF
-3040 ESLSEYAIPAM
+3040 EDLSEYAIPAM
-3051 QWAVGAGLISGTSA
+3051 QWAVGAGIISGTSE
-3065 STLGPQDNA
+3065 STLGPRGNA

-3086 CENIAKE
+3086 CENVAKQ

>member
-1 MNRLKTRILSFLLVL
+1 MRKRLLSLLLVF
-16 CMTLSLLPSTA
+16 CMALSLLPGTA

-34 LSNTSAQN
+34 LNNQTAKN
-42 ESLLQQLESFTG
+42 ESLLQQLQDFTG

-76 VTDQTIDLNGET
+76 VTDQTIDLDEKT

-95 DLLQDPNTDLT
+95 DLLNDPDTDLT

-134 QEKYFTGASFEGEAL
+134 QEKYFTGATFEGESL
-149 DNLNSLL
+149 ENLNSLL

-167 ANSEQIVFDT
+167 ASGDQIVFDT
-177 SDIKQIDNT
+177 SNVKQIDNT
-186 YYISTP
+186 YYISTQD
-192 NVTIP
+192 VTIP
-197 RGTTLS
+197 AGTTIS

-212 VLKAMGLWGEGAL
+212 AFQALVGEYMS
-225 GNMISTGL
+225 MINGTTL
-233 AVYLSDKTSDLYS
+233 RVFLSDRLDTGTWSSADQD
-246 LGNNSGKIIYLSSSE
+246 IYLNIGNDMDNANG
-261 KMEEVDGTEYTLT
+261 KEYTLSAT
-274 TDAFKNDYTGPLYL
+274 LSNEHTGPLYL
-288 CIRAPE
+288 CITAPDLRSYE
-294 IGDYATVWKDYLSF
+294 GDLTKYFPFETLTF
-308 GALSFGNIWQNV
+308 GDIWQNV
-320 SFYDAQGFFFQGG
+320 TFYDAQGFLFQSSS
-333 GGLSDCWNGYFCI
+333 GLSDQWNGYFAV
-346 SNPLPDMTDSARAS
+346 SNPLPAMQDKYTGTGLKRSFSSSDGRDYFSYMDAS
-360 QEMVHSDEIDSQLV
+360 LYSVDDFTTV
-374 CQMEFSLASKADLEA
+374 NN
-389 LEQTLTYL
+389 TLTYL
-397 QQCLDVLD
+397 QRCITEFEPDNAVYFH
-405 SDSAIPIHV
+405 IE
-414 TATIKQENTDDY
+414 ATLRQENKN
-426 QDLSGE
+426 QSG
-432 KHRTL
+432 TAYPL
-437 IVPENVLLGAN
+437 IVPKDVFLA
-448 TYIDANSVNGF
+448 ANSNQQNISCTIVENSVDGF
-459 PLNLPNGETA
+459 PIQLNSGSSTGAEFSFTAYTTTVDNSSNGSAVLPTLKFILCKNTGVTA
-469 DISYD
+469 DQAVPIPNPDYTYSIASY
-474 MISTTMSSYSSVY
+474 
-487 PLNFLLSL
+487 
-495 TLCKDD
+495 
-501 TVKWDQIS
+501 
-509 DGDFEGTY
+509 
-517 VYYVNGYTATTTQSS
+517 TTTVDS
-532 FKLVDN
+532 KINLVSETTPPD
-538 GKSPSL
+538 L
-544 TVTAPAGTYQSGD
+544 TVSAPEKTYQSGD

-564 GDEFIQA
+564 GNEFIQA
-571 SEDSVITI
+571 NSKTKITI
-579 NDTPYT
+579 NGYDYS
-585 LGELHGST
+585 LEELHGST

-599 FFYEVKEIDD
+599 FFYEVKEFDND
-609 AGLTINGFSGISDY
+609 GLTVAVNSGITDY
-623 WYNQANENLDTDAL
+623 WGNSAEVDATVSGV
-637 DNITLTSP
+637 TLETP
-645 LLKNAVTD
+645 IVENAVESLDVT
-653 LTAVY
+653 Y
-658 DVNSSAVN
+658 DESGKALNFSISADQN
-666 FNITVNHHEKYEMLY
+666 PKYQQMYSKYLNDPDSLMQLLITVNDGKV
-681 GLYQGNN
+681 Q
-688 TGAMQLLVSVNGA
+688 T
-701 EAEERTV
+701 RTV
-708 TMGAASDGSY
+708 TMGNGADDSY
-718 AFTAEPY
+718 TFTAQPY
-725 SITPTTED
+725 SIAPTTED
-733 QIVTVQLQVDDGSGN
+733 QTVTVQLQVKDGDS
-748 WITVSRLNTSVT
+748 WKTVSWATKTVT
-760 IGRQVDVESVAIG
+760 IGKQVDVTGVTISIV
-773 IEGGGTDYEI
+773 GGGTNTEI
-783 ALSDTQ
+783 ALSDTN
-789 IPKLQASVS
+789 IPKLQAMVT

-804 KTGTWYSTDTEIA
+804 KTGTWYSTNTEIA
-817 TISNDG
+817 TISNDE
-823 ENAGQIS
+823 ENPGQIS
-830 LTSQKIGSVGF
+830 LTGQKIGSVGF
-841 YFVANNGGNPI
+841 YFVANNGGKAI
-852 TSNTLTFNV
+852 QSETLMFNV
-861 TAGNKLTLAFPDY
+861 TAGNQLTLVFPDY
-874 AQDSLVL
+874 AQDSLVR
-881 EGNCATVKWN
+881 EGSSATVKWN
-891 TNAMIFYPDHEIAF
+891 TNAMVFYPDQSITF

-911 DDSTDKELVYT
+911 GDSTEGEPDYT
-922 DTVVDVSQLEIPA
+922 GTVVDVAELEIPA
-935 EYLTADYP
+935 EYLKADYP
-943 QSQYTVKVSMSS
+943 QSQYTVQVSMAS

-960 DTASIT
+960 ADASIT

-977 SDKTDLTDGESVSLT
+977 SDKTDLTDTESASLT
-992 CTIDNNPTATGTLS
+992 CTISNNPDASGTLS
-1006 ATRMADGAESA
+1006 AKRMTDDGTVDAD
-1017 VPAND
+1017 N
-1022 CLSDT
+1022 CLSTT
-1027 SPENGQSVTFTPEPV
+1027 SPASGQSVTFKPVTV

-1049 YTITFAEKPVAG
+1049 YTITFTENETGSA
-1061 TNFAPSSDSI
+1061 NFAPSSDSI

-1082 IVGDDLIELDNTS
+1082 IVGDDTIELDNTS
-1095 KVNDKLPTDSEEIL
+1095 KVDGKLPTDSEGIL
-1109 ELRQELGLIEYVGIN
+1109 ELRQELGLIEYVSIN
-1124 ADAYNWSSFWDGI
+1124 ADAYNWSSFRDGI
-1137 QWVSDHPEVVGV
+1137 KWVSDHPEVVGV

-1154 GLWDNIEDLSY
+1154 GLWDNIEDLGY
-1165 KTYLPQI
+1165 ETYLPQT
-1172 QMAVSSTTDGT
+1172 QMAVSSTTDGA
-1183 ATITAIHAATS
+1183 ATITATHVATG
-1194 MSDSVT
+1194 MNDSVT
-1200 VDVKTLRD
+1200 VNVETLRD
-1208 QFYLFQ
+1208 KFYLFQ
-1214 ATPAMTTDVTY
+1214 ATPAETTQVTY

-1248 SGISSDVYFRSG
+1248 SGIKSDVYFRSG
-1260 SDEQPN
+1260 SDKEPN
-1266 LGTLLHSDLSSGE
+1266 LGTILNSALSSGE
-1279 RDAAKLELYPLN
+1279 RDAAKLQLYPLN

-1296 PAAKAELYLVNPDGT
+1296 PAAKTELYLVKPDGT

-1325 LGGYYCEGALMG
+1325 LGGYYCEGAQMG
-1337 PTSNLISGTTD
+1337 PTSGGLISGATD
-1348 GKYTTDQD
+1348 GTYTTDQD

-1386 ELRDLDDN
+1386 ELRDLSSGSEI
-1394 HYFPM
+1394 YFPT

-1412 LRTGSA
+1412 LRTGSS
-1418 VVNLEQVPQGQENQ
+1418 VVNLEAVPQGQENQ

-1438 TMSYGKQ
+1438 TMSYGKE
-1445 SGDDLQVRDVMGSTG
+1445 SGDDLQVRDLMGSTG

-1475 HFMLWGVDTANGK
+1475 HFMLWGVDAANGK

-1498 FVPEG
+1498 FAPKG
-1503 QTLKDS
+1503 QTVEDS

-1551 GQMLKDVSMPFQVI
+1551 DQLLKDVSMPFQVI

-1585 GSFKNGLGSGNSKFT
+1585 GSFVDGLGSKTSRFNFG
-1600 FAGDSSN
+1600 SSS
-1607 LISNAFSGDIND
+1607 ISNAFNSDIQD
-1619 MLKTVAS
+1619 MLLS
-1626 AANESNPLFK
+1626 AANSSNPLFK

-1654 GYNSL
+1654 GYDSL
-1659 ELEDFDYDQNGL
+1659 ELEDFDYDQDGL

-1686 PSVSDLSD
+1686 PSVGDLSD

-1706 RQNYLETANSGLD
+1706 RQNYLKTANSGLD

-1726 CYEGQFYYDTDQHE
+1726 CYEGQFYYDVDQHE

-1753 AGVGFEANVNFWAGP
+1753 AGVSFEANVNFWAGP

-1793 QQSDATLAGWSDEA
+1793 QVKDTSGWSDEA
-1807 KASESVNDFLTTL
+1807 KASDSVNDFLTTL

-1862 RTDKQQYNSQGL
+1862 LTSGQQRNGQAL

-1892 YDGALVSGNVHYSR
+1892 YDGALVSGKVHYSE
-1906 QFGDYQ
+1906 QFGDYR
-1912 YINNYWTGNGTS
+1912 YINDYWTGNGTS
-1924 TTSLQGT
+1924 TTSLEGT

-1938 YLEAYANGERTWT
+1938 YLAAYANGERAWNS
-1951 DPDFGSTATVVQND
+1951 PSFGSIAAVVQND

-1972 VVNDDGSISAYISDR
+1972 VVNDDGSSFAYISDS

-1995 RIVAGTV
+1995 RVMVGEV
-2002 GTEGTII
+2002 GTEGRVL
-2009 DDDGDD
+2009 DA
-2015 TNNGFGDL
+2015 NGFGDL
-2023 SPSLSGTSDF
+2023 SPSLSGIGSF
-2033 TVAAWSRLNTSLE
+2033 TVAAWSRLNTNLE
-2046 KNADEAISPDEQKQL
+2046 KNAGDPITPDEQKQL

-2066 IMVATTSDGGN
+2066 IMVSVCKNG
-2077 SWTTQKL
+2077 WTTEKL
-2084 TDNVSPDLAPVTA
+2084 TENASPDLAPVTA
-2097 VSGSNAVVFW
+2097 VGGDNAVVFW
-2107 RNVYTTTDTIYSTD
+2107 RNVYTSTDAIYSTD
-2121 SQEKFEFNTKDTIYF
+2121 SQEQFAFDTKDTIYF
-2136 SLYDGNDWTDAQ
+2136 SLYDGSDWSDAQ

-2163 AMLHDGT
+2163 AMLSDGT

-2192 LAYRTISPS
+2192 LAYRTVSPN
-2201 GALGDLVVL
+2201 GTLGDLVVL
-2210 TNDKQ
+2210 TNDKE
-2215 TDSNPQVAAVNDN
+2215 TDSNPQVTAVNDN
-2228 GTESFILGWY
+2228 GTESFVLGWY

-2251 GAAGQL
+2251 GANGQL

-2272 ISQEDALNIN
+2272 ISQDDALNIN
-2282 SNFQFAKQSGQNL
+2282 SNFQFAKQSGQGV

-2301 WAETAAND
+2301 WAETAANK

-2319 GTQLCKIDGSM
+2319 GTQLCKIDGSV
-2330 YLSSPQALVTLPE
+2330 YLSSPQALVTLPS

-2353 KDSGEIR
+2353 KDSNGKIN

-2373 ETVAGYAVPADTD
+2373 ETVAGVTVPADTD

-2396 ETAVSVDAISVDYPN
+2396 AQAVSVDAISVDYADLQVN
-2411 LRTES
+2411 S
-2416 YTTVGFTLRNT
+2416 FTTVGFTLRNT
-2427 GTTTLTGLSV
+2427 GTTTLTDLKV
-2437 DVDGYV
+2437 DVDGYA
-2443 SSPVTLNPG
+2443 SKPVTLNPG
-2452 ESADVKVLYK
+2452 ESADVTVMYK

-2467 TNPTY
+2467 TNPAY
-2472 TVRAGSQLAR
+2472 TVSAGSQLAD
-2482 GTLHLDYNDVGISS
+2482 GTLHLNYNDVGISS
-2496 MKVVDENAG
+2496 MKVVSENAG
-2505 KRTVQV
+2505 KRTVQI

-2518 AKLDNSGRTVE
+2518 AKLEGSGRTVA
-2529 LNFYTDSENTQRAN
+2529 LNFYTDSENTQSAS

-2557 GTVTLRGDALRR
+2557 STVTLSGDALRR
-2569 IDQGSM
+2569 MDQGSM
-2575 TFQITY
+2575 TFQVTY
-2581 DVEDYVTKTLG
+2581 DLKSYVTDTLG

-2609 KEATQI
+2609 KENNQT
-2615 MAEYATGNNSAAV
+2615 MAEYATGNNSSAV

-2648 NSDSATAAVVE
+2648 NSNGTTTAVVE
-2659 LKNNS
+2659 LNNNS
-2664 LQDQNTATL
+2664 LQDQTTATL

-2686 TQTTGIQGTLYGET
+2686 TQTTGITGTLYGET

-2737 DFTADE
+2737 DFTADG
-2743 SGALTCSISGVS
+2743 SGALTYSISGVS
-2755 ANNTLVTAISG
+2755 ADNTLVTAISG
-2766 DGAKVTINGQ
+2766 SGEKVTINGQ
-2776 EFTGSG
+2776 EFTSGSG

-2806 YITSTHTGSGGGS
+2806 HITSTHTSGGGGG
-2819 GTTASYRVTVDPSE
+2819 GTTASYRVTVEPSE
-2833 NGTVQSSHKT
+2833 NGTIKSSHNT
-2843 ARAGAVVTLTATPQD
+2843 ASAGTTVTLTATPQD
-2858 GYRLTGLTVTDVN
+2858 GYRLTGLTVTDGAGN
-2871 GTNVTLSDKGD
+2871 NVTLSDKGD

-2903 TAEDMPFI
+2903 TAGDLPFI

-2926 YENGLMAGTSATTFG
+2926 YQNGLMAGTSATTFG

-2956 RLAGSP
+2956 RLEGSP

-2975 NAWYTE
+2975 NSWYAE

-3022 GYDVSAGENT
+3022 GYDVSVGEDT
-3032 NLLSYTDF
+3032 NILSYTDF
-3040 ESLSEYAIPAM
+3040 EDLSEYAIPAM
-3051 QWAVGAGLISGTSA
+3051 QWAVGAGIISGTSE
-3065 STLGPQDNA
+3065 STLGPRGNA

-3086 CENIAKE
+3086 CENVAKQ

>member
-1 MNRLKTRILSFLLVL
+1 MRKRLLSLLLVF
-16 CMTLSLLPSTA
+16 CMALSLLPGTA

-34 LSNTSAQN
+34 LNNQTAKN
-42 ESLLQQLESFTG
+42 ESLLQQLQDFTG

-76 VTDQTIDLNGET
+76 VTDQTIDLDGET

-95 DLLQDPNTDLT
+95 DLLNDPNTDLT

-134 QEKYFTGASFEGEAL
+134 QEKYFTGATFEGESL
-149 DNLNSLL
+149 ENLNSLL

-167 ANSEQIVFDT
+167 ASGDQIVFDT
-177 SDIKQIDNT
+177 SNVKQIDNT
-186 YYISTP
+186 YYISTQD
-192 NVTIP
+192 VTIP
-197 RGTTLS
+197 SGTTLS

-212 VLKAMGLWGEGAL
+212 AFQALVGEYMS
-225 GNMISTGL
+225 MINGTTL
-233 AVYLSDKTSDLYS
+233 RVFLSDRLDTSTW
-246 LGNNSGKIIYLSSSE
+246 SGADQDIYLNIGND
-261 KMEEVDGTEYTLT
+261 MDNANGTEYTLSAT
-274 TDAFKNDYTGPLYL
+274 LSNEHTGPLYL
-288 CIRAPE
+288 CITAPDLRSYE
-294 IGDYATVWKDYLSF
+294 GDLTKYFPFETLTF
-308 GALSFGNIWQNV
+308 GDIWQNV
-320 SFYDAQGFFFQGG
+320 TFYDAQGFLFQSSS
-333 GGLSDCWNGYFCI
+333 GLSDQWNGYFAV
-346 SNPLPDMTDSARAS
+346 SNQLPAMQDKYTGTGLKRSFSSSDGRDYFAYMDAS
-360 QEMVHSDEIDSQLV
+360 LYSGDDFTTVNN
-374 CQMEFSLASKADLEA
+374 
-389 LEQTLTYL
+389 TLTYL
-397 QQCLDVLD
+397 QRCITEFKPDNAVYFH
-405 SDSAIPIHV
+405 IE
-414 TATIKQENTDDY
+414 ATLRQENKN
-426 QDLSGE
+426 QSG
-432 KHRTL
+432 TAYPL
-437 IVPENVLLGAN
+437 IVPEDVFLA
-448 TYIDANSVNGF
+448 ANSNQKNISCTIVENSVDGF
-459 PLNLPNGETA
+459 PIQLNSGSSTGAEFSFTAYTTTVDNSSNGSAVLPTLKFILCKNTGVTA
-469 DISYD
+469 DQAVPIPNPDYTYSIASY
-474 MISTTMSSYSSVY
+474 
-487 PLNFLLSL
+487 
-495 TLCKDD
+495 
-501 TVKWDQIS
+501 
-509 DGDFEGTY
+509 
-517 VYYVNGYTATTTQSS
+517 TTTVDS
-532 FKLVDN
+532 KINLVSEITPPN
-538 GKSPSL
+538 L
-544 TVTAPAGTYQSGD
+544 TVSAPKKTYQSGD

-564 GDEFIQA
+564 GNEFIKATDKTQ
-571 SEDSVITI
+571 ITI
-579 NDTPYT
+579 NGTPYT
-585 LGELHGST
+585 LEELHGST

-599 FFYEVKEIDD
+599 FFYEVKEFDNE
-609 AGLTINGFSGISDY
+609 GLTVAVNSGITDY
-623 WYNQANENLDTDAL
+623 WGNSAEVDATVSGVTLETPIVENAVENLDVTYDESGKAL
-637 DNITLTSP
+637 NFSISADQNLKYQQMYSKYLNDP
-645 LLKNAVTD
+645 DSLMQLL
-653 LTAVY
+653 
-658 DVNSSAVN
+658 
-666 FNITVNHHEKYEMLY
+666 ITVNGGKAQTH
-681 GLYQGNN
+681 
-688 TGAMQLLVSVNGA
+688 
-701 EAEERTV
+701 TV
-708 TMGAASDGSY
+708 TMGNGADDSY
-718 AFTAEPY
+718 TFTAQPY
-725 SITPTTED
+725 SIAPTTED
-733 QIVTVQLQVDDGSGN
+733 QTVTVQLQVKDGDS
-748 WITVSRLNTSVT
+748 WKTVSWATKTVT
-760 IGRQVDVESVAIG
+760 IGKQVDVTGVTISIV
-773 IEGGGTDYEI
+773 GGGTNTEI
-783 ALSDTQ
+783 ALSDAN
-789 IPKLQASVS
+789 IPKLQAMVT

-804 KTGTWYSTDTEIA
+804 KTGTWYSTNTEIA
-817 TISNDG
+817 TISNDE
-823 ENAGQIS
+823 ENPGQIS
-830 LTSQKIGSVGF
+830 LTGQKIGSVGF
-841 YFVANNGGNPI
+841 YFVANNGGKAI
-852 TSNTLTFNV
+852 QSETLMFNV
-861 TAGNKLTLAFPDY
+861 TAGNQLTLVFPDY
-874 AQDSLVL
+874 AQDSLVR
-881 EGNCATVKWN
+881 EGSSATVKWN
-891 TNAMIFYPDHEIAF
+891 TNAMVFYPDQSITF

-911 DDSTDKELVYT
+911 GDSTEGEPDYT
-922 DTVVDVSQLEIPA
+922 GTVVDVAELEIPA
-935 EYLTADYP
+935 EYLKADYP
-943 QSQYTVKVSMSS
+943 QSQYTVQVSMAS

-960 DTASIT
+960 ADASIT

-977 SDKTDLTDGESVSLT
+977 SDKTDLTDTESASLT
-992 CTIDNNPTATGTLS
+992 CTISNNPDASGTLS

-1017 VPAND
+1017 VPAD
-1022 CLSDT
+1022 SCLST
-1027 SPENGQSVTFTPEPV
+1027 TKPASGQSVTFKPV
-1042 GTGLYDT
+1042 TVGSGLYDT
-1049 YTITFAEKPVAG
+1049 YTITFTENETGSPD
-1061 TNFAPSSDSI
+1061 FAPSSDSI

-1082 IVGDDLIELDNTS
+1082 IVGDDTIELDNTS
-1095 KVNDKLPTDSEEIL
+1095 KVSGKLPTDSEGIL
-1109 ELRQELGLIEYVGIN
+1109 ELRQELGLIEYVSIN
-1124 ADAYNWSSFWDGI
+1124 ADAYNWSSFRDGI
-1137 QWVSDHPEVVGV
+1137 KWVSDHPEVVGV

-1154 GLWDNIEDLSY
+1154 GLWDNIEDLGY
-1165 KTYLPQI
+1165 ETYLPQT

-1183 ATITAIHAATS
+1183 ATITATHAATN
-1194 MSDSVT
+1194 MNDSVT
-1200 VDVKTLRD
+1200 VNVETLRD
-1208 QFYLFQ
+1208 KFYLFQ
-1214 ATPAMTTDVTY
+1214 ATPAEATQVTY

-1248 SGISSDVYFRSG
+1248 SGIKSDVYFRSG
-1260 SDEQPN
+1260 SEKEPN
-1266 LGTLLHSDLSSGE
+1266 LGTILNSALSSGE
-1279 RDAAKLELYPLN
+1279 RDAAKLQLYPLN

-1296 PAAKAELYLVNPDGT
+1296 PAAKTELYLVKPDGT
-1311 PFANETVTLRGGVY
+1311 PFADETVTLRGGVY
-1325 LGGYYCEGALMG
+1325 LGGYYCEGAQMG
-1337 PTSNLISGTTD
+1337 PTSGGLISGATD
-1348 GKYTTDQD
+1348 GTYTTDQD

-1386 ELRDLDDN
+1386 ELRDLSSGSET
-1394 HYFPM
+1394 YFPT
-1399 LVNVQGS
+1399 LVHVQGS

-1412 LRTGSA
+1412 LRTGSS
-1418 VVNLEQVPQGQENQ
+1418 VVNLETVPQGQENQ

-1438 TMSYGKQ
+1438 TMSYGKE
-1445 SGDDLQVRDVMGSTG
+1445 SGDDLQVRDLMGSTG

-1475 HFMLWGVDTANGK
+1475 HFMLWGVDAANGK

-1498 FVPEG
+1498 FAPKG
-1503 QTLKDS
+1503 QTVEDS

-1551 GQMLKDVSMPFQVI
+1551 DQLLKDVSMPFQVI

-1585 GSFKNGLGSGNSKFT
+1585 GSFTNGLGSKTSQFT
-1600 FAGDSSN
+1600 FGSSS
-1607 LISNAFSGDIND
+1607 ISSAFNSDIED
-1619 MLKTVAS
+1619 MLLS
-1626 AANESNPLFK
+1626 AANSSNPLFK

-1654 GYNSL
+1654 GYDSL
-1659 ELEDFDYDQNGL
+1659 ELEDFDYDQDGL

-1686 PSVSDLSD
+1686 PSVGDLSD
-1694 MAQGNYHPRQDL
+1694 MAQGNYHPGQDL
-1706 RQNYLETANSGLD
+1706 KQNFLKTANSGLD

-1726 CYEGQFYYDTDQHE
+1726 CYEGQFYYDVDQHE

-1753 AGVGFEANVNFWAGP
+1753 AGVSFEANVNFWAGP

-1793 QQSDATLAGWSDEA
+1793 QVKDTSGWSDEA
-1807 KASESVNDFLTTL
+1807 KASDSVNDFLTTL

-1862 RTDKQQYNSQGL
+1862 LTSGQQRNGQAL

-1892 YDGALVSGNVHYSR
+1892 YDGALVSGKVNYNDK
-1906 QFGDYQ
+1906 FGDYQ
-1912 YINNYWTGNGTS
+1912 YINDYWTGNGTS

-1938 YLEAYANGERTWT
+1938 YLEAYANGERTWNE
-1951 DPDFGSTATVVQND
+1951 PSFGSIAAVVQND

-1972 VVNDDGSISAYISDR
+1972 VVNDDGSISAYISDS

-1995 RIVAGTV
+1995 RVMFGEV
-2002 GTEGTII
+2002 GKEGQVL
-2009 DDDGDD
+2009 DA
-2015 TNNGFGDL
+2015 NGFGDL
-2023 SPSLSGTSDF
+2023 SPSLSGTGSF

-2046 KNADEAISPDEQKQL
+2046 KNADDPITPDEQKQL

-2066 IMVATTSDGGN
+2066 IMVSVYKDG
-2077 SWTTQKL
+2077 WTTEKL
-2084 TDNVSPDLAPVTA
+2084 TDNASPDLAPVTA
-2097 VSGSNAVVFW
+2097 VGGNNAVVFW
-2107 RNVYTTTDTIYSTD
+2107 RNVYTSTDAIYSTD
-2121 SQEKFEFNTKDTIYF
+2121 SQEQFAFDTKDTIYF
-2136 SLYDGNDWTDAQ
+2136 SLYDGSNWSDAQ

-2163 AMLHDGT
+2163 AMLSDGT

-2192 LAYRTISPS
+2192 LAYRTVSPD
-2201 GALGDLVVL
+2201 GTLGDLVVL
-2210 TNDKQ
+2210 TNDKE
-2215 TDSNPQVAAVNDN
+2215 TDSNPQVVAADS
-2228 GTESFILGWY
+2228 SFILGWY

-2251 GAAGQL
+2251 GSNGQL

-2272 ISQEDALNIN
+2272 ISQDDELNIN
-2282 SNFQFAKQSGQNL
+2282 SNFQFAKQSGQSV

-2301 WAETAAND
+2301 WAETAANK

-2319 GTQLCKIDGSM
+2319 GTQLCKIDGSV
-2330 YLSSPQALVTLPE
+2330 YLSSPQALVTLPS

-2353 KDSGEIR
+2353 KDSSGKIN
-2360 AYIFGTQYSETAT
+2360 AYIFGTQYSETET

-2396 ETAVSVDAISVDYPN
+2396 AQAVSVDAISVDYADLQVN
-2411 LRTES
+2411 S
-2416 YTTVGFTLRNT
+2416 FTTVGFTLRNT
-2427 GTTTLTGLSV
+2427 GTTALTDLKV
-2437 DVDGYV
+2437 DVDGYA
-2443 SSPVTLNPG
+2443 SKPVTLNPG
-2452 ESADVKVLYK
+2452 ESADVTVMYK

-2467 TNPTY
+2467 TNPAY
-2472 TVRAGSQLAR
+2472 TVSAGSQLAD
-2482 GTLHLDYNDVGISS
+2482 GTLHLNYNDVGISS
-2496 MKVVDENAG
+2496 MKVVSENAG
-2505 KRTVQV
+2505 KRTVQI

-2518 AKLDNSGRTVE
+2518 AKLEGSGRTVA
-2529 LNFYTDSENTQRAN
+2529 LNFYTDSENTQPAN

-2557 GTVTLRGDALRR
+2557 STVTLSGDALRR
-2569 IDQGSM
+2569 MDQGSM
-2575 TFQITY
+2575 TFQVTY
-2581 DVEDYVTKTLG
+2581 DLKSYVTGTLG

-2604 AQAVV
+2604 AKADV
-2609 KEATQI
+2609 KESGQT
-2615 MAEYATGNNSAAV
+2615 MAEYATGNNSSAV

-2648 NSDSATAAVVE
+2648 NSNGTTTAVVE
-2659 LKNNS
+2659 LNNNS

-2686 TQTTGIQGTLYGET
+2686 TQTTGITGTLYGET

-2737 DFTADE
+2737 DFTADG
-2743 SGALTCSISGVS
+2743 SGALTYSISGVS
-2755 ANNTLVTAISG
+2755 ADNTLVTAISG
-2766 DGAKVTINGQ
+2766 SGEKVTINGQ
-2776 EFTGSG
+2776 EFTSGSG

-2806 YITSTHTGSGGGS
+2806 HITSTHTSGGGG
-2819 GTTASYRVTVDPSE
+2819 GTTASYRVTVEPSE
-2833 NGTVQSSHKT
+2833 NGTVKSSHNT
-2843 ARAGAVVTLTATPQD
+2843 ASAGTTVTLTATPQD
-2858 GYRLTGLTVTDVN
+2858 GYRLTGLTVTDGAGN
-2871 GTNVTLSDKGD
+2871 NVTLSDKGD

-2903 TAEDMPFI
+2903 TAGDLPFI

-2926 YENGLMAGTSATTFG
+2926 YQNGLMAGTSATTFG

-2956 RLAGSP
+2956 RLEGSP

-2975 NAWYTE
+2975 NSWYAE

-3022 GYDVSAGENT
+3022 GYDVSVGEDT
-3032 NLLSYTDF
+3032 NILSYTDF
-3040 ESLSEYAIPAM
+3040 EDLSEYAIPAM
-3051 QWAVGAGLISGTSA
+3051 QWAVGAGIISGTSE
-3065 STLGPQDNA
+3065 STLGPLGNA

-3086 CENIAKE
+3086 CENVAKQ

>member
-1 MNRLKTRILSFLLVL
+1 MRKRLLSLLLVF
-16 CMTLSLLPSTA
+16 CMALSLLPGTA

-34 LSNTSAQN
+34 LNNQTAKN
-42 ESLLQQLESFTG
+42 ESLLQQLQDFTG

-76 VTDQTIDLNGET
+76 VTDQTIDLDGKT

-95 DLLQDPNTDLT
+95 DLLNDPDTDLT

-134 QEKYFTGASFEGEAL
+134 QEKYFTGATFEGESL
-149 DNLNSLL
+149 ENLNSLL

-167 ANSEQIVFDT
+167 ANSDQIVFDT
-177 SDIKQIDNT
+177 SNIQQIGNT
-186 YYISTP
+186 YYISTQD
-192 NVTIP
+192 VTIP

-203 VKFKIDFSN
+203 VNFKINFSEA
-212 VLKAMGLWGEGAL
+212 LKAMGLWGEESV
-225 GNMISTGL
+225 GNMFIRGL
-233 AVYLSDKTSDLYS
+233 SVYLSDKTSDLYS
-246 LGNNSGKIIYLSSSE
+246 LGNNSGEIIYFFTP
-261 KMEEVDGTEYTLT
+261 EEMLQVDGTEYTLT

-288 CIRAPE
+288 CISAPG
-294 IGDYATVWKDYLSF
+294 ISDYETTWKNYLSF
-308 GALSFGNIWQNV
+308 GELSFGNIWQNV
-320 SFYDAQGFFFQGG
+320 SFYDAQGFFFQDGN
-333 GGLSDCWNGYFCI
+333 GLSDCWNGYFSI
-346 SNPLPDMTDSARAS
+346 SNPLPAMTDSASAS
-360 QEMVHSDEIDSQLV
+360 QERTFSDEVDYMSVGHIQ
-374 CQMEFSLASKADLEA
+374 FSLALDADLEA

-405 SDSAIPIHV
+405 SDSAIRTHV

-426 QDLSGE
+426 QNITGE
-432 KHRTL
+432 QHRTL
-437 IVPENVLLGAN
+437 IVPLNVLLGAN
-448 TYIDANSVNGF
+448 TYIDANSVTGF
-459 PLNLPNGETA
+459 PLNLPSGGGTA

-474 MISTTMSSYSSVY
+474 MISTTMSSYPAVY
-487 PLNFLLSL
+487 PLNFLL
-495 TLCKDD
+495 TLMICKND
-501 TVKWDQIS
+501 TVQWDQIS
-509 DGDFEGTY
+509 DGDFDETY
-517 VYYVNGYTATTTQSS
+517 VYYVNGYTATTTKSS
-532 FKLVDN
+532 FELVSD
-538 GKSPSL
+538 GKAPTL
-544 TVTAPAGTYQSGD
+544 TVSAPEGTYQSGD

-564 GDEFIQA
+564 GNEFIKATDKTQ
-571 SEDSVITI
+571 ITI
-579 NDTPYT
+579 NGDDYS
-585 LGELHGST
+585 LKDLHGST

-599 FFYEVKEIDD
+599 FFYEVKEIDS
-609 AGLTINGFSGISDY
+609 GTLTVAVNSGITDY
-623 WYNQANENLDTDAL
+623 WGNSAQVNSTVPDVALDTP
-637 DNITLTSP
+637 I
-645 LLKNAVTD
+645 LKNAVLD
-653 LTAVY
+653 LTASY
-658 DVNSSAVN
+658 NKEAEAINFAISTKQDNEYKTLYTNSKTP
-666 FNITVNHHEKYEMLY
+666 F
-681 GLYQGNN
+681 
-688 TGAMQLLVSVNGA
+688 QLLISVNG
-701 EAEERTV
+701 EETVTHAV
-708 TMGAASDGSY
+708 TMGEDPRNPKNL

-725 SITPTTED
+725 SIAPTTED
-733 QIVTVQLQVDDGSGN
+733 QTVTVQLQVKDGED
-748 WITVSRLNTSVT
+748 WETVSWATQTVIIAKRVDVTGVT
-760 IGRQVDVESVAIG
+760 ISVVGAG
-773 IEGGGTDYEI
+773 EGYNYTI
-783 ALSDTQ
+783 ALSDEN
-789 IPKLQASVS
+789 IPKLQAQVA
-798 PSDATD
+798 PTGAATS
-804 KTGTWYSTDTEIA
+804 GTWYSTNETVA
-817 TISNDG
+817 TITQ
-823 ENAGQIS
+823 EGQIELQS
-830 LTSQKIGSVGF
+830 KTGTVGF
-841 YFVANNGGNPI
+841 YYVADNGTPDNKEDDEK
-852 TSNTLTFNV
+852 SNELQFTI
-861 TAGNKLTLAFPDY
+861 TAGDKLTLLIPQY
-874 AQDSLVL
+874 AQETLLQSGSD
-881 EGNCATVKWN
+881 ATVKWN
-891 TNAMIFYPDHEIAF
+891 TNVFDLYPDKDITF
-905 TVDLYK
+905 TVKLFAGTQATGEPSETY
-911 DDSTDKELVYT
+911 E
-922 DTVVDVSQLEIPA
+922 VSNTAGGERITSCTIPA
-935 EYLTADYP
+935 AELPVTYP
-943 QSQYTVKVSMSS
+943 QSQYTVQVSMAS

-960 DTASIT
+960 ADASIT

-977 SDKTDLTDGESVSLT
+977 SDKTDLTDTESASLT
-992 CTIDNNPTATGTLS
+992 CTISNNPDASGTLS
-1006 ATRMADGAESA
+1006 AKRMTDDGTVDAD
-1017 VPAND
+1017 N
-1022 CLSDT
+1022 CLSTT
-1027 SPENGQSVTFTPEPV
+1027 SPASGQSVTFKPVTV

-1049 YTITFAEKPVAG
+1049 YTITFTENETGSA
-1061 TNFAPSSDSI
+1061 NFAPSSDSI

-1082 IVGDDLIELDNTS
+1082 IVGDDTIELDNTS
-1095 KVNDKLPTDSEEIL
+1095 KVDGKLPTDSEGIL
-1109 ELRQELGLIEYVGIN
+1109 ELRQELGLIEYVSIN
-1124 ADAYNWSSFWDGI
+1124 ADAYNWSSFRDGI
-1137 QWVSDHPEVVGV
+1137 KWVSDHPEVVGV

-1154 GLWDNIEDLSY
+1154 GLWDNIEDLGY
-1165 KTYLPQI
+1165 ETYLPQT

-1183 ATITAIHAATS
+1183 ATITATHAATN

-1200 VDVKTLRD
+1200 VNVETLRD
-1208 QFYLFQ
+1208 KFYLFQ
-1214 ATPAMTTDVTY
+1214 ATPAVVTDVTY

-1248 SGISSDVYFRSG
+1248 SGIKSDVYFRSG
-1260 SDEQPN
+1260 SEKEPN
-1266 LGTLLHSDLSSGE
+1266 LGTILNSALSSGE
-1279 RDAAKLELYPLN
+1279 RDAAKLQLYPLN

-1296 PAAKAELYLVNPDGT
+1296 PAAKTELYLVKPDGT

-1325 LGGYYCEGALMG
+1325 LGGYYCEGAQMG
-1337 PTSNLISGTTD
+1337 ATTNLISGATD
-1348 GKYTTDQD
+1348 GTYTTDQD

-1386 ELRDLDDN
+1386 ELRDLN
-1394 HYFPM
+1394 SGSETYFPT
-1399 LVNVQGS
+1399 LVHVQGS

-1412 LRTGSA
+1412 LRTGSS
-1418 VVNLEQVPQGQENQ
+1418 VVNLEAVPQGQENQ

-1438 TMSYGKQ
+1438 TMSYGKE
-1445 SGDDLQVRDVMGSTG
+1445 SGDDLQVRDLMGSTG

-1475 HFMLWGVDTANGK
+1475 HFMLWGVDAANGK

-1498 FVPEG
+1498 FAPKG
-1503 QTLKDS
+1503 QTVEDS

-1551 GQMLKDVSMPFQVI
+1551 DQLLKDVSMPFQVI

-1585 GSFKNGLGSGNSKFT
+1585 GSFTNGLGSGNSKFT
-1600 FAGDSSN
+1600 FGNSS
-1607 LISNAFSGDIND
+1607 ISSAFNSDIED
-1619 MLKTVAS
+1619 MLLS
-1626 AANESNPLFK
+1626 AANSSNPLFK

-1654 GYNSL
+1654 GYDSL

-1686 PSVSDLSD
+1686 PSVGDLSD
-1694 MAQGNYHPRQDL
+1694 MAQGNYHPGQDL
-1706 RQNYLETANSGLD
+1706 KQNFLKTANSGLD

-1768 VPITASFGAGLA
+1768 VPITASFGAGLS

-1793 QQSDATLAGWSDEA
+1793 QVKDTSGWSDEA
-1807 KASESVNDFLTTL
+1807 KASDSVNDFLTTL

-1849 TGDSTNQFLSQTY
+1849 TGDSTNKFLSQPY
-1862 RTDKQQYNSQGL
+1862 LSGKQEYNSQAL

-1892 YDGALVSGNVHYSR
+1892 YDGALVSGKVHYSE
-1906 QFGDYQ
+1906 QFGDYR
-1912 YINNYWTGNGTS
+1912 YINDYWTGNGTS

-1938 YLEAYANGERTWT
+1938 YLEAYANGERAWNS
-1951 DPDFGSTATVVQND
+1951 PSFGSIAAVVQND

-1972 VVNDDGSISAYISDR
+1972 VVNDDGSSSAYISDS

-1995 RIVAGTV
+1995 RIMVGAV
-2002 GTEGTII
+2002 GTQGAVI
-2009 DDDGDD
+2009 DDDGSS

-2023 SPSLSGTSDF
+2023 APSLSGTSSF

-2046 KNADEAISPDEQKQL
+2046 KNADDAITPDEQKQL

-2066 IMVATTSDGGN
+2066 IMVSVYKDG
-2077 SWTTQKL
+2077 WTTEKL
-2084 TDNVSPDLAPVTA
+2084 TDNASPDLAPVTA
-2097 VSGSNAVVFW
+2097 VGGDKAVVFW
-2107 RNVYTTTDTIYSTD
+2107 RNVYTSDSAYDSNTDNLTSFD
-2121 SQEKFEFNTKDTIYF
+2121 TKDTIYF
-2136 SLYDGNDWTDAQ
+2136 SLYDGSDWSNAQ

-2163 AMLHDGT
+2163 AMLSDGT

-2192 LAYRTISPS
+2192 LAYRTVSS
-2201 GALGDLVVL
+2201 NGTLGDLVVL
-2210 TNDKQ
+2210 TNDKE
-2215 TDSNPQVAAVNDN
+2215 TDSNPQVTAVNDN
-2228 GTESFILGWY
+2228 GTESFVLGWY

-2251 GAAGQL
+2251 GADGQL

-2272 ISQEDALNIN
+2272 ISQDDALNIN
-2282 SNFQFAKQSGQNL
+2282 SNFQFAKQSGQGV

-2301 WAETAAND
+2301 WAETAANK

-2319 GTQLCKIDGSM
+2319 GTQLCKIDGSV
-2330 YLSSPQALVTLPE
+2330 YLSSPQALVTLPS

-2353 KDSGEIR
+2353 KDSSGKIN
-2360 AYIFGTQYSETAT
+2360 AYLFGTQYSETAT
-2373 ETVAGYAVPADTD
+2373 ETVAGVTVPADTD

-2396 ETAVSVDAISVDYPN
+2396 AQAVSVDAISVDYADLQVN
-2411 LRTES
+2411 S
-2416 YTTVGFTLRNT
+2416 FTTVGFTLRNT
-2427 GTTTLTGLSV
+2427 GTTALTDLKV
-2437 DVDGYV
+2437 DVGGYA
-2443 SSPVTLNPG
+2443 SNPVTLNPG
-2452 ESADVKVLYK
+2452 ESADVTVMYK

-2467 TNPTY
+2467 TNPAY
-2472 TVRAGSQLAR
+2472 TVSAGSQLAD
-2482 GTLHLDYNDVGISS
+2482 GTLHLNYNDVGISS
-2496 MKVVDENAG
+2496 MKVVSENAG
-2505 KRTVQV
+2505 KRTVQI

-2518 AKLDNSGRTVE
+2518 AKLEGSGRTVA
-2529 LNFYTDSENTQRAN
+2529 LNFYTDSENTQPAN

-2557 GTVTLRGDALRR
+2557 STVTLSGDALRR
-2569 IDQGSM
+2569 MDQGSM
-2575 TFQITY
+2575 TFQVTY
-2581 DVEDYVTKTLG
+2581 DLKSYVTGTLG
-2592 QSEVPASGVYLY
+2592 ENEVPASGVYLY
-2604 AQAVV
+2604 AKADV
-2609 KEATQI
+2609 KENGQT
-2615 MAEYATGNNSAAV
+2615 MAEYATGNNSSAV

-2648 NSDSATAAVVE
+2648 NSNGTTTAVVE
-2659 LKNNS
+2659 LNNNS
-2664 LQDQNTATL
+2664 LQDQTTATL
-2673 VASLLDENGQVLE
+2673 VASLLDENDQVLE
-2686 TQTTGIQGTLYGET
+2686 TQTTGITGTLYGET

-2737 DFTADE
+2737 DFTADA
-2743 SGALTCSISGVS
+2743 SGALTYSISGVS
-2755 ANNTLVTAISG
+2755 AYNTLVTAISG
-2766 DGAKVTINGQ
+2766 SGEKVTINGQ
-2776 EFTGSG
+2776 EFTSGSG

-2806 YITSTHTGSGGGS
+2806 HITSTHTSGGGGG
-2819 GTTASYRVTVDPSE
+2819 GTSASYRVTVEPSE
-2833 NGTVQSSHKT
+2833 NGTVKSSHNT
-2843 ARAGAVVTLTATPQD
+2843 ASAGTTVTLTATPQD
-2858 GYRLTGLTVTDVN
+2858 GYRLTGLTVTDGAGN
-2871 GTNVTLSDKGD
+2871 NVTLSDKGD

-2903 TAEDMPFI
+2903 TAGDLPFI

-2926 YENGLMAGTSATTFG
+2926 YQNGLMAGTSATTFG

-2956 RLAGSP
+2956 RLEGSP

-2975 NAWYTE
+2975 NSWYAE

-3022 GYDVSAGENT
+3022 GYDVSVGEDT
-3032 NLLSYTDF
+3032 NILSYTDF
-3040 ESLSEYAIPAM
+3040 EDLSEYAIPAM
-3051 QWAVGAGLISGTSA
+3051 QWAVGAGIISGTSE
-3065 STLGPQDNA
+3065 STLGPRGNA

-3086 CENIAKE
+3086 CENVAKQ

>member
-1 MNRLKTRILSFLLVL
+1 M
-16 CMTLSLLPSTA
+16 
-27 FAAVGDL
+27 
-34 LSNTSAQN
+34 
-42 ESLLQQLESFTG
+42 
-54 ESYEEVY
+54 
-61 DLLDTLGLLDEDGNL
+61 
-76 VTDQTIDLNGET
+76 
-88 YTLEEIE
+88 
-95 DLLQDPNTDLT
+95 
-106 QVAEVDGV
+106 
-114 PIALKDLATII
+114 
-125 AIERQLQYL
+125 
-134 QEKYFTGASFEGEAL
+134 
-149 DNLNSLL
+149 
-156 EQLQGEGMTLA
+156 
-167 ANSEQIVFDT
+167 
-177 SDIKQIDNT
+177 
-186 YYISTP
+186 
-192 NVTIP
+192 
-197 RGTTLS
+197 
-203 VKFKIDFSN
+203 
-212 VLKAMGLWGEGAL
+212 
-225 GNMISTGL
+225 
-233 AVYLSDKTSDLYS
+233 
-246 LGNNSGKIIYLSSSE
+246 
-261 KMEEVDGTEYTLT
+261 
-274 TDAFKNDYTGPLYL
+274 
-288 CIRAPE
+288 
-294 IGDYATVWKDYLSF
+294 
-308 GALSFGNIWQNV
+308 
-320 SFYDAQGFFFQGG
+320 
-333 GGLSDCWNGYFCI
+333 
-346 SNPLPDMTDSARAS
+346 
-360 QEMVHSDEIDSQLV
+360 
-374 CQMEFSLASKADLEA
+374 
-389 LEQTLTYL
+389 
-397 QQCLDVLD
+397 
-405 SDSAIPIHV
+405 
-414 TATIKQENTDDY
+414 
-426 QDLSGE
+426 
-432 KHRTL
+432 
-437 IVPENVLLGAN
+437 
-448 TYIDANSVNGF
+448 
-459 PLNLPNGETA
+459 
-469 DISYD
+469 
-474 MISTTMSSYSSVY
+474 
-487 PLNFLLSL
+487 
-495 TLCKDD
+495 
-501 TVKWDQIS
+501 
-509 DGDFEGTY
+509 
-517 VYYVNGYTATTTQSS
+517 
-532 FKLVDN
+532 
-538 GKSPSL
+538 
-544 TVTAPAGTYQSGD
+544 
-557 VIPITIT
+557 
-564 GDEFIQA
+564 
-571 SEDSVITI
+571 
-579 NDTPYT
+579 
-585 LGELHGST
+585 
-593 SGKYIT
+593 
-599 FFYEVKEIDD
+599 
-609 AGLTINGFSGISDY
+609 
-623 WYNQANENLDTDAL
+623 
-637 DNITLTSP
+637 
-645 LLKNAVTD
+645 
-653 LTAVY
+653 
-658 DVNSSAVN
+658 
-666 FNITVNHHEKYEMLY
+666 
-681 GLYQGNN
+681 
-688 TGAMQLLVSVNGA
+688 
-701 EAEERTV
+701 
-708 TMGAASDGSY
+708 
-718 AFTAEPY
+718 
-725 SITPTTED
+725 
-733 QIVTVQLQVDDGSGN
+733 
-748 WITVSRLNTSVT
+748 
-760 IGRQVDVESVAIG
+760 
-773 IEGGGTDYEI
+773 
-783 ALSDTQ
+783 
-789 IPKLQASVS
+789 
-798 PSDATD
+798 
-804 KTGTWYSTDTEIA
+804 
-817 TISNDG
+817 
-823 ENAGQIS
+823 
-830 LTSQKIGSVGF
+830 
-841 YFVANNGGNPI
+841 
-852 TSNTLTFNV
+852 
-861 TAGNKLTLAFPDY
+861 
-874 AQDSLVL
+874 
-881 EGNCATVKWN
+881 
-891 TNAMIFYPDHEIAF
+891 
-905 TVDLYK
+905 
-911 DDSTDKELVYT
+911 
-922 DTVVDVSQLEIPA
+922 
-935 EYLTADYP
+935 
-943 QSQYTVKVSMSS
+943 
-955 PEAKS
+955 
-960 DTASIT
+960 
-966 VLSPPTEMRIT
+966 
-977 SDKTDLTDGESVSLT
+977 
-992 CTIDNNPTATGTLS
+992 
-1006 ATRMADGAESA
+1006 
-1017 VPAND
+1017 
-1022 CLSDT
+1022 
-1027 SPENGQSVTFTPEPV
+1027 

-1049 YTITFAEKPVAG
+1049 YTITFAEEPVAG
-1061 TNFAPSSDSI
+1061 SNFAPSSDSI

-1082 IVGDDLIELDNTS
+1082 IVGDDPIELDNTS
-1095 KVNDKLPTDSEEIL
+1095 KVNGELPTDSEEIL

-1124 ADAYNWSSFWDGI
+1124 ADAYNWSSFRDGI
-1137 QWVSDHPEVVGV
+1137 EWVSDHPEVVGV

-1214 ATPAMTTDVTY
+1214 ATPAVTTDVTY

-1260 SDEQPN
+1260 SDKEPN
-1266 LGTLLHSDLSSGE
+1266 LGTLLNSDLSSGE

-1296 PAAKAELYLVNPDGT
+1296 PAAKAELYLVKPDGT

-1325 LGGYYCEGALMG
+1325 LGGYYCEGAQMG
-1337 PTSNLISGTTD
+1337 PTSNLISGATD
-1348 GKYTTDQD
+1348 GKYTTDED

-1394 HYFPM
+1394 SYFPM

-1418 VVNLEQVPQGQENQ
+1418 VVNLEEVPQGQENQ

-1438 TMSYGKQ
+1438 TMSYGKE
-1445 SGDDLQVRDVMGSTG
+1445 SGDNLQVRDVMGSTG

-1475 HFMLWGVDTANGK
+1475 HFMLWGVDAANGK

-1498 FVPEG
+1498 FAPKG
-1503 QTLKDS
+1503 QTVKDS

-1551 GQMLKDVSMPFQVI
+1551 DQMLKDVSMSFQVI

-1600 FAGDSSN
+1600 FGDSS
-1607 LISNAFSGDIND
+1607 ISGAFSGDIND

-1686 PSVSDLSD
+1686 PSVGDLSD

-1706 RQNYLETANSGLD
+1706 RQNYLKTANSGLD

-1740 WAFRVVSGGFTAG
+1740 WAFRVVNGGFTAG

-1768 VPITASFGAGLA
+1768 VPITASFGAGLS

-1807 KASESVNDFLTTL
+1807 KASDSVNDFLTTL

-1862 RTDKQQYNSQGL
+1862 LNGKQQYNSQGL

-1892 YDGALVSGNVHYSR
+1892 YDGALVSGNVHYSK
-1906 QFGDYQ
+1906 QYGDYQ
-1912 YINNYWTGNGTS
+1912 YINDYWTGNGTS

-1938 YLEAYANGERTWT
+1938 YLEAYANGERTWN
-1951 DPDFGSTATVVQND
+1951 DPDFGNIATVVQND

-1972 VVNDDGSISAYISDR
+1972 VVNDDGSISAYISDS

-1995 RIVAGTV
+1995 RIMAGTV
-2002 GTEGTII
+2002 GTVGAVI
-2009 DDDGDD
+2009 DDDADD

-2066 IMVATTSDGGN
+2066 LMVATTSDGGN
-2077 SWTTQKL
+2077 SWTTKKL

-2107 RNVYTTTDTIYSTD
+2107 RNVYTSTDAIYSTD

-2136 SLYDGNDWTDAQ
+2136 SLYDGTGWTDAQ

-2163 AMLHDGT
+2163 AMLSDGT

-2210 TNDKQ
+2210 TNDKE

-2272 ISQEDALNIN
+2272 ISQDDALNIN

-2301 WAETAAND
+2301 WAETASND

-2319 GTQLCKIDGSM
+2319 GTQLCRVGDEM
-2330 YLSSPQALVTLPE
+2330 YLSSPQALVTLPD

-2396 ETAVSVDAISVDYPN
+2396 ANAVSVDAISVDYPN

-2427 GTTTLTGLSV
+2427 GTTTLADLSV
-2437 DVDGYV
+2437 DVDGYD
-2443 SSPVTLNPG
+2443 SKPVTLNPG
-2452 ESADVKVLYK
+2452 ESADVKVMYK

-2472 TVRAGSQLAR
+2472 TVRAGSQLAS
-2482 GTLHLDYNDVGISS
+2482 GTLYLDYNDVGISS

-2518 AKLDNSGRTVE
+2518 AKLENSGRTVE
-2529 LNFYTDSENTQRAN
+2529 LNFYTDSENTQPAY

-2557 GTVTLRGDALRR
+2557 STVTLRGDALRR

-2575 TFQITY
+2575 TFQVTY
-2581 DVEDYVTKTLG
+2581 DLKNYVTGTLAE
-2592 QSEVPASGVYLY
+2592 SEVPASGVYLY
-2604 AQAVV
+2604 AKAVV
-2609 KEATQI
+2609 KENQQV
-2615 MAEYATGNNSAAV
+2615 MAEYATGNNASAV
-2628 LLTGAYARTGEK
+2628 LLTGAFARTGEK

-2648 NSDSATAAVVE
+2648 NSDSATTAVVE

-2686 TQTTGIQGTLYGET
+2686 TQTTGIMGTLNGET

-2713 RVVVHAAAAGENKLF
+2713 RVVVHAAAAGENKVF
-2728 FDGLPVSMD
+2728 FDGLPVTMD

-2743 SGALTCSISGVS
+2743 SGALTYSISGIS
-2755 ANNTLVTAISG
+2755 ADNTLVTAISG
-2766 DGAKVTINGQ
+2766 NGEKVTINGQ

-2806 YITSTHTGSGGGS
+2806 YITSTHTSGGG
-2819 GTTASYRVTVDPSE
+2819 GGGGGETTASYRVTVKPSE
-2833 NGTVQSSHKT
+2833 NGTVKSSHNT
-2843 ARAGAVVTLTATPQD
+2843 ASAGTTVTLTATPQD
-2858 GYRLTGLTVTDVN
+2858 GYRLTGLTVTDGN
-2871 GTNVTLSDKGD
+2871 GINVALSDKGD

-2889 PSRAVTVKA
+2889 PSRAVTVQA

-2903 TAEDMPFI
+2903 TAGDMPFI
-2911 DVPAGA
+2911 DVSAGA

-2926 YENGLMAGTSATTFG
+2926 YEKGLMAGTSATTFG

-2975 NAWYTE
+2975 GSWYAE

-3022 GYDVSAGENT
+3022 GYDVSVGENT

-3040 ESLSEYAIPAM
+3040 ESLSEYAIDY
-3051 QWAVGAGLISGTSA
+3051 VGFCSDG
-3065 STLGPQDNA
+3065 
-3074 SRAQVAVILTRY
+3074 
-3086 CENIAKE
+3086 

>member
-1 MNRLKTRILSFLLVL
+1 MNRLKTRILSLLLVL
-16 CMTLSLLPSTA
+16 CMTLSLLPGTA

-76 VTDQTIDLNGET
+76 ITDQTIDLNGET

-95 DLLQDPNTDLT
+95 DLLNDPNTDLT

-177 SDIKQIDNT
+177 SDIQQIDNT

-197 RGTTLS
+197 AGTTLS

-212 VLKAMGLWGEGAL
+212 VLKAMGLWGEESA
-225 GNMISTGL
+225 GNMFSSGL
-233 AVYLSDKTSDLYS
+233 AVYLSDKTSDRYS
-246 LGNNSGKIIYLSSSE
+246 LGNNSGEIIYFFTPE
-261 KMEEVDGTEYTLT
+261 KMAEVDGTEYTLT
-274 TDAFKNDYTGPLYL
+274 TDAFRNDYTGPLYL
-288 CIRAPE
+288 CISAPE
-294 IGDYATVWKDYLSF
+294 IADYATIWKDDLSF
-308 GALSFGNIWQNV
+308 SALSFGNIWQNV

-333 GGLSDCWNGYFCI
+333 SGLSDCWNGYFCI
-346 SNPLPDMTDSARAS
+346 SNPLPDMTDSASAS
-360 QEMVHSDEIDSQLV
+360 QEMVHSDEVDYQLV
-374 CQMEFSLASKADLEA
+374 SQMEFSLASKADLEA

-405 SDSAIPIHV
+405 SDSAIRTHV

-426 QDLSGE
+426 QDLAGE

-459 PLNLPNGETA
+459 PLNLPPNGETT

-474 MISTTMSSYSSVY
+474 MISTAISSYPAVY
-487 PLNFLLSL
+487 PLNFLLTL
-495 TLCKDD
+495 TICKDD

-509 DGDFEGTY
+509 DGDFDETY

-532 FKLVDN
+532 FELVDD

-571 SEDSVITI
+571 SENSVITI
-579 NDTPYT
+579 NGTPYT

-623 WYNQANENLDTDAL
+623 WYNQANENLDTDDL

-658 DVNSSAVN
+658 DGNSSAVN
-666 FNITVNHHEKYEMLY
+666 FNITVNQHEKYQMLY
-681 GLYQGNN
+681 SRYHGNYD
-688 TGAMQLLVSVNGA
+688 GAMKLLVSVNGA
-701 EAEERTV
+701 AAEERTV
-708 TMGAASDGSY
+708 TMVEGSDGSY

-725 SITPTTED
+725 SIIPTTED
-733 QIVTVQLQVDDGSGN
+733 QIVTVQLQVDDGSGG
-748 WITVSRLNTSVT
+748 WTTVSRLNTSVT
-760 IGRQVDVESVAIG
+760 IGKQVDVQSVAIG
-773 IEGGGTDYEI
+773 IEGGGTDYEL
-783 ALSDTQ
+783 ALSDET
-789 IPKLQASVS
+789 IPKLQAMIS

-804 KTGTWYSTDTEIA
+804 KTGTWYSTNGEIA

-830 LTSQKIGSVGF
+830 LTGQKIGSVGF

-852 TSNTLTFNV
+852 TSNTITFNV
-861 TAGNKLTLAFPDY
+861 TAGNQLTLVFPDY

-891 TNAMIFYPDHEIAF
+891 TNAMIFYPDQQIAF

-911 DDSTDKELVYT
+911 DDSTDEELVYT
-922 DTVVDVSQLEIPA
+922 DTVVDVSEMEIPA

-977 SDKTDLTDGESVSLT
+977 SDKTDLTDGESASLT
-992 CTIDNNPTATGTLS
+992 CTIDNNPSATGTLS

-1017 VPAND
+1017 VSANG
-1022 CLSDT
+1022 CLSTT
-1027 SPENGQSVTFTPEPV
+1027 SPASGQSVTFTPATV

-1049 YTITFAEKPVAG
+1049 YTITFTEDAVTGAE
-1061 TNFAPSSDSI
+1061 FAPSSDSI

-1095 KVNDKLPTDSEEIL
+1095 KVNGELPTDSEEIL
-1109 ELRQELGLIEYVGIN
+1109 ELRQELGLIEYVSIN
-1124 ADAYNWSSFWDGI
+1124 ADAYNWSSFRDGI
-1137 QWVSDHPEVVGV
+1137 EWVSDHPEVVGV

-1165 KTYLPQI
+1165 KTYLPQT

-1183 ATITAIHAATS
+1183 AKITATHAATG
-1194 MSDSVT
+1194 MNDSVT
-1200 VDVKTLRD
+1200 VNVETLRD
-1208 QFYLFQ
+1208 KFYLFQ
-1214 ATPAMTTDVTY
+1214 ATPAVTTDVTY

-1266 LGTLLHSDLSSGE
+1266 LGTLLNSDLSSGE
-1279 RDAAKLELYPLN
+1279 RDAAKLQLYPLN

-1296 PAAKAELYLVNPDGT
+1296 PAAKAEVYLVKPDGT

-1337 PTSNLISGTTD
+1337 PTSNLISGATD

-1365 TQFEAEGYTG
+1365 TQFGAEGYTG

-1394 HYFPM
+1394 QYFPM

-1418 VVNLEQVPQGQENQ
+1418 VVNLEAVPQGQENQ

-1498 FVPEG
+1498 FVPKG
-1503 QTLKDS
+1503 QTVKDS

-1551 GQMLKDVSMPFQVI
+1551 DQMLKDVSMPFQVI

-1600 FAGDSSN
+1600 FGDSS
-1607 LISNAFSGDIND
+1607 ISNAFDGNIAE
-1619 MLKTVAS
+1619 MLAS
-1626 AANESNPLFK
+1626 AANSSNPLFK

-1654 GYNSL
+1654 GYDSL

-1686 PSVSDLSD
+1686 PSVGDLSD

-1706 RQNYLETANSGLD
+1706 RQNYLKTANSGLD

-1768 VPITASFGAGLA
+1768 VPITASFGAGLS

-1807 KASESVNDFLTTL
+1807 KASDSVNDFLTTL

-1862 RTDKQQYNSQGL
+1862 LNGKQQYNSQGL

-1892 YDGALVSGNVHYSR
+1892 YDGALVSGNVHYSK
-1906 QFGDYQ
+1906 QYGDYQ
-1912 YINNYWTGNGTS
+1912 YINDYWTGNGTS

-1972 VVNDDGSISAYISDR
+1972 VVNDDGSISAYISDS

-1995 RIVAGTV
+1995 RIMAGRV
-2002 GTEGTII
+2002 GTEGAVI
-2009 DDDGDD
+2009 DDDADD

-2033 TVAAWSRLNTSLE
+2033 TVAAWSRLNTNLE

-2066 IMVATTSDGGN
+2066 IMVAATSDGGN

-2107 RNVYTTTDTIYSTD
+2107 RNVYTTTDAIYSTD

-2136 SLYDGNDWTDAQ
+2136 SRYDGNGWTDAQ

-2163 AMLHDGT
+2163 AMLSDGT

-2210 TNDKQ
+2210 TNDKE
-2215 TDSNPQVAAVNDN
+2215 TDSNPQVAAVSDN
-2228 GTESFILGWY
+2228 GADSFILGWY

-2251 GAAGQL
+2251 GADGQL

-2272 ISQEDALNIN
+2272 ISQDDALNIN

-2319 GTQLCKIDGSM
+2319 GTQLCRVGDEM
-2330 YLSSPQALVTLPE
+2330 YLSSPQALVTLPD

-2396 ETAVSVDAISVDYPN
+2396 AKAVSVDAVSVDYPS

-2427 GTTTLTGLSV
+2427 GTATLTDLIV
-2437 DVDGYV
+2437 DVDGYD
-2443 SSPVTLNPG
+2443 SKPVTLNPG
-2452 ESADVKVLYK
+2452 ESTDVTVMYK

-2467 TNPTY
+2467 TNPAY
-2472 TVRAGSQLAR
+2472 TVRADSQLAS

-2496 MKVVDENAG
+2496 MKVVSENAG

-2518 AKLDNSGRTVE
+2518 AKLENSGRTVE
-2529 LNFYTDSENTQRAN
+2529 LNFYTDSENTNPAY

-2557 GTVTLRGDALRR
+2557 STVTLSGDALRR

-2575 TFQITY
+2575 TFQVTY
-2581 DVEDYVTKTLG
+2581 DLKSYVTGTLTE
-2592 QSEVPASGVYLY
+2592 SEVPASGVYLY
-2604 AQAVV
+2604 AKALV
-2609 KEATQI
+2609 KETKQV
-2615 MAEYATGNNSAAV
+2615 MAEYATGNNSTAV

-2648 NSDSATAAVVE
+2648 NSDSATTAVVE

-2686 TQTTGIQGTLYGET
+2686 TQTTGITGTLNGET

-2713 RVVVHAAAAGENKLF
+2713 RVVVHAAAAGENKVF
-2728 FDGLPVSMD
+2728 FDGLPVTMD
-2737 DFTADE
+2737 DFIADA
-2743 SGALTCSISGVS
+2743 SGALTYSISGIS
-2755 ANNTLVTAISG
+2755 ADNTLVTAISG
-2766 DGAKVTINGQ
+2766 NGEKVTIDGQ

-2782 SLSVPIGAGET
+2782 SLSVPIGVGET
-2793 VITVS
+2793 AITVS

-2806 YITSTHTGSGGGS
+2806 YITSTHTSSGGGG
-2819 GTTASYRVTVDPSE
+2819 GTTASYRVTVEPSE
-2833 NGTVQSSHKT
+2833 NGTVKSSHNT
-2843 ARAGAVVTLTATPQD
+2843 ARAGTAVTLTAAPQD
-2858 GYRLTGLTVTDVN
+2858 GYRLTGLTVTDEN
-2871 GTNVTLSDKGD
+2871 GKTVTLNDKGD

-2911 DVPAGA
+2911 DVPMGS

-2926 YENGLMAGTSATTFG
+2926 YQKGLMAGTSATTFG

-2962 QVDYAMAFDDVAA
+2962 QVDYAMDFDDVAA
-2975 NAWYTE
+2975 GSWYAE

-3022 GYDVSAGENT
+3022 GYDVSVGENT
-3032 NLLSYTDF
+3032 NILSYSDF
-3040 ESLSEYAIPAM
+3040 GDLSEYAIPAM
-3051 QWAVGAGLISGTSA
+3051 QWAVGAGIISGTSA
-3065 STLGPQDNA
+3065 SALGPQGNA
-3074 SRAQVAVILTRY
+3074 SRAQVAVILMQF
-3086 CENIAKE
+3086 CENYVT